1 MPSLFDI
8 AKSGVQS
15 YRQALAVTGQ
25 NIANINTDGY
35 KRREAGLTE
44 VSSGQGGI
52 TQIQDGTGLGV
63 RVEDI
68 KRSFDAYLLDRKR
81 NSFSR
86 EETATN
92 FLEKISELEDLLLP
106 GDADLGSSMGLFFS
120 SLQEVA
126 ASPADVA
133 ARVVAVEEGKNV
145 AATFSRTSEVLT
157 QLKTGAKSHAQ
168 QQIDTV
174 NILTTEILNVNR
186 KLLSSSTQG
195 GAANALLD
203 NRDRLIDEL
212 SKTLEVTCTYTDKNA
227 AIVRLGGSGSGP
239 KIVEDSKRIA
249 IGLDEEST
257 DIKVILGPGTL
268 NSPTNQVTNGAMRG
282 LIDASKTIEQTLKD
296 LDSLAQKFAQEMN
309 DQHKKGL
316 TLDGLKGKDMF
327 TSVGFSSTQNPTNMG
342 NTTASAT
349 ATGGGLVNP
358 EPVKLVYSE
367 PREEWVAYD
376 LSDTELA
383 SGLTSISTRGI
394 NITLLGTASDGDE
407 ITISP
412 SNSFSR
418 DMEFSLRRPDDI
430 AASAS
435 FLISADTKNLSDAS
449 ISADSTGTIQDSN
462 LAKVS
467 GVFTNS
473 LSPISATTF
482 FNDGFAASIPKATE
496 AIQLA
501 SFSKQS
507 ALQFTLSTSDLSQA
521 SQLAFSVD
529 GVSHNFD
536 IAYGD
541 VFKTLTGN
549 PLAETSASGAWKDAS
564 EIAKYLN
571 LGELRSGNTTLES
584 LGIFASGNTGNLTLS
599 LATGDF
605 AATAT
610 VTAGASTIDAVR
622 QSSETASNIQ
632 IFTREGRHIAGS
644 PLTKLEKSTFM
655 STANGFSDQAV
666 YNAEYLNLSKPVG
679 YRGLNLERIK
689 PTGTFTIP
697 LGGDGVGRKA
707 QLGLGSLPA
716 SSTTAAYELNLYFP
730 DTSGDTLGTN
740 IAAGSSAKFAANQI
754 NENMSDLGIRAVAKN
769 RIELYNLSG
778 NGEISFDIESRNQ
791 KPINITTSTTASDLT
806 ALYESLNQQANQ
818 IGVNVYLS
826 NDKSRIVLESLDGED
841 ISLSS
846 FSSSSGLTLKSR
858 FVDENSIPIG
868 SNTAVMHSRGNTDP
882 ITLGSYLV
890 QNNAGVVAPIDVN
903 AGQMNIDGTISAGN
917 THGLRVGDTIILN
930 QKDNSETTS
939 GITVASLSDANS
951 GAISGTLYYV
961 KSIDAETGAFKLATG
976 SSTGSDV
983 TLTPGGAETTNS
995 HLLRFYQV
1003 KLIDAGRF
1011 GGLLNLE
1018 GASSFQSV
1026 VNGAAPIKS
1035 TADPMNEGL
1044 VNRVTTATG
1053 EKQTLSFNINEQID
1067 FNAADTQ
1074 GLAAS
1079 AAAAKY
1085 GLDVNF
1091 VDPSLASPGTAF
1103 SASVDSASLK
1113 AQTKSALTKA
1123 MANSLRSTAPISSIK
1138 GVTIATKP
1146 DDGSSLTVAFNGQ
1159 NYLLTMV
1166 SGEIVVTGGEAER
1179 VSAYFEAVSGGG
1191 HVLKVAAPDGV
1202 LTGAQFSVPTT
1213 VSGNS
1218 DAATLF
1224 GMTPATVTKTI
1235 IGRSVNFTPGT
1246 VNTAFPIKVNG
1257 TAENITI
1264 TTTAGSSV
1272 NDATTGN
1279 ATFLWVD
1286 DTGGNGH
1293 LQITITG
1300 DSTSLEFENNN
1311 HAEAIGLKTAEILA
1325 YVKGEELELETTNGQ
1340 VLDVDDSASTPNSSL
1355 ASENFTITNLPPE
1368 ELIVI
1373 VSGGGARKIA
1383 ANFDSNP
1390 PALEEITPE
1399 LTIKVTN
1406 DAGNVIDIVDKDTGH
1421 SIATRQ
1427 LDAAGAAEALG
1438 FLFKIDGRAV
1448 KDDIF
1453 NFSANSGGVGDNRNI
1468 SSVLELQ
1475 REKNGKGG
1483 FQQIFSNLVSKVGSQ
1498 VKSGKLNVE
1507 AAEAMREASEEAEAQ
1522 FSGVNLDSQAAALIE
1537 FQQAYQA
1544 SSRILQTARELFQ
1557 TLIDSV

>member
-106 GDADLGSSMGLFFS
+106 GNADLGSSMGLFFS

-145 AATFSRTSEVLT
+145 AATFSRTSEVLG

-168 QQIDTV
+168 QEIDTV
-174 NILTTEILNVNR
+174 NILTKEILNVNS

-212 SKTLEVTCTYTDKNA
+212 SKTLEVTCSYTSKNA

-239 KIVEDSKRIA
+239 KIVEDSKRITL
-249 IGLDEEST
+249 GLDEEST

-268 NSPTNQVTNGAMRG
+268 NSPTNQVTNGSLRG
-282 LIDASKTIEQTLKD
+282 LIDASKTVEQTIKD
-296 LDSLAQKFAQEMN
+296 LNSLAQKFAQEMN

-316 TLDGLKGKDMF
+316 TLDGVKGKDMF

-342 NTTASAT
+342 NTTASAS
-349 ATGGGLVNP
+349 AAGGGLVNP
-358 EPVKLVYSE
+358 DPIKLVFSE
-367 PREEWVAYD
+367 TRNQWLAYD
-376 LSDTELA
+376 LNNNEIGSD
-383 SGLTSISTRGI
+383 LTSISTQGVT
-394 NITLLGTASDGDE
+394 ITLLGTATDGDE

-412 SNSFSR
+412 SNNFSR
-418 DMEFSLRRPDDI
+418 DMEFALRRAEDI

-449 ISADSTGTIQDSN
+449 ISADSTGSIQDTN
-462 LAKVS
+462 LAKVNS
-467 GVFTNS
+467 VFTNS

-482 FNDGFAASIPKATE
+482 FNDGFVASIPKATE

-507 ALQFTLSTSDLSQA
+507 ALQFTLSASDLTQA
-521 SQLAFSVD
+521 NQLSFSV
-529 GVSHNFD
+529 GGTAYNFD
-536 IAYGD
+536 LAYGD
-541 VFKTLTGN
+541 VFKKLTGT
-549 PLAETSASGAWKDAS
+549 PAAETSATGAWEDAS
-564 EIAKYLN
+564 QIAKYLN
-571 LGELRSGNTTLES
+571 LGELKSGSTTLQS
-584 LGIFASGNTGNLTLS
+584 LGIFASGNAGNLTLS
-599 LATGDF
+599 LSAGDF
-605 AATAT
+605 AAGAT
-610 VTAGASTIDAVR
+610 ITAGASTLDAVK
-622 QSSETASNIQ
+622 QSSDNASNIQ

-655 STANGFSDQAV
+655 STANGFSEQAV
-666 YNAEYLNLSKPVG
+666 YNAEYLNLQEPTG
-679 YRGLNLERIK
+679 YRGLNLERVK
-689 PTGTFTIP
+689 PAGTFSIP
-697 LGGDGVGRKA
+697 LGGDGVGQKA
-707 QLGLGSLPA
+707 RLGLGSLPA
-716 SSTTAAYELNLYFP
+716 SSTTSAYELNLFFP
-730 DTSGDTLGTN
+730 DLAGDTLSTT

-754 NENMSDLGIRAVAKN
+754 NANMSDLGIRASAKN
-769 RIELYNLSG
+769 RIELYSLSG

-791 KPINITTSTTASDLT
+791 KPIKITTSTTASDLT
-806 ALYESLNQQANQ
+806 ALFEALNQQSGQ
-818 IGVNVYLS
+818 VGMNVFLS
-826 NDKSRIVLESLDGED
+826 KDKTRIVLESTDGED

-846 FSSSSGLTLKSR
+846 YSSSSDLTIKTR
-858 FVDENSIPIG
+858 FVDKNSKPIG
-868 SNTAVMHSRGNTDP
+868 DNTATMHGRGDTDP
-882 ITLGSYLV
+882 ITLGSFLV
-890 QNNAGVVAPIDVN
+890 QNNAGIVAGIDVN
-903 AGQMNIDGTISAGN
+903 AGQMALDGTISAGSG
-917 THGLRVGDTIILN
+917 HGLRVGDTLILDVKN
-930 QKDNSETTS
+930 AAETTT
-939 GITVASLSDANS
+939 GLATASLSDTNS
-951 GAISGTLYYV
+951 GTKNGTLYYV

-976 SSTGSDV
+976 SATGSDV
-983 TLTPGGAETTNS
+983 TLTPAGAETGNS
-995 HLLRFYQV
+995 HLLRFFQV

-1011 GGLLNLE
+1011 GGTLNLE
-1018 GASSFQSV
+1018 AASSFQSV
-1026 VNGAAPIKS
+1026 VTGGATNTA
-1035 TADPMNEGL
+1035 TADPFVDGL
-1044 VNRVTTATG
+1044 VNQVTTSTG

-1067 FNAADTQ
+1067 FNAGDTN

-1079 AAAAKY
+1079 AAAATY
-1085 GLDVNF
+1085 GIDVNF
-1091 VDPSLASPGTAF
+1091 VDPSLTNAGTAF
-1103 SASVDSASLK
+1103 SASVSSSSLQG
-1113 AQTKSALTKA
+1113 QTKSALTKA
-1123 MANSLRSTAPISSIK
+1123 MANSLRSSAPISSIK
-1138 GVTIATKP
+1138 GVTVASIP
-1146 DDGSSLTVAFNGQ
+1146 EDGSSLTVSFNGQ

-1166 SGEIVVTGGEAER
+1166 KGEVVVTGGELDR
-1179 VSAYFEAVSGGG
+1179 VSAFFEAVTGGFS
-1191 HVLKVAAPDGV
+1191 LKVAAPDGV

-1213 VSGNS
+1213 VSGNT

-1235 IGRSVNFTPGT
+1235 IGRSVNSAGADST
-1246 VNTAFPIKVNG
+1246 FPVKVNG
-1257 TAENITI
+1257 VSQNVTI
-1264 TTTAGSSV
+1264 NSTVGSTNNTV
-1272 NDATTGN
+1272 ANTQMI
-1279 ATFLWVD
+1279 WVD
-1286 DTGGNGH
+1286 DGAGKGH

-1300 DSTSLEFENNN
+1300 DSTELTVENNSN
-1311 HAEAIGLKTAEILA
+1311 AETVGLKTAAILA
-1325 YVKGEELELETTNGQ
+1325 YVKEDNLELETTDGQ
-1340 VLDVDDSASTPNSSL
+1340 VLDVNASGTTPMSSL
-1355 ASENFTITNLPPE
+1355 SAESFKLTNLPPE

-1373 VSGGGARKIA
+1373 VNGGGARKIA
-1383 ANFDSNP
+1383 ASFDSNP
-1390 PALEEITPE
+1390 PELEEITPE

-1406 DAGNVIDIVDKDTGH
+1406 DAGNVIDILDKETGH

-1427 LDAAGAAEALG
+1427 LDNAGAAGALG

-1448 KDDIF
+1448 EGDIF

-1483 FQQIFSNLVSKVGSQ
+1483 FQQIFSNIVSKVGSQ

-1557 TLIDSV
+1557 TLIDTV

>member
-145 AATFSRTSEVLT
+145 AATFSRTSEVLG

-168 QQIDTV
+168 QEIDTV
-174 NILTTEILNVNR
+174 NILTKEILNVNS

-212 SKTLEVTCTYTDKNA
+212 SKTLEVTCTYTAKNT

-239 KIVEDSKRIA
+239 KIVEDSKRITL
-249 IGLDEEST
+249 GLDEEST

-268 NSPTNQVTNGAMRG
+268 NSPTNQITNGSLRG
-282 LIDASKTIEQTLKD
+282 LIDASKTVEQTIKD
-296 LDSLAQKFAQEMN
+296 LNSLAQKFAQEMN

-327 TSVGFSSTQNPTNMG
+327 TSVGFSSAQNPTNMG

-358 EPVKLVYSE
+358 DPIKLVFSE
-367 PREEWVAYD
+367 PRNQWLAYD
-376 LSDTELA
+376 LNNNEIGSD
-383 SGLTSISTRGI
+383 LTSISTQGI
-394 NITLLGTASDGDE
+394 TITLLGTATDGDE

-412 SNSFSR
+412 SNNFSK
-418 DMEFSLRRPDDI
+418 DMDFALRRAEDI

-449 ISADSTGTIQDSN
+449 ISADSTGTIQDTN

-467 GVFTNS
+467 NVFTNS

-482 FNDGFAASIPKATE
+482 FNDGFVASIPKATE

-507 ALQFTLSTSDLSQA
+507 ALQFTLSTSDLTQA
-521 SQLAFSVD
+521 NQLSFSV
-529 GVSHNFD
+529 GGNTYNFD
-536 IAYGD
+536 LAYGD
-541 VFKTLTGN
+541 VFKKLTGN
-549 PLAETSASGAWKDAS
+549 PAAETSATGAWEDAS
-564 EIAKYLN
+564 DIAKYLN
-571 LGELRSGNTTLES
+571 LGELKAGNTTLQS

-599 LATGDF
+599 LASGDF
-605 AATAT
+605 ATGAT
-610 VTAGASTIDAVR
+610 VTAGASTINAVK
-622 QSSETASNIQ
+622 QSSDNASNIQ

-666 YNAEYLNLSKPVG
+666 YNAEYLNLQEPTG
-679 YRGLNLERIK
+679 YRGLSLERVK
-689 PTGTFTIP
+689 PTGTFSIP
-697 LGGDGVGRKA
+697 LGGDGIGRKA
-707 QLGLGSLPA
+707 KLGLGSLPA
-716 SSTTAAYELNLYFP
+716 SSTSSAYELSLFFPNLA
-730 DTSGDTLGTN
+730 GDSLSTN

-754 NENMSDLGIRAVAKN
+754 NENMSDLGIRASAQN
-769 RIELYNLSG
+769 RIELYSLSG

-791 KPINITTSTTASDLT
+791 KPITITTSTTASDLT
-806 ALYESLNQQANQ
+806 ALYESLNQQAGQ
-818 IGVNVYLS
+818 VGINVFLS
-826 NDKSRIVLESLDGED
+826 KDKTRIVLESVDGED

-846 FSSSSGLTLKSR
+846 YSSSSDLTLKTR
-858 FVDENSIPIG
+858 FVDKNAKPLG
-868 SNTAVMHSRGNTDP
+868 DNTKTMHARGDTDP
-882 ITLGSYLV
+882 ITLGSFLV
-890 QNNAGVVAPIDVN
+890 QNNAGAVAPIN
-903 AGQMNIDGTISAGN
+903 IAAGQMAPDGTISGGAG
-917 THGLRVGDTIILN
+917 HGLRVGDTIILN
-930 QKDNSETTS
+930 DHDANAPPAGLTE
-939 GITVASLSDANS
+939 AALSDGNS
-951 GAISGTLYYV
+951 GTRSGGPLYFV
-961 KSIDAETGAFKLATG
+961 KSVDPETGAFKLATG
-976 SSTGSDV
+976 SATGPDV
-983 TLTPGGAETTNS
+983 TLTGANPNE
-995 HLLRFYQV
+995 LRFFQV

-1011 GGLLNLE
+1011 GGTLNLE
-1018 GASSFQSV
+1018 AASSFQSV
-1026 VNGAAPIKS
+1026 VTGGATNTA
-1035 TADPMNEGL
+1035 TADPLVEGL
-1044 VNRVTTATG
+1044 VTQTTTSTG
-1053 EKQTLSFNINEQID
+1053 EKQTLTFKINEQID
-1067 FNAADTQ
+1067 FNAGDTLGQ
-1074 GLAAS
+1074 AAS
-1079 AAAAKY
+1079 AAAATY
-1085 GLDVNF
+1085 GVDVDF
-1091 VDPSLASPGTAF
+1091 VDASLTSAGTAF
-1103 SASVDSASLK
+1103 SASVTSSSLK
-1113 AQTKSALTKA
+1113 EQTKSALTKA
-1123 MANSLRSTAPISSIK
+1123 IANSLRSTAPISSIK
-1138 GVTIATKP
+1138 GVKVSSIP
-1146 DDGSSLTVAFNGQ
+1146 VDGSSLTVSFNGQ

-1166 SGEIVVTGGEAER
+1166 KGEVVVTGGELDR
-1179 VSAYFEAVSGGG
+1179 VSAYFEAVAGGFS
-1191 HVLKVAAPDGV
+1191 LKVAAPDGV

-1213 VSGNS
+1213 VSGNT

-1235 IGRSVNFTPGT
+1235 IGRSVNFTGGAT
-1246 VNTAFPIKVNG
+1246 KTFPVSVNG
-1257 TAENITI
+1257 TSQNVTV
-1264 TTTAGSSV
+1264 TTTAANTFNIAGG
-1272 NDATTGN
+1272 A

-1286 DTGGNGH
+1286 DTGGKGH
-1293 LQITITG
+1293 LQITVTG
-1300 DSTSLEFENNN
+1300 DSTALTFENNDK
-1311 HAEAIGLKTAEILA
+1311 AEAIGLKTADILA
-1325 YVKGEELELETTNGQ
+1325 YVKDESLELETTGGQ
-1340 VLDVDDSASTPNSSL
+1340 VLDVSASGSTPMSSL
-1355 ASENFTITNLPPE
+1355 SSENFKLTNLPPE

-1373 VSGGGARKIA
+1373 VNGGGARKIA
-1383 ANFDSNP
+1383 ASFDSNP
-1390 PALEEITPE
+1390 PEFEEITPE

-1406 DAGNVIDIVDKDTGH
+1406 DAGNVIDIVDKETGH

-1427 LDAAGAAEALG
+1427 LDNAGAAGALG

-1448 KDDIF
+1448 KGDIF

-1483 FQQIFSNLVSKVGSQ
+1483 FQQIFSNIVSKVGSQ

-1557 TLIDSV
+1557 TLIDTV

>member
-145 AATFSRTSEVLT
+145 AATFSRTSEVLS

-168 QQIDTV
+168 QEIDTV
-174 NILTTEILNVNR
+174 NILTKEILNVNS

-212 SKTLEVTCTYTDKNA
+212 SKTLEVTCTYTSKNA

-239 KIVEDSKRIA
+239 KIVEDAKRLT

-268 NSPTNQVTNGAMRG
+268 NSPTNQVTNGALRG
-282 LIDASKTIEQTLKD
+282 LIDASKTIEQTIKD
-296 LDSLAQKFAQEMN
+296 LDSLAQKFAQEIN

-327 TSVGFSSTQNPTNMG
+327 TSVGFTSTQNPTNMG
-342 NTTASAT
+342 NTTASAE
-349 ATGGGLVNP
+349 ASGGGLLNP
-358 EPVKLVYSE
+358 DPIKLVFSE
-367 PREEWVAYD
+367 TKNAWTAFD
-376 LSDTELA
+376 LQNNELGSD
-383 SGLTSISTRGI
+383 LTSISTQGLT
-394 NITLLGTASDGDE
+394 ITLLGTANDGDE
-407 ITISP
+407 ITINP
-412 SNSFSR
+412 SNNFSR
-418 DMEFSLRRPDDI
+418 DMEFALRRAEDI

-435 FLISADTKNLSDAS
+435 FLISADTKNMSDAS
-449 ISADSTGTIQDSN
+449 ISADSTGTIQDTS
-462 LAKVS
+462 LSKVN

-482 FNDGFAASIPKATE
+482 FNDGFAATIPKAME
-496 AIQLA
+496 SIQLA
-501 SFSKQS
+501 SFAKQS
-507 ALQFTLSTSDLSQA
+507 SLQFTLSSSDIEQVNQLSF
-521 SQLAFSVD
+521 SVGGVTYDFDLAF
-529 GVSHNFD
+529 
-536 IAYGD
+536 GD
-541 VFKTLTGN
+541 VFKELTGT
-549 PLAETSASGAWKDAS
+549 PLSESSADGAWEDAS
-564 EIAKYLN
+564 QIAKYLN
-571 LGELRSGNTTLES
+571 LGELNATGTTLQS
-584 LGIFASGNTGNLTLS
+584 LGIFASGNAGNLTLS
-599 LATGDF
+599 LASGDF
-605 AATAT
+605 ADGAT
-610 VTAGASTIDAVR
+610 VTAGADTINAVK
-622 QSSETASNIQ
+622 QTSEAASNVQ

-655 STANGFSDQAV
+655 STANGFTEQAV
-666 YNAEYLNLSKPVG
+666 YNAEYLNLNDPVG
-679 YRGLNLERIK
+679 YRGLSLEQIN
-689 PTGTFTIP
+689 PTGNHSIT
-697 LGGDGVGRKA
+697 LGGDGVARKA
-707 QLGLGSLPA
+707 QLGLGTLPA
-716 SSTTAAYELNLYFP
+716 SSTTSAYEINLFFP
-730 DTSGDTLGTN
+730 DLAGDTLSTT
-740 IAAGSSAKFAANQI
+740 IAAGASAKFAANQI
-754 NENMSDLGIRAVAKN
+754 NENMSDLGIRASARN

-791 KPINITTSTTASDLT
+791 KPITITTSTTASDLT
-806 ALYESLNQQANQ
+806 ALYESLNQQSGQ
-818 IGVNVYLS
+818 VGINVFLS
-826 NDKSRIVLESLDGED
+826 QDKTRIVIESIDGED

-846 FSSSSGLTLKSR
+846 YSSSSGLTMKTRLITK
-858 FVDENSIPIG
+858 NSNPIG
-868 SNTAVMHSRGNTDP
+868 DNDALMHARTENDP
-882 ITLGSYLV
+882 ITLGSFLR
-890 QNNAGVVAPIDVN
+890 QNNDSLDTAITVN
-903 AGQMNIDGTISAGN
+903 AGQMALDGTIAAGSN
-917 THGLRVGDTIILN
+917 HGLKVGDTLILTSI
-930 QKDNSETTS
+930 DAAETTTGLTQS
-939 GITVASLSDANS
+939 ALSDTNS
-951 GAISGTLYYV
+951 GTITGTIYYV
-961 KSIDAETGAFKLATG
+961 KSIDEETGAFKLATDNA
-976 SSTGSDV
+976 TGVDV
-983 TLTPGGAETTNS
+983 TLTAGGLETANS
-995 HLLRFYQV
+995 HALSFHQI

-1011 GGLLNLE
+1011 GGSLE
-1018 GASSFQSV
+1018 LEAAAAFTSVITGGATNTAS
-1026 VNGAAPIKS
+1026 
-1035 TADPMNEGL
+1035 ADPLNEGL
-1044 VNRVTTATG
+1044 INQIVTSTG

-1067 FNAADTQ
+1067 FNAGDTQ

-1079 AAAAKY
+1079 ASAATY
-1085 GLDVNF
+1085 GLNVNLI
-1091 VDPSLASPGTAF
+1091 DPSLSSAGTAF
-1103 SASVDSASLK
+1103 SASVSSASLNE
-1113 AQTKSALTKA
+1113 QSKSALTKSI
-1123 MANSLRSTAPISSIK
+1123 ANSLRSAAPISSIK
-1138 GVTIATKP
+1138 GVSVSSIP
-1146 DDGSSLTVAFNGQ
+1146 EDGSALTISFNGQ

-1166 SGEIVVTGGEAER
+1166 NEEVVVTGGEKDR
-1179 VSAYFEAVSGGG
+1179 VSAFFEASGNDF
-1191 HVLKVAAPDGV
+1191 VLKVAASDGV

-1213 VSGNS
+1213 ISGNS

-1224 GMTPATVTKTI
+1224 GMSPATVTKTI
-1235 IGRSVNFTPGT
+1235 IGRSVASTGLDST
-1246 VNTAFPIKVNG
+1246 FPIEVNG
-1257 TAENITI
+1257 VAQNITV
-1264 TTTAGSSV
+1264 TA
-1272 NDATTGN
+1272 ATPYSDN
-1279 ATFLWVD
+1279 ASIANTELLWVD
-1286 DTGGNGH
+1286 DGGGQGH

-1300 DSTSLEFENNN
+1300 DSTTLTFENNSD
-1311 HAEAIGLKTAEILA
+1311 AETVGLKTASILA
-1325 YVKGEELELETTNGQ
+1325 YVEDENLLLESTGGQ
-1340 VLDVDDSASTPNSSL
+1340 VLDVSASGMSSL
-1355 ASENFTITNLPPE
+1355 ASENFTLTNLPPE

-1390 PALEEITPE
+1390 PLFEEITPE
-1399 LTIKVTN
+1399 LTINVTN
-1406 DAGNVIDIVDKDTGH
+1406 DAGNVIDILDKATGH

-1427 LDAAGAAEALG
+1427 LDAAGAAEAMG

-1448 KDDIF
+1448 KGDTF

>member
-145 AATFSRTSEVLT
+145 AATFSRTSEVLS
-157 QLKTGAKSHAQ
+157 QLKTGAKSAAQ
-168 QQIDTV
+168 QEIDTV
-174 NILTTEILNVNR
+174 NILTKEILNVNS

-212 SKTLEVTCTYTDKNA
+212 SKTLEVTCTYNDKNA

-239 KIVEDSKRIA
+239 KIVEGSKRLA
-249 IGLDEEST
+249 LGLDEEST

-268 NSPTNQVTNGAMRG
+268 NSPTNQITNGALRG
-282 LIDASKTIEQTLKD
+282 LIDASKTIEQTIKD
-296 LDSLAQKFAQEMN
+296 LDSLAQKFAQEIN

-327 TSVGFSSTQNPTNMG
+327 TSVGFTSTQNPTNMG
-342 NTTASAT
+342 NTTASAES
-349 ATGGGLVNP
+349 AGGGLLNP
-358 EPVKLVYSE
+358 DPIKLVFSE
-367 PREEWVAYD
+367 TKNAWTAFDVQNNE
-376 LSDTELA
+376 LGSD
-383 SGLTSISTRGI
+383 LTSISTQGLT
-394 NITLLGTASDGDE
+394 ITLLGTANDGDE
-407 ITISP
+407 ITINP
-412 SNSFSR
+412 SNNFSR
-418 DMEFSLRRPDDI
+418 DMEFALRRAEDI

-435 FLISADTKNLSDAS
+435 FLISADTKNMSDAS
-449 ISADSTGTIQDSN
+449 ISADSTGTIQDTS
-462 LAKVS
+462 LSKVN

-482 FNDGFAASIPKATE
+482 FNDGFAATIPKAME
-496 AIQLA
+496 SIQLA
-501 SFSKQS
+501 SFAKQS
-507 ALQFTLSTSDLSQA
+507 SLQFTLSSSDIEQVNQLSF
-521 SQLAFSVD
+521 SVGGVTYDFDLAF
-529 GVSHNFD
+529 
-536 IAYGD
+536 GD
-541 VFKTLTGN
+541 VFKELTGT
-549 PLAETSASGAWKDAS
+549 PLSESSADGAWEDAS
-564 EIAKYLN
+564 QIAKYLN
-571 LGELRSGNTTLES
+571 LGELNASGTTLQS
-584 LGIFASGNTGNLTLS
+584 LGIFASGNAGNLTLS
-599 LATGDF
+599 LASGDF
-605 AATAT
+605 ADGATL
-610 VTAGASTIDAVR
+610 TAGADTINAVK
-622 QSSETASNIQ
+622 QTSEAASNIQ

-644 PLTKLEKSTFM
+644 SLTKLEKSTFM
-655 STANGFSDQAV
+655 STANGFTDQAV
-666 YNAEYLNLSKPVG
+666 YNAEYLNLNDPVG
-679 YRGLNLERIK
+679 YRGLSLEQIN
-689 PTGTFTIP
+689 PTGNHSIS
-697 LGGDGVGRKA
+697 LGGDGVDRKA
-707 QLGLGSLPA
+707 QLGLGTLPA
-716 SSTTAAYELNLYFP
+716 SSNTSAYEINLFFP
-730 DTSGDTLGTN
+730 DLAGDTLSTT
-740 IAAGSSAKFAANQI
+740 IAAGASAKFAANQI
-754 NENMSDLGIRAVAKN
+754 NENMSDLGIRASAKN

-791 KPINITTSTTASDLT
+791 KPITITTSTTASDLT
-806 ALYESLNQQANQ
+806 ALYESLNQQSGQ
-818 IGVNVYLS
+818 VGINVFLS
-826 NDKSRIVLESLDGED
+826 QDKTRIVIESVDGED

-846 FSSSSGLTLKSR
+846 YSSSSGLTMKTRLITK
-858 FVDENSIPIG
+858 NSNPIG
-868 SNTAVMHSRGNTDP
+868 DNNALMHARTESDP
-882 ITLGSYLV
+882 ITLGSFLR
-890 QNNAGVVAPIDVN
+890 QNNDGLDAAITVN
-903 AGQMNIDGTISAGN
+903 AGQMALDGTIAAGSN
-917 THGLRVGDTIILN
+917 HGLKVGDTLILTSI
-930 QKDNSETTS
+930 DAAETTTGLTQS
-939 GITVASLSDANS
+939 ALSDTNS
-951 GAISGTLYYV
+951 GTITGTIYYV
-961 KSIDAETGAFKLATG
+961 KSIDEQTGAFKLATDNA
-976 SSTGSDV
+976 TGVDV
-983 TLTPGGAETTNS
+983 TLTAGGLETANS
-995 HLLRFYQV
+995 HALSFHQI

-1011 GGLLNLE
+1011 GGSLE
-1018 GASSFQSV
+1018 LEAAAAFTSVITGGATNTAS
-1026 VNGAAPIKS
+1026 
-1035 TADPMNEGL
+1035 ADPLNEGL
-1044 VNRVTTATG
+1044 INQIVTSTG

-1067 FNAADTQ
+1067 FNAGDSQ

-1079 AAAAKY
+1079 ASAATY
-1085 GLDVNF
+1085 GLDVNLI
-1091 VDPSLASPGTAF
+1091 DPSLSSAGTAF
-1103 SASVDSASLK
+1103 SASVSSSSLK
-1113 AQTKSALTKA
+1113 EQTKSALTKSI
-1123 MANSLRSTAPISSIK
+1123 ANSLRSAAPISSIK
-1138 GVTIATKP
+1138 GVSVSSIP
-1146 DDGSSLTVAFNGQ
+1146 EDGSALTISFNGQ

-1166 SGEIVVTGGEAER
+1166 NEEVVVTGGEKDR
-1179 VSAYFEAVSGGG
+1179 VSAFFEASGNDV
-1191 HVLKVAAPDGV
+1191 VLKVAASDGV

-1213 VSGNS
+1213 ISGNS

-1235 IGRSVNFTPGT
+1235 IGRSVNSTGANST
-1246 VNTAFPIKVNG
+1246 FPIEVNG
-1257 TAENITI
+1257 VAQNITI
-1264 TTTAGSSV
+1264 TTTAGSTNNTV
-1272 NDATTGN
+1272 ANTEM
-1279 ATFLWVD
+1279 LWVD
-1286 DTGGNGH
+1286 DGGGQGH

-1300 DSTSLEFENNN
+1300 DSTTLTFENNSD
-1311 HAEAIGLKTAEILA
+1311 AETVGLKTAGILA
-1325 YVKGEELELETTNGQ
+1325 YVEDENLLLESTGGQ
-1340 VLDVDDSASTPNSSL
+1340 VLDVSASGMSSL
-1355 ASENFTITNLPPE
+1355 ASENFTLTNLPPE

-1390 PALEEITPE
+1390 PLFEEITPE
-1399 LTIKVTN
+1399 LTINVTN
-1406 DAGNVIDIVDKDTGH
+1406 DAGNVIDILDKATGH

-1427 LDAAGAAEALG
+1427 LDAAGAAEAMG

-1448 KDDIF
+1448 KGDIF

>member
-86 EETATN
+86 EETASN

-145 AATFSRTSEVLT
+145 AATFSRTSEVLS

-168 QQIDTV
+168 QEIDTV
-174 NILTTEILNVNR
+174 NILTKEILNVNS

-212 SKTLEVTCTYTDKNA
+212 SKTLEVTVTYTAKNA

-239 KIVEDSKRIA
+239 KIVEDSKRIT
-249 IGLDEEST
+249 IGLDEDST
-257 DIKVILGPGTL
+257 DIKVVLGPGTL
-268 NSPTNQVTNGAMRG
+268 NSPTNQVTNGALRG
-282 LIDASKTIEQTLKD
+282 LIDASKTIEQTIKD
-296 LDSLAQKFAQEMN
+296 LDDLAQKFAQEIN

-316 TLDGLKGKDMF
+316 TLDGVKGKDMF
-327 TSVGFSSTQNPTNMG
+327 TSVGFVSNQNPTNMG
-342 NTTASAT
+342 NTTASAV
-349 ATGGGLVNP
+349 ASGGGLLSP
-358 EPVKLVYSE
+358 DPIKLVFSE
-367 PREEWVAYD
+367 TKNAWTAFD
-376 LSDTELA
+376 LKENELGSD
-383 SGLTSISTRGI
+383 LTSISTEGLT
-394 NITLLGTASDGDE
+394 ITLLGTANDGDE

-412 SNSFSR
+412 SNNFSR
-418 DMEFSLRRPDDI
+418 DMEFALRRPDDI

-449 ISADSTGTIQDSN
+449 ISADSIGTIQDTS
-462 LAKVS
+462 LSKVGS
-467 GVFTNS
+467 VFTNS

-482 FNDGFAASIPKATE
+482 FTDGFVASIPKAME
-496 AIQLA
+496 SIQLA
-501 SFSKQS
+501 SFAKQS
-507 ALQFTLSTSDLSQA
+507 SLQFTLSSSDISQVNQLSFKLDPTGPTYNFD
-521 SQLAFSVD
+521 LAF
-529 GVSHNFD
+529 
-536 IAYGD
+536 GD
-541 VFKTLTGN
+541 VFKELTGT
-549 PLAETSASGAWKDAS
+549 PLSESSADGAWEDAS
-564 EIAKYLN
+564 QIAKYLN
-571 LGELRSGNTTLES
+571 LGELNASGTTLQS
-584 LGIFASGNTGNLTLS
+584 LGIFASGNAGNLTLS

-605 AATAT
+605 EDGATI
-610 VTAGASTIDAVR
+610 TAGADTIDAVK
-622 QSSETASNIQ
+622 QTSDDASNVQ

-666 YNAEYLNLSKPVG
+666 YNAEYLNLNDPVG
-679 YRGLNLERIK
+679 YRGLSLEQIN
-689 PTGTFTIP
+689 PTGNYSIS
-697 LGGDGVGRKA
+697 LGGDGVDRKA
-707 QLGLGSLPA
+707 QLGLGTLPA
-716 SSTTAAYELNLYFP
+716 SSTTSAYEISLFFP
-730 DTSGDTLGTN
+730 DLAGDTLSTT
-740 IAAGSSAKFAANQI
+740 IAAGASAKFAANQI
-754 NENMSDLGIRAVAKN
+754 NENMSDLGIRASAKN
-769 RIELYNLSG
+769 RIELYGLSG
-778 NGEISFDIESRNQ
+778 NGEISFDIESQNQ
-791 KPINITTSTTASDLT
+791 KPITITTSTTASDLT
-806 ALYESLNQQANQ
+806 ALYESLNQQSGQ
-818 IGVNVYLS
+818 VGINVFLS
-826 NDKSRIVLESLDGED
+826 QDKTRIVIESVDGED

-846 FSSSSGLTLKSR
+846 YSSSSGLTMKTRLVTK
-858 FVDENSIPIG
+858 NSNPIG
-868 SNTAVMHSRGNTDP
+868 DNDALMHSRATNDP
-882 ITLGSYLV
+882 ITLGSFLR
-890 QNNAGVVAPIDVN
+890 QNNDGIDTAITVN
-903 AGQMNIDGTISAGN
+903 AGQMALDGTIAAGSN
-917 THGLRVGDTIILN
+917 HGLKVGDTLILTN
-930 QKDNSETTS
+930 LDAAETTNGLIQS
-939 GITVASLSDANS
+939 TLSDTNS
-951 GAISGTLYYV
+951 GTTTGTIYYV
-961 KSIDAETGAFKLATG
+961 KSIDDETGSFKLATDNA
-976 SSTGSDV
+976 TGPDV
-983 TLTPGGAETTNS
+983 TLTAAGLEVANS
-995 HLLRFYQV
+995 HSLSFHQI
-1003 KLIDAGRF
+1003 KLVDAGRF
-1011 GGLLNLE
+1011 GGTLDLE
-1018 GASSFQSV
+1018 
-1026 VNGAAPIKS
+1026 AAAAFTSEITGNAPVTA
-1035 TADPMNEGL
+1035 TADPLNKGL
-1044 VNRVTTATG
+1044 VNQLVTSTG

-1067 FNAADTQ
+1067 FNAGDTQ

-1079 AAAAKY
+1079 ASAATY
-1085 GLDVNF
+1085 GLEVNII
-1091 VDPSLASPGTAF
+1091 DSGLTSAGTAF
-1103 SASVDSASLK
+1103 AASVTSASLK
-1113 AQTKSALTKA
+1113 EQSKSALTKSI
-1123 MANSLRSTAPISSIK
+1123 ANSLRSAAPISSIK
-1138 GVTIATKP
+1138 GVNVTSIP
-1146 DDGSSLTVAFNGQ
+1146 EDGSSLTIFFNGQ
-1159 NYLLTMV
+1159 SYLLTMV
-1166 SGEIVVTGGEAER
+1166 DGEVEVTGGEKDR
-1179 VSAYFEAVSGGG
+1179 VSAFFEADGDEF
-1191 HVLKVAAPDGV
+1191 VLKVAASDGV

-1213 VSGNS
+1213 ISGNS
-1218 DAATLF
+1218 DSATLF

-1235 IGRSVNFTPGT
+1235 IGRSVDFIDGT
-1246 VNTAFPIKVNG
+1246 VNPNFPIEING
-1257 TAENITI
+1257 TSENISI
-1264 TTTAGSSV
+1264 TTTDGNTF
-1272 NDATTGN
+1272 NDTTTGN
-1279 ATFLWVD
+1279 VTFLWLD
-1286 DTGGNGH
+1286 DGGGKGH
-1293 LQITITG
+1293 LQMTITG
-1300 DSTSLEFENNN
+1300 DSTTLEFENNSD
-1311 HAEAIGLKTAEILA
+1311 AEAIGLKTADILA
-1325 YVKGEELELETTNGQ
+1325 YVEDENLLLESTGGQ
-1340 VLDVDDSASTPNSSL
+1340 VLDVSASGVSSL
-1355 ASENFTITNLPPE
+1355 ASENFTLTNLPPE

-1383 ANFDSNP
+1383 ANFDSTP
-1390 PALEEITPE
+1390 PVFEEITPE
-1399 LTIKVTN
+1399 LTINVTN
-1406 DAGNVIDIVDKDTGH
+1406 DAGNVIDILDKATGH

-1427 LDAAGAAEALG
+1427 LDSAGAAEAMG

-1448 KDDIF
+1448 KGDIY

>member
-168 QQIDTV
+168 QEIDTV
-174 NILTTEILNVNR
+174 NILTKEILNVNS

-212 SKTLEVTCTYTDKNA
+212 SKTLEVTVTYTAKNA

-239 KIVEDSKRIA
+239 KIVEDSKRIT

-268 NSPTNQVTNGAMRG
+268 NSPTNQVTNGALRG
-282 LIDASKTIEQTLKD
+282 LIDASKTVEQTIKD
-296 LDSLAQKFAQEMN
+296 LDSLAQKFAQEIN

-327 TSVGFSSTQNPTNMG
+327 TSVGFTSTQNPTNMG
-342 NTTASAT
+342 NTTASAV
-349 ATGGGLVNP
+349 ASGGGLINP
-358 EPVKLVYSE
+358 DPVKLVYSE
-367 PREEWVAYD
+367 PRNEWVAYD
-376 LSDTELA
+376 LQNNELA
-383 SGLTSISTRGI
+383 SDLTSISTQGI
-394 NITLLGTASDGDE
+394 TITLLGTATDGDE
-407 ITISP
+407 ITINP
-412 SNSFSR
+412 SNNFSK
-418 DMEFSLRRPDDI
+418 DMEFALRRAEDI

-449 ISADSTGTIQDSN
+449 ISADSTGTIQDTS
-462 LAKVS
+462 LSKVNS
-467 GVFTNS
+467 VFTNS

-482 FNDGFAASIPKATE
+482 FNDGFVATIPKATE

-507 ALQFTLSTSDLSQA
+507 ALQFTLSTSDLTQA
-521 SQLAFSVD
+521 SQLSFAVGGSTY
-529 GVSHNFD
+529 NFD
-536 IAYGD
+536 LAYGD
-541 VFKTLTGN
+541 VFKKLTGN
-549 PLAETSASGAWKDAS
+549 PASETSATGAWEDAS

-571 LGELRSGNTTLES
+571 LGELNASGTTLQS
-584 LGIFASGNTGNLTLS
+584 LGIFASGNAGNLTLS
-599 LATGDF
+599 LASGDF
-605 AATAT
+605 ATGATI
-610 VTAGASTIDAVR
+610 TAGASTIDAVK
-622 QSSETASNIQ
+622 QSSDTASNIQ

-655 STANGFSDQAV
+655 STANGFSEQAV
-666 YNAEYLNLSKPVG
+666 YNADYLNLQEPTG
-679 YRGLNLERIK
+679 YRGLNLERVK
-689 PTGTFTIP
+689 PAGTFSIP

-707 QLGLGSLPA
+707 KLGLGSLPA
-716 SSTTAAYELNLYFP
+716 SSTTTAYELNLYFP
-730 DTSGDTLGTN
+730 NLAGDSLSTN

-754 NENMSDLGIRAVAKN
+754 NENMSDLGIRASAKN
-769 RIELYNLSG
+769 RIELYSLSG

-791 KPINITTSTTASDLT
+791 KPITITTSTTASDLT
-806 ALYESLNQQANQ
+806 ALYESLNQQAGQ
-818 IGVNVYLS
+818 VGINVFLS
-826 NDKSRIVLESLDGED
+826 NDKTRIVLESVDGED

-846 FSSSSGLTLKSR
+846 YSSASELTLKTR
-858 FVDENSIPIG
+858 FVDKNSKPIG
-868 SNTAVMHSRGNTDP
+868 DNTATMHARNNTDP

-890 QNNAGVVAPIDVN
+890 QNNSGAVAPINVS
-903 AGQMNIDGTISAGN
+903 AGQMALDGTISAG
-917 THGLRVGDTIILN
+917 TGHGLRVGDTIILN
-930 QKDNSETTS
+930 DH
-939 GITVASLSDANS
+939 DANTPPTGLTEAALS
-951 GAISGTLYYV
+951 NGNSGTRSGGPLYYV
-961 KSIDAETGAFKLATG
+961 KSVDPETGAFKLATG
-976 SSTGSDV
+976 SATGSDV
-983 TLTPGGAETTNS
+983 TLTGANPNE
-995 HLLRFYQV
+995 LRFYQV

-1011 GGLLNLE
+1011 GGTLNLE
-1018 GASSFQSV
+1018 AASSFQSV
-1026 VNGAAPIKS
+1026 VTGGATNTA
-1035 TADPMNEGL
+1035 TADPLVDGL
-1044 VNRVTTATG
+1044 VKQTTTSTG
-1053 EKQTLSFNINEQID
+1053 EKQTLNFKINEQID
-1067 FNAADTQ
+1067 FNAGDTLGQ
-1074 GLAAS
+1074 AAS
-1079 AAAAKY
+1079 AAAATY
-1085 GLDVNF
+1085 GIDVNL
-1091 VDPSLASPGTAF
+1091 VDASLASAGTAF
-1103 SASVDSASLK
+1103 SASVSSSSLQE
-1113 AQTKSALTKA
+1113 QTKSALTKA
-1123 MANSLRSTAPISSIK
+1123 MANSLRSSAPISSIK
-1138 GVTIATKP
+1138 GATVAAIP
-1146 DDGSSLTVAFNGQ
+1146 ADGSSLTVSFNGQ

-1166 SGEIVVTGGEAER
+1166 KGEVVVTGGELDR
-1179 VSAYFEAVSGGG
+1179 VSAYFEAVTGGYA
-1191 HVLKVAAPDGV
+1191 LKVAAPDGV

-1213 VSGNS
+1213 VSGNT

-1235 IGRSVNFTPGT
+1235 IGRSVNFTAGAT
-1246 VNTAFPIKVNG
+1246 KTFPVSVNG
-1257 TAENITI
+1257 TAQNITV
-1264 TTTAGSSV
+1264 TTTAANTFNIAGG
-1272 NDATTGN
+1272 A

-1286 DTGGNGH
+1286 DSGGKGH
-1293 LQITITG
+1293 LQITVTG
-1300 DSTSLEFENNN
+1300 DSTALTFENNN
-1311 HAEAIGLKTAEILA
+1311 NAEAVGLKTADILA
-1325 YVKGEELELETTNGQ
+1325 YVTDEDLILETTGGQ
-1340 VLDVDDSASTPNSSL
+1340 VLDVTASGTTPMSSL
-1355 ASENFTITNLPPE
+1355 SSENFKLTNLPPE

-1373 VSGGGARKIA
+1373 VNGGGARKIA
-1383 ANFDSNP
+1383 ASFDSNP
-1390 PALEEITPE
+1390 PELEEITPE

-1406 DAGNVIDIVDKDTGH
+1406 DAGNVIDILDKETGH

-1427 LDAAGAAEALG
+1427 LDNAGAASALG

-1448 KDDIF
+1448 SGDIF

-1483 FQQIFSNLVSKVGSQ
+1483 FQQIFSNIVSKVGSQ

-1557 TLIDSV
+1557 TLIDTV

>member
-145 AATFSRTSEVLT
+145 AATFSRTSEVLG

-168 QQIDTV
+168 QEIDTV
-174 NILTTEILNVNR
+174 NILTKEILNVNS

-212 SKTLEVTCTYTDKNA
+212 SKTLEVTCTYNAKNA

-239 KIVEDSKRIA
+239 KIVEDSKRITL
-249 IGLDEEST
+249 GLDEEST

-268 NSPTNQVTNGAMRG
+268 NSPTNQVTNGSLRG
-282 LIDASKTIEQTLKD
+282 LIDASQTVEQTIKD
-296 LDSLAQKFAQEMN
+296 LNSLAQKFAQEMN

-316 TLDGLKGKDMF
+316 TLDGIKGKDMF
-327 TSVGFSSTQNPTNMG
+327 TSVGFTSTQNPTNMG
-342 NTTASAT
+342 NTTASA
-349 ATGGGLVNP
+349 AAAGGGLINP
-358 EPVKLVYSE
+358 DPIKLVFSE
-367 PREEWVAYD
+367 LRNQWIAYD
-376 LSDTELA
+376 LQNNEIGSD
-383 SGLTSISTRGI
+383 LTSISTQGI
-394 NITLLGTASDGDE
+394 TITLLGSATDGDE
-407 ITISP
+407 ITINP
-412 SNSFSR
+412 SNNFSK
-418 DMEFSLRRPDDI
+418 DMEFALRRAEDI

-449 ISADSTGTIQDSN
+449 ISADSTGTIQDTN
-462 LAKVS
+462 LSKINS
-467 GVFTNS
+467 VFTNS

-482 FNDGFAASIPKATE
+482 FNDGFVASIPKATE

-507 ALQFTLSTSDLSQA
+507 ALQFTLSTSDLTA
-521 SQLAFSVD
+521 ANQLTFSV
-529 GVSHNFD
+529 GGSAYNFD
-536 IAYGD
+536 LAYGD
-541 VFKTLTGN
+541 VFKKLTGS
-549 PLAETSASGAWKDAS
+549 PPSETSATGAWEDAS

-571 LGELRSGNTTLES
+571 LGELKAGSTTLQS
-584 LGIFASGNTGNLTLS
+584 LGIFASGNAGNLTLS
-599 LATGDF
+599 LASGDF
-605 AATAT
+605 ATGATI
-610 VTAGASTIDAVR
+610 TAGASTINAIK
-622 QSSETASNIQ
+622 QSSDNASNIQ

-655 STANGFSDQAV
+655 STANGFSEQAV
-666 YNAEYLNLSKPVG
+666 YNAEYLNLQEPTG

-689 PTGTFTIP
+689 PAGTFSIP

-707 QLGLGSLPA
+707 KLGLGSLPA
-716 SSTTAAYELNLYFP
+716 SSTTTAYELNLYFP
-730 DTSGDTLGTN
+730 NLAGDSLSTN

-754 NENMSDLGIRAVAKN
+754 NENMSDLGIRASARN
-769 RIELYNLSG
+769 RIELYSLSG

-791 KPINITTSTTASDLT
+791 KPITITTSTTATDMT
-806 ALYESLNQQANQ
+806 ALYESLNQQAGQ
-818 IGVNVYLS
+818 VGINVFLS
-826 NDKSRIVLESLDGED
+826 KDKTRIVLESVDGED

-846 FSSSSGLTLKSR
+846 YSSASELTLKTR
-858 FVDENSIPIG
+858 FVDKNSKPLG
-868 SNTAVMHSRGNTDP
+868 DNTATMHARGNTDP

-890 QNNAGVVAPIDVN
+890 QNNAGAVAPIDVS
-903 AGQMNIDGTISAGN
+903 AGQMALDGTISAG
-917 THGLRVGDTIILN
+917 TGHGLRVGDTIILN
-930 QKDNSETTS
+930 DLDNANETTT
-939 GITVASLSDANS
+939 GLTEASLSSGNS
-951 GAISGTLYYV
+951 GTRNGGPIYYV
-961 KSIDAETGAFKLATG
+961 KSVDTESGAFKLATG
-976 SSTGSDV
+976 SATGSDV
-983 TLTPGGAETTNS
+983 TLTPRGAETGNS
-995 HLLRFYQV
+995 HALRFYQV

-1011 GGLLNLE
+1011 GGTLNLE
-1018 GASSFQSV
+1018 AASSFQSV
-1026 VNGAAPIKS
+1026 VTGGATNTA
-1035 TADPMNEGL
+1035 TADPLVDGL
-1044 VNRVTTATG
+1044 VQQTTNSTG
-1053 EKQTLSFNINEQID
+1053 EKQTLDFKINEQID
-1067 FNAADTQ
+1067 FNAGDTLGQ
-1074 GLAAS
+1074 AAS
-1079 AAAAKY
+1079 AAAATY
-1085 GLDVNF
+1085 GIDVNF
-1091 VDPSLASPGTAF
+1091 VDASLVSAGTAF
-1103 SASVDSASLK
+1103 SASVTSSALK
-1113 AQTKSALTKA
+1113 EQTKSALTKA

-1138 GVTIATKP
+1138 GVKVDSVPA
-1146 DDGSSLTVAFNGQ
+1146 DGSSLTVSFNGQ

-1166 SGEIVVTGGEAER
+1166 KGEVVVTGGELDR
-1179 VSAYFEAVSGGG
+1179 VSAYFEAVTGGYS
-1191 HVLKVAAPDGV
+1191 LKVAAPDGV

-1213 VSGNS
+1213 VSGNT

-1235 IGRSVNFTPGT
+1235 IGRSVNFTIGAT
-1246 VNTAFPIKVNG
+1246 KTFPVLVNG
-1257 TAENITI
+1257 TSQNVTV
-1264 TTTAGSSV
+1264 TTTAANTQNIAGG
-1272 NDATTGN
+1272 A

-1286 DTGGNGH
+1286 DTGGKGH
-1293 LQITITG
+1293 LKITVTG
-1300 DSTSLEFENNN
+1300 DSTDLKFKNNVN
-1311 HAEAIGLKTAEILA
+1311 AEAVGLKTADILA
-1325 YVKGEELELETTNGQ
+1325 YVKEENLELETTDGQ
-1340 VLDVDDSASTPNSSL
+1340 VLDVSVSGSTPMSSL
-1355 ASENFTITNLPPE
+1355 SSENFKLTNLPPE

-1373 VSGGGARKIA
+1373 VNGGGARKIA
-1383 ANFDSNP
+1383 ASFDSNP
-1390 PALEEITPE
+1390 PVLEEITPE

-1406 DAGNVIDIVDKDTGH
+1406 DAGNVIDILDKETGH

-1427 LDAAGAAEALG
+1427 LDSAGAAGALG
-1438 FLFKIDGRAV
+1438 FLFKIDGRAL
-1448 KDDIF
+1448 KNDIF

-1468 SSVLELQ
+1468 SSVLEL
-1475 REKNGKGG
+1475 
-1483 FQQIFSNLVSKVGSQ
+1483 
-1498 VKSGKLNVE
+1498 
-1507 AAEAMREASEEAEAQ
+1507 
-1522 FSGVNLDSQAAALIE
+1522 
-1537 FQQAYQA
+1537 
-1544 SSRILQTARELFQ
+1544 
-1557 TLIDSV
+1557 

>member
-86 EETATN
+86 EETASN

-106 GDADLGSSMGLFFS
+106 GNADLGSSMGLFFS

-145 AATFSRTSEVLT
+145 AATFSRTSEVLG

-168 QQIDTV
+168 QEIDTV
-174 NILTTEILNVNR
+174 NILTKEILNVNS

-212 SKTLEVTCTYTDKNA
+212 SKTLEVTCSYTSKNA

-239 KIVEDSKRIA
+239 KIVEDSKRITL
-249 IGLDEEST
+249 GLDEEST

-268 NSPTNQVTNGAMRG
+268 NSPTNQVTNGSLRG
-282 LIDASKTIEQTLKD
+282 LIDASKTVEQTIKD
-296 LDSLAQKFAQEMN
+296 LNSLAQKFAQEMN

-316 TLDGLKGKDMF
+316 TLDGVKGKDMF

-342 NTTASAT
+342 NTTASAS
-349 ATGGGLVNP
+349 AAGGGLVNP
-358 EPVKLVYSE
+358 DPIKLVFSE
-367 PREEWVAYD
+367 TRNQWLAYD
-376 LSDTELA
+376 LNNNEIGSD
-383 SGLTSISTRGI
+383 LTSISTQGVT
-394 NITLLGTASDGDE
+394 ITLLGTATDGDE

-412 SNSFSR
+412 SNNFSR
-418 DMEFSLRRPDDI
+418 DMEFALRRAEDI

-449 ISADSTGTIQDSN
+449 ISADSTGSIQDTN
-462 LAKVS
+462 LAKVNS
-467 GVFTNS
+467 VFTNS

-482 FNDGFAASIPKATE
+482 FNDGFVASIPKATE

-507 ALQFTLSTSDLSQA
+507 ALQFTLSASDLTQA
-521 SQLAFSVD
+521 NQLSFSV
-529 GVSHNFD
+529 GGTAYNFD
-536 IAYGD
+536 LAYGD
-541 VFKTLTGN
+541 VFKKLTGT
-549 PLAETSASGAWKDAS
+549 PAAETSATGAWEDAS
-564 EIAKYLN
+564 QIAKYLN
-571 LGELRSGNTTLES
+571 LGELKSGSTTLQS
-584 LGIFASGNTGNLTLS
+584 LGIFASGNAGNLTLS
-599 LATGDF
+599 LSAGDF
-605 AATAT
+605 AAGAT
-610 VTAGASTIDAVR
+610 ITAGASTLDAVK
-622 QSSETASNIQ
+622 QSSDNASNIQ

-666 YNAEYLNLSKPVG
+666 YNAEYLNLQEPTG
-679 YRGLNLERIK
+679 YRGLNLERVK
-689 PTGTFTIP
+689 PAGTFSIP
-697 LGGDGVGRKA
+697 LGGDGVGQKA
-707 QLGLGSLPA
+707 RLGLGSLPA
-716 SSTTAAYELNLYFP
+716 SSTTSAYELNLFFP
-730 DTSGDTLGTN
+730 DLAGDTLSTT

-754 NENMSDLGIRAVAKN
+754 NANMSDLGIRASAKN
-769 RIELYNLSG
+769 RIELYSLSG

-791 KPINITTSTTASDLT
+791 KPIKITTSTTASDLT
-806 ALYESLNQQANQ
+806 ALFEALNQQSGQ
-818 IGVNVYLS
+818 VGMNVFLS
-826 NDKSRIVLESLDGED
+826 KDKTRIVLESTDGED

-846 FSSSSGLTLKSR
+846 YSSSSDLTIKTR
-858 FVDENSIPIG
+858 FVDKNSKPIG
-868 SNTAVMHSRGNTDP
+868 DNTATMHGRGDTDP
-882 ITLGSYLV
+882 ITLGSFLV
-890 QNNAGVVAPIDVN
+890 QNNAGIVAGIDVN
-903 AGQMNIDGTISAGN
+903 AGQMALDGTISAGSG
-917 THGLRVGDTIILN
+917 HGLRVGDTLILDVKN
-930 QKDNSETTS
+930 AAETTT
-939 GITVASLSDANS
+939 GLATASLSDTNS
-951 GAISGTLYYV
+951 GTKNGTLYYV

-976 SSTGSDV
+976 SATGSDV
-983 TLTPGGAETTNS
+983 TLTPAGAETGNS
-995 HLLRFYQV
+995 HLLRFFQV

-1011 GGLLNLE
+1011 GGTLNLE
-1018 GASSFQSV
+1018 AASSFQSV
-1026 VNGAAPIKS
+1026 VTGGATNTA
-1035 TADPMNEGL
+1035 TADPFVDGL
-1044 VNRVTTATG
+1044 VNQVTTSTG

-1067 FNAADTQ
+1067 FNAGDTN

-1079 AAAAKY
+1079 AAAATY
-1085 GLDVNF
+1085 GIDVNF
-1091 VDPSLASPGTAF
+1091 VDPSLTNAGTAF
-1103 SASVDSASLK
+1103 SASVASSSLQG
-1113 AQTKSALTKA
+1113 QTKSALTKA
-1123 MANSLRSTAPISSIK
+1123 MANSLRSSAPISSIK
-1138 GVTIATKP
+1138 GVTVASIP
-1146 DDGSSLTVAFNGQ
+1146 EDGSSLTVSFNGQ

-1166 SGEIVVTGGEAER
+1166 KGEVVVTGGELDR
-1179 VSAYFEAVSGGG
+1179 VSAFFEAVTGGFS
-1191 HVLKVAAPDGV
+1191 LKVAAPDGV

-1213 VSGNS
+1213 VSGNT

-1235 IGRSVNFTPGT
+1235 IGRSVNSAGADST
-1246 VNTAFPIKVNG
+1246 FPVKVNG
-1257 TAENITI
+1257 VSQNVTI
-1264 TTTAGSSV
+1264 NSTVGSTNNTV
-1272 NDATTGN
+1272 ANTQMI
-1279 ATFLWVD
+1279 WVD
-1286 DTGGNGH
+1286 DGAGKGH

-1300 DSTSLEFENNN
+1300 DSTELIVENNSN
-1311 HAEAIGLKTAEILA
+1311 AETVGLKTAAILA
-1325 YVKGEELELETTNGQ
+1325 YVKEDNLELETTDGQ
-1340 VLDVDDSASTPNSSL
+1340 VLDVTASGTTPMSSL
-1355 ASENFTITNLPPE
+1355 SAESFKLTNLPPE

-1373 VSGGGARKIA
+1373 VNGGGARKIA
-1383 ANFDSNP
+1383 ASFDSNP
-1390 PALEEITPE
+1390 PELEEITPE

-1406 DAGNVIDIVDKDTGH
+1406 DAGNVIDILDKETGH

-1427 LDAAGAAEALG
+1427 LDNAGAAGALG

-1448 KDDIF
+1448 EGDIF

-1483 FQQIFSNLVSKVGSQ
+1483 FQQIFSNIVSKVGSQ

-1557 TLIDSV
+1557 TLIDTV

>member
-92 FLEKISELEDLLLP
+92 FLQKISELEDLLLP

-145 AATFSRTSEVLT
+145 AATFSRTSEVLS
-157 QLKTGAKSHAQ
+157 QLKTGAKTHAQ
-168 QQIDTV
+168 QEIDTV
-174 NILTTEILNVNR
+174 NILTKEILNVNS

-212 SKTLEVTCTYTDKNA
+212 SKTLEVTVTYNSKNA

-239 KIVEDSKRIA
+239 KIVEDSKRLA

-268 NSPTNQVTNGAMRG
+268 NSPTNQVTNGALRG
-282 LIDASKTIEQTLKD
+282 LIDASKTIEQTIKD
-296 LDSLAQKFAQEMN
+296 LDTLAQKFAQEIN

-327 TSVGFSSTQNPTNMG
+327 TSVGFTSTQNPTNMG
-342 NTTASAT
+342 NTTASAV
-349 ATGGGLVNP
+349 ASGGGLLNP
-358 EPVKLVYSE
+358 DPIKLVFSE
-367 PREEWVAYD
+367 TKNAWTAFD
-376 LSDTELA
+376 LQNNELGSD
-383 SGLTSISTRGI
+383 LTSISTSGLT
-394 NITLLGTASDGDE
+394 ITLLGTASDGDE
-407 ITISP
+407 ITINP
-412 SNSFSR
+412 SNNFSK
-418 DMEFSLRRPDDI
+418 DMEFALRRAEDI

-449 ISADSTGTIQDSN
+449 ISADSTGTIQDTS
-462 LAKVS
+462 LSKVDA
-467 GVFTNS
+467 VFTNS

-482 FNDGFAASIPKATE
+482 FNDGFVASIPKAME
-496 AIQLA
+496 SIQLA

-507 ALQFTLSTSDLSQA
+507 SLQFTLSSSDIAQVNQLS
-521 SQLAFSVD
+521 FSVD
-529 GVSHNFD
+529 PLGPIYNFD
-536 IAYGD
+536 LAFGD
-541 VFKTLTGN
+541 VFKEMTGT
-549 PLAETSASGAWKDAS
+549 PLSESSADGAWEDAS
-564 EIAKYLN
+564 QIAKYLN
-571 LGELRSGNTTLES
+571 LGELNASGTTLQS
-584 LGIFASGNTGNLTLS
+584 LGIFASGNGGNLTLS
-599 LATGDF
+599 LNSGDF
-605 AATAT
+605 EDGAT
-610 VTAGASTIDAVR
+610 VTSGADTINAVK
-622 QSSETASNIQ
+622 QTSEAASNVQ

-666 YNAEYLNLSKPVG
+666 YNAEYLNLNDPVG
-679 YRGLNLERIK
+679 YRGLNLEQIN
-689 PTGTFTIP
+689 PSGNYSIS
-697 LGGDGVGRKA
+697 LGGDGVDRKA
-707 QLGLGSLPA
+707 QLGLGTLPA
-716 SSTTAAYELNLYFP
+716 SSTTQAYELNLYFP
-730 DTSGDTLGTN
+730 DLAGDTLSTT
-740 IAAGSSAKFAANQI
+740 IAAGASAKFAANQI
-754 NENMSDLGIRAVAKN
+754 NENMSDLGIRASARN

-778 NGEISFDIESRNQ
+778 NGEISFDIESQNQ
-791 KPINITTSTTASDLT
+791 KPITITTSTTASDLT
-806 ALYESLNQQANQ
+806 ALYESLNQQSGQ
-818 IGVNVYLS
+818 VGINVFLS
-826 NDKSRIVLESLDGED
+826 QDKTRIVIESVDGED

-846 FSSSSGLTLKSR
+846 YSSSSGLTMKTRLITK
-858 FVDENSIPIG
+858 NSNPIG
-868 SNTAVMHSRGNTDP
+868 DNDALMHARATNDP
-882 ITLGSYLV
+882 ITLGSFLR
-890 QNNAGVVAPIDVN
+890 QNNDGLDTAITVN
-903 AGQMNIDGTISAGN
+903 AGQMTLDGTISAGSN
-917 THGLRVGDTIILN
+917 HGLKVGDTLILTSIN
-930 QKDNSETTS
+930 AAETTTGLS
-939 GITVASLSDANS
+939 ASALSDTNS
-951 GAISGTLYYV
+951 GTTNGTIYYV
-961 KSIDAETGAFKLATG
+961 KSIDDETGDFKLATDNA
-976 SSTGSDV
+976 TGTDV
-983 TLTPGGAETTNS
+983 RLTAGGLETANS
-995 HLLRFYQV
+995 HALSFHQI

-1011 GGLLNLE
+1011 GGSLE
-1018 GASSFQSV
+1018 LEAAAAFTSVITGGATNTAS
-1026 VNGAAPIKS
+1026 
-1035 TADPMNEGL
+1035 ADPLNEGL
-1044 VNRVTTATG
+1044 INQIVTSTG

-1067 FNAADTQ
+1067 FNAGDTQ

-1079 AAAAKY
+1079 ASAATY
-1085 GLDVNF
+1085 GLNVNF
-1091 VDPSLASPGTAF
+1091 IDTGLANPGTAF
-1103 SASVDSASLK
+1103 AASVSSSELTE
-1113 AQTKSALTKA
+1113 QTKSALTKSIT
-1123 MANSLRSTAPISSIK
+1123 NSLRSAAPISSIK
-1138 GVTIATKP
+1138 GINVSTIP
-1146 DDGSSLTVAFNGQ
+1146 EDGSSLTVSFNGQ

-1166 SGEIVVTGGEAER
+1166 NGEVVVTGGEKAR
-1179 VSAYFEAVSGGG
+1179 VSAFFEASGNDF
-1191 HVLKVAAPDGV
+1191 VLKVAASDGV

-1213 VSGNS
+1213 ISGNS
-1218 DAATLF
+1218 DAATIF

-1235 IGRSVNFTPGT
+1235 IGRSVNSTGLAST
-1246 VNTAFPIKVNG
+1246 FPIEVNG
-1257 TAENITI
+1257 VSQNVSI
-1264 TTTAGSSV
+1264 TTTGGSTNNTV
-1272 NDATTGN
+1272 ANTEM
-1279 ATFLWVD
+1279 LWVD
-1286 DTGGNGH
+1286 DGGGKGH

-1300 DSTSLEFENNN
+1300 DSTILNFENNAD
-1311 HAEAIGLKTAEILA
+1311 AETVGLKTAGILA
-1325 YVKGEELELETTNGQ
+1325 YVEGEDLLLESTGGQ
-1340 VLDVDDSASTPNSSL
+1340 VLDVSASGMSSL
-1355 ASENFTITNLPPE
+1355 ASENFTLTNLPPE
-1368 ELIVI
+1368 ELIVV

-1390 PALEEITPE
+1390 PIFEEITPE

-1406 DAGNVIDIVDKDTGH
+1406 DAGNVIDILDKTTGH

-1427 LDAAGAAEALG
+1427 LDAAGAAEAMG

-1483 FQQIFSNLVSKVGSQ
+1483 FQQIFSNIVSKVGSQ

>member
-145 AATFSRTSEVLT
+145 AATFSRTSDVLG

-168 QQIDTV
+168 QEIDTV
-174 NILTTEILNVNR
+174 NILTKEILNVNS

-212 SKTLEVTCTYTDKNA
+212 SKTLEVTVTYTAKNA

-239 KIVEDSKRIA
+239 KIVEDSKRITL
-249 IGLDEEST
+249 GLDEEST

-268 NSPTNQVTNGAMRG
+268 NSPTNQITNGSLRG
-282 LIDASKTIEQTLKD
+282 LIDASKTVEQTIKD
-296 LDSLAQKFAQEMN
+296 LDSLAQKFAQEIN
-309 DQHKKGL
+309 DQHKQGL

-327 TSVGFSSTQNPTNMG
+327 TSVGFTSTQNPTNMG
-342 NTTASAT
+342 NTTASAV
-349 ATGGGLVNP
+349 ASGGGLINP
-358 EPVKLVYSE
+358 DPVKLIYSE
-367 PREEWVAYD
+367 PRNEWVAYD
-376 LSDTELA
+376 LQNNELA
-383 SGLTSISTRGI
+383 SDLTSISTQGI
-394 NITLLGTASDGDE
+394 TITLLGTASDGDE

-412 SNSFSR
+412 SNNFSK
-418 DMEFSLRRPDDI
+418 DMEFSLRRAEDI

-449 ISADSTGTIQDSN
+449 ISADSTGTIQDTN
-462 LAKVS
+462 LSKINS
-467 GVFTNS
+467 VFTNS

-482 FNDGFAASIPKATE
+482 FNDGFVASIPKATE

-507 ALQFTLSTSDLSQA
+507 ALQFTLSTSDLTA
-521 SQLAFSVD
+521 ANQLSFSV
-529 GVSHNFD
+529 GGSAYNFD
-536 IAYGD
+536 LAYGD
-541 VFKTLTGN
+541 VFKKLTGS
-549 PLAETSASGAWKDAS
+549 PASETSATGAWEDAS

-571 LGELRSGNTTLES
+571 LGELQAAGGETLQS
-584 LGIFASGNTGNLTLS
+584 LGIFASGNAGNLTLS
-599 LATGDF
+599 LGSGDF
-605 AATAT
+605 ATAATI
-610 VTAGASTIDAVR
+610 TAGASTINAVK
-622 QSSETASNIQ
+622 QSSDNASNIQ

-655 STANGFSDQAV
+655 STANGFSEQAV
-666 YNAEYLNLSKPVG
+666 YNAEYLNLQEPTG
-679 YRGLNLERIK
+679 YRGLNLERVK
-689 PTGTFTIP
+689 PAGMFSIP

-707 QLGLGSLPA
+707 KLGLGSLPA
-716 SSTTAAYELNLYFP
+716 SSTTSAYELNLYFP
-730 DTSGDTLGTN
+730 NEAGDSLSTN

-754 NENMSDLGIRAVAKN
+754 NENMSDLGIRASAKN

-778 NGEISFDIESRNQ
+778 NGEVTFDIESRNQ
-791 KPINITTSTTASDLT
+791 KPITISTSTTASDLT
-806 ALYESLNQQANQ
+806 ALYESLNQQAGQ
-818 IGVNVYLS
+818 VGINVFLS
-826 NDKSRIVLESLDGED
+826 KDKTRIVLESVDGED

-846 FSSSSGLTLKSR
+846 YSSSSDLTLKTR
-858 FVDENSIPIG
+858 FVDKNSKPLG
-868 SNTAVMHSRGNTDP
+868 DNTKTMHARGDTDP
-882 ITLGSYLV
+882 ITLGSFIV
-890 QNNAGVVAPIDVN
+890 QNNAGAVAPIN
-903 AGQMNIDGTISAGN
+903 IAAGQMARDGTISGGAG
-917 THGLRVGDTIILN
+917 HGLRVGDTIILN
-930 QKDNSETTS
+930 DHDANAPPTGLTE
-939 GITVASLSDANS
+939 AALSDGNS
-951 GAISGTLYYV
+951 GTRSGGPLYYV
-961 KSIDAETGAFKLATG
+961 KSVDPETGAFKLATG
-976 SSTGSDV
+976 SATGSDV
-983 TLTPGGAETTNS
+983 TLTGANPNE
-995 HLLRFYQV
+995 LRFYQV

-1011 GGLLNLE
+1011 GGILNLE
-1018 GASSFQSV
+1018 AASSFQSKL
-1026 VNGAAPIKS
+1026 NGNAALTA
-1035 TADPMNEGL
+1035 TADPLVDGL
-1044 VNRVTTATG
+1044 LNQVTTSTG

-1067 FNAADTQ
+1067 FNAGDTD

-1079 AAAAKY
+1079 AAAATY
-1085 GLDVNF
+1085 GLDVSF
-1091 VDPSLASPGTAF
+1091 VDPTLASAGTAF
-1103 SASVDSASLK
+1103 SASVTSGSLK
-1113 AQTKSALTKA
+1113 EQTKSALTKA
-1123 MANSLRSTAPISSIK
+1123 MANSLRSEAPISSIK
-1138 GVTIATKP
+1138 GVKVNSIP
-1146 DDGSSLTVAFNGQ
+1146 EDGSSLTVSFNGQ
-1159 NYLLTMV
+1159 SYNLTMV
-1166 SGEIVVTGGEAER
+1166 KGEVVVTGGEQER
-1179 VSAYFEAVSGGG
+1179 VSAYFEAVTGGYA
-1191 HVLKVAAPDGV
+1191 LKVAAPDGV

-1213 VSGNS
+1213 VSGNI
-1218 DAATLF
+1218 DAATVF

-1235 IGRSVNFTPGT
+1235 IGRSVNFTAGAT
-1246 VNTAFPIKVNG
+1246 KTFPVSVNG
-1257 TAENITI
+1257 TSQNITV
-1264 TTTAGSSV
+1264 TTTAANTFNIAGG
-1272 NDATTGN
+1272 A

-1286 DTGGNGH
+1286 DTGGKGH

-1300 DSTSLEFENNN
+1300 DSTALTFENNDK
-1311 HAEAIGLKTAEILA
+1311 AEAVGLKTADILA
-1325 YVKGEELELETTNGQ
+1325 YVKDENLELETTNGQ
-1340 VLDVDDSASTPNSSL
+1340 VLDVSASGSTPMSSL
-1355 ASENFTITNLPPE
+1355 SSENFTLTNLPPE

-1383 ANFDSNP
+1383 SSFDSNP
-1390 PALEEITPE
+1390 PEFEEITPE

-1406 DAGNVIDIVDKDTGH
+1406 DAGNVIDIVDKETGH

-1427 LDAAGAAEALG
+1427 LDNAGAAGALG

-1448 KDDIF
+1448 KGDIF

-1475 REKNGKGG
+1475 RERNGKGG
-1483 FQQIFSNLVSKVGSQ
+1483 FQQIFSNIVSKVGSQ

-1557 TLIDSV
+1557 TLIDTV

>member
-145 AATFSRTSEVLT
+145 AATFSRTSDVLG

-168 QQIDTV
+168 QEIDTV
-174 NILTTEILNVNR
+174 NILTKEILNVNS

-212 SKTLEVTCTYTDKNA
+212 SKTLEVTVTYTAKNA

-239 KIVEDSKRIA
+239 KIVEDSKRITL
-249 IGLDEEST
+249 GLDEEST

-268 NSPTNQVTNGAMRG
+268 NSPTNQITNGSLRG
-282 LIDASKTIEQTLKD
+282 LIDASKTVEQTIKD
-296 LDSLAQKFAQEMN
+296 LDSLAQKFAQEIN
-309 DQHKKGL
+309 DQHKQGL

-327 TSVGFSSTQNPTNMG
+327 TSVGFTSTQNPTNMG
-342 NTTASAT
+342 NTTASAV
-349 ATGGGLVNP
+349 ASGGGLINP
-358 EPVKLVYSE
+358 DPVKLVYSE
-367 PREEWVAYD
+367 PRNEWVAYD
-376 LSDTELA
+376 LQNNELA
-383 SGLTSISTRGI
+383 SDLTSISTQGI
-394 NITLLGTASDGDE
+394 TITLLGTASDGDE

-412 SNSFSR
+412 SNNFSK
-418 DMEFSLRRPDDI
+418 DMEFSLRRAEDI

-449 ISADSTGTIQDSN
+449 ISADSTGTIQDTN
-462 LAKVS
+462 LSKINS
-467 GVFTNS
+467 VFTNS

-482 FNDGFAASIPKATE
+482 FNDGFVASIPKATE

-507 ALQFTLSTSDLSQA
+507 ALQFTLSTSDLTA
-521 SQLAFSVD
+521 ANQLSFSIVGD
-529 GVSHNFD
+529 KTYNFD
-536 IAYGD
+536 LAYGD
-541 VFKTLTGN
+541 VFKKLTGS
-549 PLAETSASGAWKDAS
+549 PASETSATGAWEDAS

-571 LGELRSGNTTLES
+571 LGELRAAGGETLQS
-584 LGIFASGNTGNLTLS
+584 LGIFASGNAGNVTLS
-599 LATGDF
+599 LGSGEFAT
-605 AATAT
+605 AATI
-610 VTAGASTIDAVR
+610 TAGASTINAVK
-622 QSSETASNIQ
+622 QSSDNASNIQ

-655 STANGFSDQAV
+655 STANGFSEQAV
-666 YNAEYLNLSKPVG
+666 YNAEYLNLQEPTG
-679 YRGLNLERIK
+679 YRGLNLERVK
-689 PTGTFTIP
+689 PAGMFSIP

-707 QLGLGSLPA
+707 KLGLGSLPA
-716 SSTTAAYELNLYFP
+716 SSTTSAYELNLYFP
-730 DTSGDTLGTN
+730 NEAGDSLSTN

-754 NENMSDLGIRAVAKN
+754 NESMSDLGIRASAKN

-778 NGEISFDIESRNQ
+778 NGEVSFDIESRNQ
-791 KPINITTSTTASDLT
+791 KPISISTSTTASDLT
-806 ALYESLNQQANQ
+806 ALYESLNQQAGQ
-818 IGVNVYLS
+818 VGINVFLS
-826 NDKSRIVLESLDGED
+826 KDKTRIVLESVDGED

-846 FSSSSGLTLKSR
+846 YSSSSDLTLKTR
-858 FVDENSIPIG
+858 FVDKNSKPLG
-868 SNTAVMHSRGNTDP
+868 DNTKTMHARGDTDP
-882 ITLGSYLV
+882 ITLGSFIV
-890 QNNAGVVAPIDVN
+890 QNNAGAVAPIN
-903 AGQMNIDGTISAGN
+903 IAAGQMAPDGTISGGAG
-917 THGLRVGDTIILN
+917 HGLRVGDTIILN
-930 QKDNSETTS
+930 DHDANAPPTGLTE
-939 GITVASLSDANS
+939 AALSDGNS
-951 GAISGTLYYV
+951 GTRSGGPLYYV
-961 KSIDAETGAFKLATG
+961 KSVDPETGAFKLATG
-976 SSTGSDV
+976 SATGSDV
-983 TLTPGGAETTNS
+983 TLTAANPNE
-995 HLLRFYQV
+995 LRFYQV

-1011 GGLLNLE
+1011 GGILNLE
-1018 GASSFQSV
+1018 AASSFQSKL
-1026 VNGAAPIKS
+1026 NGNAALTA
-1035 TADPMNEGL
+1035 TADPLVDGL
-1044 VNRVTTATG
+1044 LNQVTTSTG

-1067 FNAADTQ
+1067 FNAGDTD

-1079 AAAAKY
+1079 AAAATY
-1085 GLDVNF
+1085 GLDVSF
-1091 VDPSLASPGTAF
+1091 VDPTLASAGTAF
-1103 SASVDSASLK
+1103 SASVASGSLK
-1113 AQTKSALTKA
+1113 EQTKSALTKA
-1123 MANSLRSTAPISSIK
+1123 MANSLRSEAPISSIK
-1138 GVTIATKP
+1138 GVKVNSIP
-1146 DDGSSLTVAFNGQ
+1146 EDGSSLTVSFNGQ
-1159 NYLLTMV
+1159 SYNLTMV
-1166 SGEIVVTGGEAER
+1166 KGEVVVTGGEQER
-1179 VSAYFEAVSGGG
+1179 VSAYFEAVTGGYA
-1191 HVLKVAAPDGV
+1191 LKVAAPDGV

-1213 VSGNS
+1213 VSGNI
-1218 DAATLF
+1218 DAATVF

-1235 IGRSVNFTPGT
+1235 IGRSVNFNAGATKT
-1246 VNTAFPIKVNG
+1246 FPISVNG
-1257 TAENITI
+1257 ASQNITV
-1264 TTTAGSSV
+1264 TTTAANTFNIAGG
-1272 NDATTGN
+1272 A

-1286 DTGGNGH
+1286 DTGGKGH
-1293 LQITITG
+1293 LQITVTG
-1300 DSTSLEFENNN
+1300 DSTALTFENNN
-1311 HAEAIGLKTAEILA
+1311 NAESVGFKTADILA
-1325 YVKGEELELETTNGQ
+1325 YVKDENLELETTNGQ
-1340 VLDVDDSASTPNSSL
+1340 VLDVSASGSTPMSSL
-1355 ASENFTITNLPPE
+1355 SSENFRLTNLPPE

-1383 ANFDSNP
+1383 SSFDSNP
-1390 PALEEITPE
+1390 PEFEEITPE

-1406 DAGNVIDIVDKDTGH
+1406 DAGNVIDILDKETGH

-1427 LDAAGAAEALG
+1427 LDSAGAASALG

-1448 KDDIF
+1448 NGDIF

-1483 FQQIFSNLVSKVGSQ
+1483 FQQIFSNIVSKVGSQ

-1557 TLIDSV
+1557 TLIDTV

>member
-106 GDADLGSSMGLFFS
+106 GNADLGSSMGLFFS

-145 AATFSRTSEVLT
+145 AATFSRTSEVLG

-168 QQIDTV
+168 QEIDTV
-174 NILTTEILNVNR
+174 NILTKEILNVNS

-212 SKTLEVTCTYTDKNA
+212 SKTLEVTCSYTSKNA

-239 KIVEDSKRIA
+239 KIVEDSKRITL
-249 IGLDEEST
+249 GLDEEST

-268 NSPTNQVTNGAMRG
+268 NSPTNQVTNGSLRG
-282 LIDASKTIEQTLKD
+282 LIDASKTVEQTIKD
-296 LDSLAQKFAQEMN
+296 LNSLAQKFAQEMN

-316 TLDGLKGKDMF
+316 TLDGVKGKDMF

-342 NTTASAT
+342 NTTASAS
-349 ATGGGLVNP
+349 AAGGGLVNP
-358 EPVKLVYSE
+358 DPIKLVFSE
-367 PREEWVAYD
+367 TRNQWLAYD
-376 LSDTELA
+376 LNNNEIGSD
-383 SGLTSISTRGI
+383 LTSISTQGVT
-394 NITLLGTASDGDE
+394 ITLLGTATDGDE

-412 SNSFSR
+412 SNNFSR
-418 DMEFSLRRPDDI
+418 DMEFALRRAEDI

-449 ISADSTGTIQDSN
+449 ISADSTGTIQDTN
-462 LAKVS
+462 LAKVNS
-467 GVFTNS
+467 VFTNS

-482 FNDGFAASIPKATE
+482 FNDGFVASIPKATE

-507 ALQFTLSTSDLSQA
+507 ALQFTLSASDLTQA
-521 SQLAFSVD
+521 NQLSFSV
-529 GVSHNFD
+529 GGTAYNFD
-536 IAYGD
+536 LAYGD
-541 VFKTLTGN
+541 VFKKLTGT
-549 PLAETSASGAWKDAS
+549 PAAETSATGAWEDAS
-564 EIAKYLN
+564 QIAKYLN
-571 LGELRSGNTTLES
+571 LGELKSGSTTLQS
-584 LGIFASGNTGNLTLS
+584 LGIFASGNAGNLTLS
-599 LATGDF
+599 LSAGDF
-605 AATAT
+605 AAGAT
-610 VTAGASTIDAVR
+610 ITAGASTLDAVK
-622 QSSETASNIQ
+622 QSSDNASNIQ

-655 STANGFSDQAV
+655 STANGFSEQAV
-666 YNAEYLNLSKPVG
+666 YNAEYLNLQEPTG
-679 YRGLNLERIK
+679 YRGLNLERVK
-689 PTGTFTIP
+689 PAGTFSIP
-697 LGGDGVGRKA
+697 LGGDGVGQKA
-707 QLGLGSLPA
+707 RLGLGSLPA
-716 SSTTAAYELNLYFP
+716 SSTTSAYELNLFFP
-730 DTSGDTLGTN
+730 DLAGDTLSTT

-754 NENMSDLGIRAVAKN
+754 NANMSDLGIRASAKN
-769 RIELYNLSG
+769 RIELYSLSG

-791 KPINITTSTTASDLT
+791 KPIKITTSTTASDLT
-806 ALYESLNQQANQ
+806 ALFEALNQQSGQ
-818 IGVNVYLS
+818 VGMNVFLS
-826 NDKSRIVLESLDGED
+826 KDKTRIVLESTDGED

-846 FSSSSGLTLKSR
+846 YSSSSDLTIKTR
-858 FVDENSIPIG
+858 FVDKNSKPIG
-868 SNTAVMHSRGNTDP
+868 DNTATMHGRGDTDP
-882 ITLGSYLV
+882 ITLGSFLV
-890 QNNAGVVAPIDVN
+890 QNNAGIVAGIDVN
-903 AGQMNIDGTISAGN
+903 AGQMALDGTISAGSG
-917 THGLRVGDTIILN
+917 HGLRVGDTLILDVKN
-930 QKDNSETTS
+930 AAETTT
-939 GITVASLSDANS
+939 GLATASLSDTNS
-951 GAISGTLYYV
+951 GTKNGTLYYV

-976 SSTGSDV
+976 SATGSDV
-983 TLTPGGAETTNS
+983 TLTPAGAETGNS
-995 HLLRFYQV
+995 HLLRFFQV

-1011 GGLLNLE
+1011 GGTLNLE
-1018 GASSFQSV
+1018 AASSFQSV
-1026 VNGAAPIKS
+1026 VTGGATNTA
-1035 TADPMNEGL
+1035 TADPFVDGL
-1044 VNRVTTATG
+1044 VNQVTTSTG

-1067 FNAADTQ
+1067 FNAGDTN

-1079 AAAAKY
+1079 AAAATY
-1085 GLDVNF
+1085 GIDVNF
-1091 VDPSLASPGTAF
+1091 VDPSLTNAGTAF
-1103 SASVDSASLK
+1103 SASVSSSSLQG
-1113 AQTKSALTKA
+1113 QTKSALTKA
-1123 MANSLRSTAPISSIK
+1123 MANSLRSSAPISSIK
-1138 GVTIATKP
+1138 GVTVASIP
-1146 DDGSSLTVAFNGQ
+1146 EDGSSLTVSFNGQ

-1166 SGEIVVTGGEAER
+1166 KGEVVVTGGELDR
-1179 VSAYFEAVSGGG
+1179 VSAFFEAVTGGFS
-1191 HVLKVAAPDGV
+1191 LKVAAPDGV

-1213 VSGNS
+1213 VSGNT

-1235 IGRSVNFTPGT
+1235 IGRSVNSAGADST
-1246 VNTAFPIKVNG
+1246 FPVKVNG
-1257 TAENITI
+1257 VSQNVTI
-1264 TTTAGSSV
+1264 NSTVGSTNNTV
-1272 NDATTGN
+1272 ANTQMI
-1279 ATFLWVD
+1279 WVD
-1286 DTGGNGH
+1286 DGAGKGH

-1300 DSTSLEFENNN
+1300 DSTELTIENNSN
-1311 HAEAIGLKTAEILA
+1311 AETVGLKTAAILA
-1325 YVKGEELELETTNGQ
+1325 YVKEDNLELETTDGQ
-1340 VLDVDDSASTPNSSL
+1340 VLDVTASGTTPMSSL
-1355 ASENFTITNLPPE
+1355 SAESFKLTNLPPE

-1373 VSGGGARKIA
+1373 VNGGGARKIA
-1383 ANFDSNP
+1383 ASFDSNP
-1390 PALEEITPE
+1390 PELEEITPE

-1406 DAGNVIDIVDKDTGH
+1406 DAGNVIDILDKETGH

-1427 LDAAGAAEALG
+1427 LDNAGAAGALG

-1448 KDDIF
+1448 EGDIF

-1483 FQQIFSNLVSKVGSQ
+1483 FQQIFSNIVSKVGSQ

-1557 TLIDSV
+1557 TLIDTV

>member
-86 EETATN
+86 EETASN

-106 GDADLGSSMGLFFS
+106 GNADLGSSMGLFFS

-145 AATFSRTSEVLT
+145 AATFSRTSEVLG

-168 QQIDTV
+168 QEIDTV
-174 NILTTEILNVNR
+174 NILTKEILNVNS

-212 SKTLEVTCTYTDKNA
+212 SKTLEVTCSYTSKNA

-239 KIVEDSKRIA
+239 KIVEDSKRITL
-249 IGLDEEST
+249 GLDEEST

-268 NSPTNQVTNGAMRG
+268 NSPTNQVTNGSLRG
-282 LIDASKTIEQTLKD
+282 LIDASKTVEQTIKD
-296 LDSLAQKFAQEMN
+296 LNSLAQKFAQEMN

-316 TLDGLKGKDMF
+316 TLDGVKGKDMF

-342 NTTASAT
+342 NTTASAS
-349 ATGGGLVNP
+349 AAGGGLVNP
-358 EPVKLVYSE
+358 DPIKLVFSE
-367 PREEWVAYD
+367 TRNQWLAYD
-376 LSDTELA
+376 LNNNEIGSD
-383 SGLTSISTRGI
+383 LTSISTQGVT
-394 NITLLGTASDGDE
+394 ITLLGTATDGDE

-412 SNSFSR
+412 SNNFSR
-418 DMEFSLRRPDDI
+418 DMEFALRRAEDI

-449 ISADSTGTIQDSN
+449 ISADSTGSIQDTN
-462 LAKVS
+462 LAKVNS
-467 GVFTNS
+467 VFTNS

-482 FNDGFAASIPKATE
+482 FNDGFVASIPKATE

-507 ALQFTLSTSDLSQA
+507 ALQFTLSASDLTQA
-521 SQLAFSVD
+521 NQLSFSV
-529 GVSHNFD
+529 GGNAYNFD
-536 IAYGD
+536 LAYGD
-541 VFKTLTGN
+541 VFKKLTGT
-549 PLAETSASGAWKDAS
+549 PAAETSATGAWEDAS
-564 EIAKYLN
+564 QIAKYLN
-571 LGELRSGNTTLES
+571 LGELKSGSTTLQS
-584 LGIFASGNTGNLTLS
+584 LGIFASGNAGNLTLS
-599 LATGDF
+599 LSAGDF
-605 AATAT
+605 AAGAT
-610 VTAGASTIDAVR
+610 ITAGASTLDAVK
-622 QSSETASNIQ
+622 QSSDNASNIQ

-655 STANGFSDQAV
+655 STANGFSEQAV
-666 YNAEYLNLSKPVG
+666 YNAEYLNLQEPTG
-679 YRGLNLERIK
+679 YRGLNLERVK
-689 PTGTFTIP
+689 PAGTFSIP
-697 LGGDGVGRKA
+697 LGGDGVGQKA
-707 QLGLGSLPA
+707 RLGLGSLPA
-716 SSTTAAYELNLYFP
+716 SSTTSAYELNLFFP
-730 DTSGDTLGTN
+730 DLAGDTLSTT

-754 NENMSDLGIRAVAKN
+754 NANMSDLGIRASAKN
-769 RIELYNLSG
+769 RIELYSLSG

-791 KPINITTSTTASDLT
+791 KPIKITTSTTASDLT
-806 ALYESLNQQANQ
+806 ALFEALNQQSAQ
-818 IGVNVYLS
+818 VGMNVFLS
-826 NDKSRIVLESLDGED
+826 KDKTRIVLESTDGED

-846 FSSSSGLTLKSR
+846 YSSSSDLTIKTR
-858 FVDENSIPIG
+858 FVDKNSKPIG
-868 SNTAVMHSRGNTDP
+868 DNTATMHGRGDTDP
-882 ITLGSYLV
+882 ITLGSFLV
-890 QNNAGVVAPIDVN
+890 QNNAGIVAGIDVN
-903 AGQMNIDGTISAGN
+903 AGQMALDGTISAGSG
-917 THGLRVGDTIILN
+917 HGLRVGDTLILDVKN
-930 QKDNSETTS
+930 AAETTT
-939 GITVASLSDANS
+939 GLATASLSDTNS
-951 GAISGTLYYV
+951 GTKNGTLYYV

-976 SSTGSDV
+976 SATGSDV
-983 TLTPGGAETTNS
+983 TLTPAGAETGNS
-995 HLLRFYQV
+995 HLLRFFQV

-1011 GGLLNLE
+1011 GGTLNLE
-1018 GASSFQSV
+1018 AASSFQSV
-1026 VNGAAPIKS
+1026 VTGGATNTA
-1035 TADPMNEGL
+1035 TADPFVDGL
-1044 VNRVTTATG
+1044 VNQVTTSTG

-1067 FNAADTQ
+1067 FNAGDTN

-1079 AAAAKY
+1079 AAAATY
-1085 GLDVNF
+1085 GIDVNF
-1091 VDPSLASPGTAF
+1091 VDPSLTNAGTAF
-1103 SASVDSASLK
+1103 SAAVSSSSLQG
-1113 AQTKSALTKA
+1113 QTKSALTKA
-1123 MANSLRSTAPISSIK
+1123 MANSLRSSAPISSIK
-1138 GVTIATKP
+1138 GVTVASIP
-1146 DDGSSLTVAFNGQ
+1146 EDGSSLTVSFNGQ

-1166 SGEIVVTGGEAER
+1166 KGEVVVTGGELDR
-1179 VSAYFEAVSGGG
+1179 VSAFFEAVTGGFS
-1191 HVLKVAAPDGV
+1191 LKVAAPDGV

-1213 VSGNS
+1213 VSGNT

-1235 IGRSVNFTPGT
+1235 IGRSVNSAGADST
-1246 VNTAFPIKVNG
+1246 FPVKVNG
-1257 TAENITI
+1257 VSQNVTI
-1264 TTTAGSSV
+1264 NSTVGSTNNTV
-1272 NDATTGN
+1272 ANTQMI
-1279 ATFLWVD
+1279 WVD
-1286 DTGGNGH
+1286 DGAGKGH

-1300 DSTSLEFENNN
+1300 DSTELTIENNSN
-1311 HAEAIGLKTAEILA
+1311 AETVGLKTAAILA
-1325 YVKGEELELETTNGQ
+1325 YVKEDNLELETTDGQ
-1340 VLDVDDSASTPNSSL
+1340 VLDVTASGSTPMSSL
-1355 ASENFTITNLPPE
+1355 SAESFKLTNLPPE

-1373 VSGGGARKIA
+1373 VNGGGARKIA
-1383 ANFDSNP
+1383 ASFDSNP
-1390 PALEEITPE
+1390 PELEEITPE

-1406 DAGNVIDIVDKDTGH
+1406 DAGNVIDILDKETGH

-1427 LDAAGAAEALG
+1427 LDNAGAAGALG

-1448 KDDIF
+1448 EGDIF

-1483 FQQIFSNLVSKVGSQ
+1483 FQQIFSNIVSKVGSQ

-1557 TLIDSV
+1557 TLIDTV

>member
-92 FLEKISELEDLLLP
+92 FLQKISELEDLLLP

-145 AATFSRTSEVLT
+145 AATFSRTSEVLS

-168 QQIDTV
+168 QEVDTV
-174 NILTTEILNVNR
+174 NILSKEILNVNS

-212 SKTLEVTCTYTDKNA
+212 SKTLEVTVTYTSKNA

-239 KIVEDSKRIA
+239 KIVEDSKRITL
-249 IGLDEEST
+249 GLDEEST
-257 DIKVILGPGTL
+257 DIKIILGPGTL
-268 NSPTNQVTNGAMRG
+268 NSPTNQVTNGSLRG
-282 LIDASKTIEQTLKD
+282 LIDASKTVEQTIKD
-296 LDSLAQKFAQEMN
+296 LDSLAQKFAQEIN

-327 TSVGFSSTQNPTNMG
+327 TSVGFTSTQNPTNMG
-342 NTTASAT
+342 NTTASAV
-349 ATGGGLVNP
+349 ASGGGLINP
-358 EPVKLVYSE
+358 DPLKLIYSAT
-367 PREEWVAYD
+367 RNEWVAYN
-376 LSDTELA
+376 LQNNELA
-383 SGLTSISTRGI
+383 SDLTSISTQGVT
-394 NITLLGTASDGDE
+394 ITLLGSASDGDE

-412 SNSFSR
+412 SNNFSK
-418 DMEFSLRRPDDI
+418 DMEFALRRAEDI

-449 ISADSTGTIQDSN
+449 ISADSTGTIQDTT

-467 GVFTNS
+467 NVFTNS

-482 FNDGFAASIPKATE
+482 FNDGFVATIPKATE

-507 ALQFTLSTSDLSQA
+507 SLQFTLSTSDLTQA
-521 SQLAFSVD
+521 NQLSFSVG
-529 GVSHNFD
+529 GVAYNFD
-536 IAYGD
+536 LAYGD
-541 VFKTLTGN
+541 VFKKLTGS
-549 PLAETSASGAWKDAS
+549 PAAETSATGAWEDAS

-571 LGELRSGNTTLES
+571 LGELNSAGTTLQS
-584 LGIFASGNTGNLTLS
+584 LGIFASGNAGNLTLS
-599 LATGDF
+599 LASGDF
-605 AATAT
+605 ADGAT
-610 VTAGASTIDAVR
+610 VTAGASTIDALK
-622 QSSETASNIQ
+622 QSSDNASNIQ

-655 STANGFSDQAV
+655 STANGFSEQAV
-666 YNAEYLNLSKPVG
+666 YNAEYLNLQQPTG
-679 YRGLNLERIK
+679 YRGLNLERVK
-689 PTGTFTIP
+689 AAGTFSIP

-707 QLGLGSLPA
+707 KLGMGSLPA
-716 SSTTAAYELNLYFP
+716 SSTTTAYELNLYFP
-730 DTSGDTLGTN
+730 DLAGDSLNTT

-754 NENMSDLGIRAVAKN
+754 NENMSDLGIRATAKN
-769 RIELYNLSG
+769 RIELYSLSG
-778 NGEISFDIESRNQ
+778 NGEITFDIESRNQ
-791 KPINITTSTTASDLT
+791 KPITISTSTTAADLT
-806 ALYESLNQQANQ
+806 ALYESLNQQSGQ
-818 IGVNVYLS
+818 VGVNVFLS
-826 NDKSRIVLESLDGED
+826 QDKTRIVLESLDGED

-846 FSSSSGLTLKSR
+846 YSSSSGLTLKTR
-858 FVDENSIPIG
+858 FVDNNSKPIG
-868 SNTAVMHSRGNTDP
+868 DNTTTMHARSDTDP
-882 ITLGSYLV
+882 ITLGTYLRE
-890 QNNAGVVAPIDVN
+890 NNSGVAATIDVS
-903 AGQMNIDGTISAGN
+903 AGKMNIDGTISAG
-917 THGLRVGDTIILN
+917 TSHGLRVGDTVIARIIDGAETTTGLTVSSLS
-930 QKDNSETTS
+930 DTTS
-939 GITVASLSDANS
+939 GTLNNGGV
-951 GAISGTLYYV
+951 LYYV
-961 KSIDAETGAFKLATG
+961 KSVDPETGDFKLATG
-976 SSTGSDV
+976 SATGSDV
-983 TLTPGGAETTNS
+983 TLTPAGTETANS
-995 HLLRFYQV
+995 HALRFRQV

-1011 GGLLNLE
+1011 GGTLNLE
-1018 GASSFQSV
+1018 AASSFQSEITG
-1026 VNGAAPIKS
+1026 GATNTA
-1035 TADPMNEGL
+1035 TADPLVDGL
-1044 VNRVTTATG
+1044 LNQITTSTG

-1067 FNAADTQ
+1067 FNAGDTN

-1079 AAAAKY
+1079 AAAATY

-1091 VDPSLASPGTAF
+1091 VDASLASAGTAF
-1103 SASVDSASLK
+1103 SASVASSSLQG
-1113 AQTKSALTKA
+1113 QTKTALTKA
-1123 MANSLRSTAPISSIK
+1123 IANSLRSSAPISSIK
-1138 GVTIATKP
+1138 GVTIASIP
-1146 DDGSSLTVAFNGQ
+1146 EDGSSLTVSFNGQ
-1159 NYLLTMV
+1159 NYLLTIV
-1166 SGEIVVTGGEAER
+1166 NGEVVVTGGELDR
-1179 VSAYFEAVSGGG
+1179 VSAYFEAVTGGYT
-1191 HVLKVAAPDGV
+1191 LKVAAPDGV

-1213 VSGNS
+1213 ISGNTDS
-1218 DAATLF
+1218 ATVF

-1246 VNTAFPIKVNG
+1246 TKTFPVSVNG
-1257 TAENITI
+1257 TSQDITV
-1264 TTTAGSSV
+1264 TTTATNTFNIAGG
-1272 NDATTGN
+1272 A

-1286 DTGGNGH
+1286 DTGGKGH
-1293 LQITITG
+1293 LQITVTG
-1300 DSTSLEFENNN
+1300 DSTALSFENNDK
-1311 HAEAIGLKTAEILA
+1311 AEAVGLKTAEILA

-1340 VLDVDDSASTPNSSL
+1340 VLDISASGTTPMSSL
-1355 ASENFTITNLPPE
+1355 SAENFKLTNLPPE

-1373 VSGGGARKIA
+1373 VNGGSARKIA
-1383 ANFDSNP
+1383 ASFDSNP
-1390 PALEEITPE
+1390 PTLEEITPE

-1406 DAGNVIDIVDKDTGH
+1406 DAGNVIDIVDKETGH

-1427 LDAAGAAEALG
+1427 LDNAGAAGALG

-1448 KDDIF
+1448 QGDTF

-1483 FQQIFSNLVSKVGSQ
+1483 FQQIFSNIVSKVGSQ

-1557 TLIDSV
+1557 TLIDTV

>member
-145 AATFSRTSEVLT
+145 AATFSRTSEVLS
-157 QLKTGAKSHAQ
+157 QLKTGAKSAAQ
-168 QQIDTV
+168 QEIDTV
-174 NILTTEILNVNR
+174 NILTKEILNVNS

-212 SKTLEVTCTYTDKNA
+212 SKTLEVTCTYNDKNA

-239 KIVEDSKRIA
+239 KIVEGSKRLA
-249 IGLDEEST
+249 LGLDEEST

-268 NSPTNQVTNGAMRG
+268 NSPTNQITNGALRG
-282 LIDASKTIEQTLKD
+282 LIDASKTIEQTIKD
-296 LDSLAQKFAQEMN
+296 LDSLAQKFAQEIN

-327 TSVGFSSTQNPTNMG
+327 TSVGFTSTQNPTNMG
-342 NTTASAT
+342 NTTASAES
-349 ATGGGLVNP
+349 AGGGLLNP
-358 EPVKLVYSE
+358 DPIKLVFSE
-367 PREEWVAYD
+367 TKNAWTAFDVQNNE
-376 LSDTELA
+376 LGSD
-383 SGLTSISTRGI
+383 LTSISTQGLT
-394 NITLLGTASDGDE
+394 ITLLGTANDGDE
-407 ITISP
+407 ITINP
-412 SNSFSR
+412 SNNFSR
-418 DMEFSLRRPDDI
+418 DMEFALRRAEDI

-435 FLISADTKNLSDAS
+435 FLISADTKNMSDAS
-449 ISADSTGTIQDSN
+449 ISADSTGTIQDTS
-462 LAKVS
+462 LSKVN

-482 FNDGFAASIPKATE
+482 FNDGFAATIPKAME
-496 AIQLA
+496 SIQLA
-501 SFSKQS
+501 SFAKQS
-507 ALQFTLSTSDLSQA
+507 SLQFTLSSSDIEQVNQLSF
-521 SQLAFSVD
+521 SVGGVTYDFDLAF
-529 GVSHNFD
+529 
-536 IAYGD
+536 GD
-541 VFKTLTGN
+541 VFKELTGT
-549 PLAETSASGAWKDAS
+549 PLSESSADGAWEDAS
-564 EIAKYLN
+564 QIAKYLN
-571 LGELRSGNTTLES
+571 LGELNASGTTLQS
-584 LGIFASGNTGNLTLS
+584 LGIFASGNAGNLTLS
-599 LATGDF
+599 LASGDF
-605 AATAT
+605 ADGATL
-610 VTAGASTIDAVR
+610 TAGADTINAVK
-622 QSSETASNIQ
+622 QTSEAASNIQ

-655 STANGFSDQAV
+655 STANGFTDQAV
-666 YNAEYLNLSKPVG
+666 YNAEYLNLNDPVG
-679 YRGLNLERIK
+679 YRGLSLEQIN
-689 PTGTFTIP
+689 PTGNHSIS
-697 LGGDGVGRKA
+697 LGGDGVDRKA
-707 QLGLGSLPA
+707 QLGLGTLPA
-716 SSTTAAYELNLYFP
+716 SSNTSAYEINLFFP
-730 DTSGDTLGTN
+730 DLAGDSLSTT
-740 IAAGSSAKFAANQI
+740 IAAGASAKFAANQI
-754 NENMSDLGIRAVAKN
+754 NENMSDLGIRASAKN

-791 KPINITTSTTASDLT
+791 KPITITTSTTASDLT
-806 ALYESLNQQANQ
+806 ALYESLNQQSGQ
-818 IGVNVYLS
+818 VGINVFLS
-826 NDKSRIVLESLDGED
+826 QDKTRIVIESVDGED

-846 FSSSSGLTLKSR
+846 YSSSSGLTMKTRLITK
-858 FVDENSIPIG
+858 NSNPIG
-868 SNTAVMHSRGNTDP
+868 DNNALMHARTESDP
-882 ITLGSYLV
+882 ITLGSFLR
-890 QNNAGVVAPIDVN
+890 QNNDGLDAAITVN
-903 AGQMNIDGTISAGN
+903 AGQMALDGTIAAGSN
-917 THGLRVGDTIILN
+917 HGLKVGDTLILTSI
-930 QKDNSETTS
+930 DAAETTTGLTQS
-939 GITVASLSDANS
+939 ALSDTNS
-951 GAISGTLYYV
+951 GTITGTIYYV
-961 KSIDAETGAFKLATG
+961 KSIDEQTGAFKLATDNA
-976 SSTGSDV
+976 TGVDV
-983 TLTPGGAETTNS
+983 TLTAGGLETANS
-995 HLLRFYQV
+995 HALSFHQI

-1011 GGLLNLE
+1011 GGSLE
-1018 GASSFQSV
+1018 LEAAAAFTSVITGGATNTAS
-1026 VNGAAPIKS
+1026 
-1035 TADPMNEGL
+1035 ADPLNEGL
-1044 VNRVTTATG
+1044 INQIVTSTG

-1067 FNAADTQ
+1067 FNAGDSQ

-1079 AAAAKY
+1079 ASAATY
-1085 GLDVNF
+1085 GLDVNLI
-1091 VDPSLASPGTAF
+1091 DPSLSSAGTAF
-1103 SASVDSASLK
+1103 SASVSSSSLK
-1113 AQTKSALTKA
+1113 EQTKSALTKSI
-1123 MANSLRSTAPISSIK
+1123 ANSLRSAAPISSIK
-1138 GVTIATKP
+1138 GVSVSSIP
-1146 DDGSSLTVAFNGQ
+1146 EDGSALTISFNGQ

-1166 SGEIVVTGGEAER
+1166 NEEVVVTGGEKDR
-1179 VSAYFEAVSGGG
+1179 VSAFFEASGNDV
-1191 HVLKVAAPDGV
+1191 VLKVAASDGV

-1213 VSGNS
+1213 ISGNS

-1235 IGRSVNFTPGT
+1235 IGRSVNSTGANST
-1246 VNTAFPIKVNG
+1246 FPIEVNG
-1257 TAENITI
+1257 VAQNITI
-1264 TTTAGSSV
+1264 TTTAGSTNNTV
-1272 NDATTGN
+1272 ANTEM
-1279 ATFLWVD
+1279 LWVD
-1286 DTGGNGH
+1286 DGGGQGH

-1300 DSTSLEFENNN
+1300 DSTTLTFENNSD
-1311 HAEAIGLKTAEILA
+1311 AETVGLKTASILA
-1325 YVKGEELELETTNGQ
+1325 YVEDENLLLESTGGQ
-1340 VLDVDDSASTPNSSL
+1340 VLDVSASGMSSL
-1355 ASENFTITNLPPE
+1355 ASENFTLTNLPPE

-1390 PALEEITPE
+1390 PFFEEITPE
-1399 LTIKVTN
+1399 LTINVTN
-1406 DAGNVIDIVDKDTGH
+1406 DAGNVIDILDKATGH

-1427 LDAAGAAEALG
+1427 LDAAGAAEAMG

-1448 KDDIF
+1448 KGDIF

>member
-145 AATFSRTSEVLT
+145 AATFSRTSDVLG

-168 QQIDTV
+168 QEIDTV
-174 NILTTEILNVNR
+174 NILTKEILNVNS

-212 SKTLEVTCTYTDKNA
+212 SKTLEVTVTYTAKNA

-239 KIVEDSKRIA
+239 KIVEDSKRITL
-249 IGLDEEST
+249 GLDEEST

-268 NSPTNQVTNGAMRG
+268 NSPTNQITNGSLRG
-282 LIDASKTIEQTLKD
+282 LIDASKTVEQTIKD
-296 LDSLAQKFAQEMN
+296 LDSLAQKFAQEIN
-309 DQHKKGL
+309 DQHKQGL

-327 TSVGFSSTQNPTNMG
+327 TSVGFTSTQNPTNMG
-342 NTTASAT
+342 NTTASAV
-349 ATGGGLVNP
+349 ASGGGLINP
-358 EPVKLVYSE
+358 DPVKLVYSE
-367 PREEWVAYD
+367 PRNEWVAYD
-376 LSDTELA
+376 LQNNELA
-383 SGLTSISTRGI
+383 SDLTSISTQGI
-394 NITLLGTASDGDE
+394 TITLLGTASDGDE

-412 SNSFSR
+412 SNNFSK
-418 DMEFSLRRPDDI
+418 DMEFSLRRAEDI

-449 ISADSTGTIQDSN
+449 ISADSTGTIQDTN
-462 LAKVS
+462 LSKINS
-467 GVFTNS
+467 VFTNS

-482 FNDGFAASIPKATE
+482 FNDGFVASIPKATE

-507 ALQFTLSTSDLSQA
+507 ALQFTLSTSDLTA
-521 SQLAFSVD
+521 ANQLSFSIVGD
-529 GVSHNFD
+529 KTYNFD
-536 IAYGD
+536 LAYGD
-541 VFKTLTGN
+541 VFKKLTGS
-549 PLAETSASGAWKDAS
+549 PASETSATGAWEDAS

-571 LGELRSGNTTLES
+571 LGELRAAGGETLQS
-584 LGIFASGNTGNLTLS
+584 LGIFASGNAGNVTLS
-599 LATGDF
+599 LGSGEFAT
-605 AATAT
+605 AATI
-610 VTAGASTIDAVR
+610 TAGASTINAVK
-622 QSSETASNIQ
+622 QSSDNASNIQ

-655 STANGFSDQAV
+655 STANGFSEQAV
-666 YNAEYLNLSKPVG
+666 YNAEYLNLQEPTG
-679 YRGLNLERIK
+679 YRGLNLERVK
-689 PTGTFTIP
+689 PAGMFSIP

-707 QLGLGSLPA
+707 KLGLGSLPA
-716 SSTTAAYELNLYFP
+716 SSTTSAYELNLYFP
-730 DTSGDTLGTN
+730 NEAGDSLSTN

-754 NENMSDLGIRAVAKN
+754 NEKMSDLGIRASAKN

-778 NGEISFDIESRNQ
+778 NGEVTFDIESRNQ
-791 KPINITTSTTASDLT
+791 KPITISTSTTASDLT
-806 ALYESLNQQANQ
+806 ALYESLNQQAGQ
-818 IGVNVYLS
+818 VGINVFLS
-826 NDKSRIVLESLDGED
+826 KDKTRIVLESVDGED

-846 FSSSSGLTLKSR
+846 YSSSSDLTLKTR
-858 FVDENSIPIG
+858 FVDKNSKPLG
-868 SNTAVMHSRGNTDP
+868 DNTKTMHARGDTDP
-882 ITLGSYLV
+882 ITLGSFIV
-890 QNNAGVVAPIDVN
+890 QNNAGAVAPIN
-903 AGQMNIDGTISAGN
+903 IAAGQMAPDGTISGGAG
-917 THGLRVGDTIILN
+917 HGLRVGDTIILN
-930 QKDNSETTS
+930 DHDANAPPTGLTE
-939 GITVASLSDANS
+939 AALSDGNS
-951 GAISGTLYYV
+951 GTRSGGPLYYV
-961 KSIDAETGAFKLATG
+961 KSVDTETGAFKLATG
-976 SSTGSDV
+976 SATGSDV
-983 TLTPGGAETTNS
+983 TLTAANPNE
-995 HLLRFYQV
+995 LRFYQV

-1011 GGLLNLE
+1011 GGILNLE
-1018 GASSFQSV
+1018 AASSFQSKL
-1026 VNGAAPIKS
+1026 NGNAALTA
-1035 TADPMNEGL
+1035 TADPLVDGL
-1044 VNRVTTATG
+1044 LNQVTTSTG

-1067 FNAADTQ
+1067 FNAGDTD

-1079 AAAAKY
+1079 AAAATY
-1085 GLDVNF
+1085 GLDVSF
-1091 VDPSLASPGTAF
+1091 VDPTLASAGTAF
-1103 SASVDSASLK
+1103 SASVASGSLK
-1113 AQTKSALTKA
+1113 EQTKSALTKA
-1123 MANSLRSTAPISSIK
+1123 MANSLRSEAPISSIK
-1138 GVTIATKP
+1138 GVKVNSIP
-1146 DDGSSLTVAFNGQ
+1146 EDGSSLTVSFNGQ
-1159 NYLLTMV
+1159 SYNLTMV
-1166 SGEIVVTGGEAER
+1166 KGEVVVTGGEQER
-1179 VSAYFEAVSGGG
+1179 VSAYFEAVTGGYA
-1191 HVLKVAAPDGV
+1191 LKVAAPDGV

-1213 VSGNS
+1213 VSGNI
-1218 DAATLF
+1218 DAATVF

-1235 IGRSVNFTPGT
+1235 IGRSVNFNAGATKT
-1246 VNTAFPIKVNG
+1246 FPISVNG
-1257 TAENITI
+1257 ASQNITV
-1264 TTTAGSSV
+1264 TTTAANTFNIAGG
-1272 NDATTGN
+1272 A

-1286 DTGGNGH
+1286 DTGGKGH
-1293 LQITITG
+1293 LQITVTG
-1300 DSTSLEFENNN
+1300 DSTALTFENNN
-1311 HAEAIGLKTAEILA
+1311 NAESVGFKTADILA
-1325 YVKGEELELETTNGQ
+1325 YVKDENLELETTNGQ
-1340 VLDVDDSASTPNSSL
+1340 VLDVSASGSTPMSSL
-1355 ASENFTITNLPPE
+1355 SSENFRLTNLPPE

-1383 ANFDSNP
+1383 SSFDSNP
-1390 PALEEITPE
+1390 PEFEEITPE

-1406 DAGNVIDIVDKDTGH
+1406 DAGNVIDILDKETGH

-1427 LDAAGAAEALG
+1427 LDSAGAASALG

-1448 KDDIF
+1448 NGDIF

-1475 REKNGKGG
+1475 RERNGKGG
-1483 FQQIFSNLVSKVGSQ
+1483 FQQIFSNIVSKVGSQ

-1557 TLIDSV
+1557 TLIDTV

>member
-106 GDADLGSSMGLFFS
+106 GNADLGSSMGLFFS

-145 AATFSRTSEVLT
+145 AATFSRTSEVLG

-168 QQIDTV
+168 QEIDTV
-174 NILTTEILNVNR
+174 NILTKEILNVNS

-212 SKTLEVTCTYTDKNA
+212 SKTLEVTCSYTSKNA

-239 KIVEDSKRIA
+239 KIVEDSKRITL
-249 IGLDEEST
+249 GLDEEST

-268 NSPTNQVTNGAMRG
+268 NSPTNQVTNGSLRG
-282 LIDASKTIEQTLKD
+282 LIDASKTVEQTIKD
-296 LDSLAQKFAQEMN
+296 LNSLAQKFAQEMN

-316 TLDGLKGKDMF
+316 TLDGVKGKDMF

-342 NTTASAT
+342 NTTASAS
-349 ATGGGLVNP
+349 AAGGGLVNP
-358 EPVKLVYSE
+358 DPIKLVFSE
-367 PREEWVAYD
+367 SRNQWLAYD
-376 LSDTELA
+376 LNNNEIGSD
-383 SGLTSISTRGI
+383 LTSISTQGVT
-394 NITLLGTASDGDE
+394 ITLLGTATDGDE

-412 SNSFSR
+412 SNNFSR
-418 DMEFSLRRPDDI
+418 DMEFALRRAEDI

-449 ISADSTGTIQDSN
+449 ISADSTGSIQDTN
-462 LAKVS
+462 LAKVNS
-467 GVFTNS
+467 VFTNS

-482 FNDGFAASIPKATE
+482 FNDGFVASIPKATE

-507 ALQFTLSTSDLSQA
+507 ALQFTLSASDLTQA
-521 SQLAFSVD
+521 NQLSFSV
-529 GVSHNFD
+529 GGTAYNFD
-536 IAYGD
+536 LAYGD
-541 VFKTLTGN
+541 VFKKLTGT
-549 PLAETSASGAWKDAS
+549 PAAETSATGAWEDAS
-564 EIAKYLN
+564 QIAKYLN
-571 LGELRSGNTTLES
+571 LGELKSGSTTLQS
-584 LGIFASGNTGNLTLS
+584 LGIFASGNAGNLTLS
-599 LATGDF
+599 LSAGDF
-605 AATAT
+605 AAGAT
-610 VTAGASTIDAVR
+610 ITAGASTLDAVK
-622 QSSETASNIQ
+622 QSSDNASNIQ

-655 STANGFSDQAV
+655 STANGFSEQAV
-666 YNAEYLNLSKPVG
+666 YNAEYLNLQEPTG
-679 YRGLNLERIK
+679 YRGLNLERVK
-689 PTGTFTIP
+689 PAGTFSIP
-697 LGGDGVGRKA
+697 LGGDGVGQKA
-707 QLGLGSLPA
+707 RLGLGSLPA
-716 SSTTAAYELNLYFP
+716 SSTTSAYELNLFFP
-730 DTSGDTLGTN
+730 DLAGDTLSTT

-754 NENMSDLGIRAVAKN
+754 NANMSDLGIRASAKN
-769 RIELYNLSG
+769 RIELYSLSG

-791 KPINITTSTTASDLT
+791 KPIKITTSTTASDLT
-806 ALYESLNQQANQ
+806 ALFEALNQQSGQ
-818 IGVNVYLS
+818 VGMNVFLS
-826 NDKSRIVLESLDGED
+826 KDKTRIVLESTDGED

-846 FSSSSGLTLKSR
+846 YSSSSDLTIKTR
-858 FVDENSIPIG
+858 FVDKNSKPIG
-868 SNTAVMHSRGNTDP
+868 DNTATMHGRGDTDP
-882 ITLGSYLV
+882 ITLGSFLV
-890 QNNAGVVAPIDVN
+890 QNNAGIVAGIDVN
-903 AGQMNIDGTISAGN
+903 AGQMALDGTISAGSG
-917 THGLRVGDTIILN
+917 HGLRVGDTLILDVKN
-930 QKDNSETTS
+930 AAETTT
-939 GITVASLSDANS
+939 GLATASLSDTNS
-951 GAISGTLYYV
+951 GTKNGTLYYV

-976 SSTGSDV
+976 SATGSDV
-983 TLTPGGAETTNS
+983 TLTPAGAETGNS
-995 HLLRFYQV
+995 HLLRFFQV

-1011 GGLLNLE
+1011 GGTLNLE
-1018 GASSFQSV
+1018 AASSFQSV
-1026 VNGAAPIKS
+1026 VTGGATNTA
-1035 TADPMNEGL
+1035 TADPFVDGL
-1044 VNRVTTATG
+1044 VNQVTTSTG

-1067 FNAADTQ
+1067 FNAGDTN

-1079 AAAAKY
+1079 AAAATY
-1085 GLDVNF
+1085 GIDVNF
-1091 VDPSLASPGTAF
+1091 VDPSLTNAGTAF
-1103 SASVDSASLK
+1103 SASVSSSSLQG
-1113 AQTKSALTKA
+1113 QTKSALTKA
-1123 MANSLRSTAPISSIK
+1123 MANSLRSSAPISSIK
-1138 GVTIATKP
+1138 GVTIASIP
-1146 DDGSSLTVAFNGQ
+1146 EDGSSLTVSFNGQ

-1166 SGEIVVTGGEAER
+1166 KGEVVVTGGELDR
-1179 VSAYFEAVSGGG
+1179 VSAFFEAVTGGFS
-1191 HVLKVAAPDGV
+1191 LKVAAPDGV

-1213 VSGNS
+1213 VSGNI
-1218 DAATLF
+1218 DAATIF

-1235 IGRSVNFTPGT
+1235 IGRSVNSAGT
-1246 VNTAFPIKVNG
+1246 DSTFPVKVNG
-1257 TAENITI
+1257 VSQNVTI
-1264 TTTAGSSV
+1264 NSTVGSTNNTV
-1272 NDATTGN
+1272 ANTQMI
-1279 ATFLWVD
+1279 WVD
-1286 DTGGNGH
+1286 DGGGKGH

-1300 DSTSLEFENNN
+1300 DSTELTVENNSN
-1311 HAEAIGLKTAEILA
+1311 AETVGLKTAAILA
-1325 YVKGEELELETTNGQ
+1325 YVKEDNLELETTDGQ
-1340 VLDVDDSASTPNSSL
+1340 VLDVTASGTTPMSSL
-1355 ASENFTITNLPPE
+1355 SAESFKLTNLPPE

-1373 VSGGGARKIA
+1373 VNGGGARKIA
-1383 ANFDSNP
+1383 ASFDSNP
-1390 PALEEITPE
+1390 PELEEITPE

-1406 DAGNVIDIVDKDTGH
+1406 DAGNVIDILDKETGH

-1427 LDAAGAAEALG
+1427 LDNAGAAGALG

-1448 KDDIF
+1448 EGDIF

-1483 FQQIFSNLVSKVGSQ
+1483 FQQIFSNIVSKVGSQ

-1557 TLIDSV
+1557 TLIDTV

>member
-106 GDADLGSSMGLFFS
+106 GNADLGSSMGLFFS

-145 AATFSRTSEVLT
+145 AATFSRTSEVLS
-157 QLKTGAKSHAQ
+157 QLKTGAKSAAQ
-168 QQIDTV
+168 QEIDTV
-174 NILTTEILNVNR
+174 NILTKEILNVNS

-212 SKTLEVTCTYTDKNA
+212 SKTLEVTCTYNDKNA

-239 KIVEDSKRIA
+239 KIVEGSKRLA
-249 IGLDEEST
+249 LGLDEEST

-268 NSPTNQVTNGAMRG
+268 NSPTNQITNGALRG
-282 LIDASKTIEQTLKD
+282 LIDASKTIEQTIKD
-296 LDSLAQKFAQEMN
+296 LDSLAQKFAQEIN

-327 TSVGFSSTQNPTNMG
+327 TSVGFTSTQNPTNMG
-342 NTTASAT
+342 NTTASAES
-349 ATGGGLVNP
+349 AGGGLLNP
-358 EPVKLVYSE
+358 DPIKLVFSE
-367 PREEWVAYD
+367 TKNAWTAFDVQNNE
-376 LSDTELA
+376 LGSD
-383 SGLTSISTRGI
+383 LTSISTQGLT
-394 NITLLGTASDGDE
+394 ITLLGTANDGDE
-407 ITISP
+407 ITINP
-412 SNSFSR
+412 SNNFSR
-418 DMEFSLRRPDDI
+418 DMEFALRRAEDI

-435 FLISADTKNLSDAS
+435 FLISADTKNMSDAS
-449 ISADSTGTIQDSN
+449 ISADSTGTIQDTS
-462 LAKVS
+462 LSKVN

-482 FNDGFAASIPKATE
+482 FNDGFAATIPKAME
-496 AIQLA
+496 SIQLA
-501 SFSKQS
+501 SFAKQS
-507 ALQFTLSTSDLSQA
+507 SLQFTLSSSDIEQVNQLSF
-521 SQLAFSVD
+521 SVGGVTYDFDLAF
-529 GVSHNFD
+529 
-536 IAYGD
+536 GD
-541 VFKTLTGN
+541 VFKELTGT
-549 PLAETSASGAWKDAS
+549 PLSESSADGAWEDAS
-564 EIAKYLN
+564 QIAKYLN
-571 LGELRSGNTTLES
+571 LGELNASGTTLQS
-584 LGIFASGNTGNLTLS
+584 LGIFASGNAGNLTLS
-599 LATGDF
+599 LASGDF
-605 AATAT
+605 ADGATL
-610 VTAGASTIDAVR
+610 TAGADTINAVK
-622 QSSETASNIQ
+622 QTSEAASNIQ

-655 STANGFSDQAV
+655 STANGFTDQAV
-666 YNAEYLNLSKPVG
+666 YNAEYLNLNDPVG
-679 YRGLNLERIK
+679 YRGLSLEQIN
-689 PTGTFTIP
+689 PTGNHSIS
-697 LGGDGVGRKA
+697 LGGDGVDRKA
-707 QLGLGSLPA
+707 QLGLGTLPA
-716 SSTTAAYELNLYFP
+716 SSNTSAYEINLFFP
-730 DTSGDTLGTN
+730 DLAGDTLSTT
-740 IAAGSSAKFAANQI
+740 IAAGASAKFAANQI
-754 NENMSDLGIRAVAKN
+754 NENMSDLGIRASAKN

-791 KPINITTSTTASDLT
+791 KPITITTSTTASDLT
-806 ALYESLNQQANQ
+806 ALYESLNQQSGQ
-818 IGVNVYLS
+818 VGINVFLS
-826 NDKSRIVLESLDGED
+826 QDKTRIVIESVDGED

-846 FSSSSGLTLKSR
+846 YSSSSGLTMKTRLITK
-858 FVDENSIPIG
+858 NSNPIG
-868 SNTAVMHSRGNTDP
+868 DNNALMHARTESDP
-882 ITLGSYLV
+882 ITLGSFLR
-890 QNNAGVVAPIDVN
+890 QNNDGLDAAITVN
-903 AGQMNIDGTISAGN
+903 AGQMALDGTIAAGSN
-917 THGLRVGDTIILN
+917 HGLKVGDTLILTSI
-930 QKDNSETTS
+930 DAAETTTGLTQS
-939 GITVASLSDANS
+939 ALSDTNS
-951 GAISGTLYYV
+951 GTITGTIYYV
-961 KSIDAETGAFKLATG
+961 KSIDEQTGAFKLATDNA
-976 SSTGSDV
+976 TGVDV
-983 TLTPGGAETTNS
+983 TLTAGGLETANS
-995 HLLRFYQV
+995 HALSFHQI

-1011 GGLLNLE
+1011 GGSLE
-1018 GASSFQSV
+1018 LEAAAAFTSVITGGATNTAS
-1026 VNGAAPIKS
+1026 
-1035 TADPMNEGL
+1035 ADPLNEGL
-1044 VNRVTTATG
+1044 INQIVTSTG

-1067 FNAADTQ
+1067 FNAGDSQ

-1079 AAAAKY
+1079 ASAATY
-1085 GLDVNF
+1085 GLDVNLI
-1091 VDPSLASPGTAF
+1091 DPSLSSAGTAF
-1103 SASVDSASLK
+1103 SASVSSSSLK
-1113 AQTKSALTKA
+1113 EQTKSALTKSI
-1123 MANSLRSTAPISSIK
+1123 ANSLRSAAPISSIK
-1138 GVTIATKP
+1138 GVSVSSIP
-1146 DDGSSLTVAFNGQ
+1146 EDGSALTISFNGQ

-1166 SGEIVVTGGEAER
+1166 NEEVVVTGGEKDR
-1179 VSAYFEAVSGGG
+1179 VSAFFEASGNDV
-1191 HVLKVAAPDGV
+1191 VLKVAASDGV

-1213 VSGNS
+1213 ISGNS

-1235 IGRSVNFTPGT
+1235 IGRSVNSTGANST
-1246 VNTAFPIKVNG
+1246 FPIEVNG
-1257 TAENITI
+1257 VAQNITI
-1264 TTTAGSSV
+1264 TTTAGSTNNTV
-1272 NDATTGN
+1272 ANTEM
-1279 ATFLWVD
+1279 LWVD
-1286 DTGGNGH
+1286 DGGGQGH

-1300 DSTSLEFENNN
+1300 DSTTLTFENNSD
-1311 HAEAIGLKTAEILA
+1311 AETVGLKTASILA
-1325 YVKGEELELETTNGQ
+1325 YVEDENLLLESTGGQ
-1340 VLDVDDSASTPNSSL
+1340 VLDVSASGMSSL
-1355 ASENFTITNLPPE
+1355 ASENFTLTNLPPE

-1390 PALEEITPE
+1390 PLFEEITPE
-1399 LTIKVTN
+1399 LTINVTN
-1406 DAGNVIDIVDKDTGH
+1406 DAGNVIDILDKATGH

-1427 LDAAGAAEALG
+1427 LDAAGAAEAMG

-1448 KDDIF
+1448 KGDIF

>member
-1 MPSLFDI
+1 VPSLFDI
-8 AKSGVQS
+8 ARSGVQS

-63 RVEDI
+63 RVEEI

-92 FLEKISELEDLLLP
+92 FLDKISELEDLLLP
-106 GDADLGSSMGLFFS
+106 GEADLGSSMGLFFS

-145 AATFSRTSEVLT
+145 AATFSRTSDVLA
-157 QLKTGAKSHAQ
+157 QLKKGAKSHAQ
-168 QQIDTV
+168 QQIDSV
-174 NILTTEILNVNR
+174 NILTNEILNVNS

-212 SKTLEVTCTYTDKNA
+212 SKTLEVTVSYTGKNA

-239 KIVEDSKRIA
+239 KIVEESKRIA

-268 NSPTNQVTNGAMRG
+268 NSPTNQITNGAMRG
-282 LIDASKTIEQTLKD
+282 LIDASQTIEQTLKD
-296 LDSLAQKFAQEMN
+296 LDSLAQKFVQEMN
-309 DQHKKGL
+309 NQHKNGL

-327 TSVGFSSTQNPTNMG
+327 TSVGFASTQNPTNMG
-342 NTTASAT
+342 NTTASAS
-349 ATGGGLVNP
+349 AAGGGLVNP
-358 EPVKLVYSE
+358 DPIKLIYSE
-367 PREEWVAYD
+367 TREEWIGYD
-376 LSDTELA
+376 LSNNEIG

-394 NITLLGTASDGDE
+394 NITLLGTATDGDE

-412 SNSFSR
+412 SNSFAK

-449 ISADSTGTIQDSN
+449 ISADSTGTILDTN

-467 GVFTNS
+467 RAFTNS

-482 FNDGFAASIPKATE
+482 LNDGFAASIPKATE
-496 AIQLA
+496 AIQIA

-521 SQLAFSVD
+521 SQLSFSVG
-529 GVSHNFD
+529 GVSYNFD
-536 IAYGD
+536 LAYGD

-549 PLAETSASGAWKDAS
+549 PLSETSASGAWEDSS

-571 LGELRSGNTTLES
+571 LGELRSGNITLES
-584 LGIFASGNTGNLTLS
+584 LGIFASGNAGNLTLS
-599 LATGDF
+599 LASGDF
-605 AATAT
+605 ATSATI
-610 VTAGASTIDAVR
+610 TAGASTISAIR
-622 QSSETASNIQ
+622 QSSEAASNIQ

-666 YNAEYLNLSKPVG
+666 YNAEYLNLNEPVG
-679 YRGLNLERIK
+679 YRGLNLERMK
-689 PTGTFTIP
+689 PAGTFSIP
-697 LGGDGVGRKA
+697 LGGNGVGRKA

-716 SSTTAAYELNLYFP
+716 SSTSSAYELNLYFP
-730 DTSGDTLGTN
+730 DLAGDTLSTN
-740 IAAGSSAKFAANQI
+740 IPAGSSAKFAANQI
-754 NENMSDLGIRAVAKN
+754 NTTMSDLGIRAKAKN

-778 NGEISFDIESRNQ
+778 NGEVSFDIESRNQ
-791 KPINITTSTTASDLT
+791 KPINITTSTTATDLT
-806 ALYESLNQQANQ
+806 ALYETLNQQSSQ

-826 NDKSRIVLESLDGED
+826 NDKSRIVMESLDGED
-841 ISLSS
+841 ISFSS
-846 FSSSSGLTLKSR
+846 FSSSSGLTMKSR

-868 SNTAVMHSRGNTDP
+868 SDTAVMHSRGDTDP
-882 ITLGSYLV
+882 VTLGSYLV
-890 QNNAGVVAPIDVN
+890 QNNSGVVSPISVN

-930 QKDNSETTS
+930 QKNAGETTTGVS
-939 GITVASLSDANS
+939 VSSLSDTNS
-951 GAISGTLYYV
+951 GSITGTLYYV
-961 KSIDAETGAFKLATG
+961 KSINAETGAFKLATG
-976 SSTGSDV
+976 SATGSDV
-983 TLTPGGAETTNS
+983 ILTPGGAETTNS
-995 HLLRFYQV
+995 HSLTFYQV

-1026 VNGAAPIKS
+1026 VTGGATSTA
-1035 TADPMNEGL
+1035 TADPMDEGL
-1044 VNRVTTATG
+1044 INRSATATG
-1053 EKQTLSFNINEQID
+1053 EKQTISFNINEQID

-1091 VDPSLASPGTAF
+1091 IDTSLASEGTAF
-1103 SASVDSASLK
+1103 SASVNSASLK
-1113 AQTKSALTKA
+1113 EQTKSALSKA
-1123 MANSLRSTAPISSIK
+1123 MANSLRESAPISSIK
-1138 GVTIATKP
+1138 GVTVATKP
-1146 DDGSSLTVAFNGQ
+1146 DDGSSLTVTFNGQ

-1166 SGEIVVTGGEAER
+1166 NGEVVVTGGEADR

-1191 HVLKVAAPDGV
+1191 HALKVTAPDGV

-1246 VNTAFPIKVNG
+1246 VNAAFPIKVNG

-1264 TTTAGSSV
+1264 TTTSGNSV

-1300 DSTSLEFENNN
+1300 DSTALEFENNSN
-1311 HAEAIGLKTAEILA
+1311 AEAIGLKTAEILA
-1325 YVKGEELELETTNGQ
+1325 YVKGEELEFETLNGQ
-1340 VLDVDDSASTPNSSL
+1340 VLDIDDSASAPMSSL

-1368 ELIVI
+1368 ELIILVN
-1373 VSGGGARKIA
+1373 GGGARKIA

-1406 DAGNVIDIVDKDTGH
+1406 DAGNVIDILDKATGH

-1427 LDAAGAAEALG
+1427 LDTAGAADALG

-1468 SSVLELQ
+1468 SAVIELQ

-1507 AAEAMREASEEAEAQ
+1507 AAEAMRAASEEAEAQ

-1544 SSRILQTARELFQ
+1544 SARILQTARELFQ
-1557 TLIDSV
+1557 TLIDTV

>member
-145 AATFSRTSEVLT
+145 AATFSRTSEVLS

-168 QQIDTV
+168 QEIDTV
-174 NILTTEILNVNR
+174 NILTKEILNVNS

-212 SKTLEVTCTYTDKNA
+212 SKTLEVTVTYTAKNA

-239 KIVEDSKRIA
+239 KIVEDSKRIT

-268 NSPTNQVTNGAMRG
+268 NSPTNQVTNGALRG
-282 LIDASKTIEQTLKD
+282 LIDASKTVEQTIKD
-296 LDSLAQKFAQEMN
+296 LDSLAQKFAQEIN

-327 TSVGFSSTQNPTNMG
+327 TSVGFTSTQNPTNMG
-342 NTTASAT
+342 NTTASAV
-349 ATGGGLVNP
+349 ASGGGLINP
-358 EPVKLVYSE
+358 DPVKLVYSE
-367 PREEWVAYD
+367 PRNEWVAYD
-376 LSDTELA
+376 LQNNELA
-383 SGLTSISTRGI
+383 SDLTSISTQGI
-394 NITLLGTASDGDE
+394 TITLLGTATDGDE
-407 ITISP
+407 ITINP
-412 SNSFSR
+412 SNNFSK
-418 DMEFSLRRPDDI
+418 DMEFALRRAEDI

-449 ISADSTGTIQDSN
+449 ISADSTGTIQDTN
-462 LAKVS
+462 LSKVNS
-467 GVFTNS
+467 VFTNS

-482 FNDGFAASIPKATE
+482 FNDGFVATIPKATE

-507 ALQFTLSTSDLSQA
+507 ALQFTLSTSDLTQA
-521 SQLAFSVD
+521 SQLSFAVGGSTY
-529 GVSHNFD
+529 NFD
-536 IAYGD
+536 LAYGD
-541 VFKTLTGN
+541 VFKKLTGN
-549 PLAETSASGAWKDAS
+549 PASETSATGAWEDAS

-571 LGELRSGNTTLES
+571 LGELNASGTTLQS
-584 LGIFASGNTGNLTLS
+584 LGIFASGNAGNLTLS
-599 LATGDF
+599 LASGDF
-605 AATAT
+605 ATGATI
-610 VTAGASTIDAVR
+610 TAGASTIDAVK
-622 QSSETASNIQ
+622 QSSDTASNIQ

-655 STANGFSDQAV
+655 STANGFSEQAV
-666 YNAEYLNLSKPVG
+666 YNADYLNLQEPTG
-679 YRGLNLERIK
+679 YRGLNLERVK
-689 PTGTFTIP
+689 PAGTFSIP

-707 QLGLGSLPA
+707 KLGLGSLPA
-716 SSTTAAYELNLYFP
+716 SSTTTAYELNLYFP
-730 DTSGDTLGTN
+730 NLAGDSLSTN

-754 NENMSDLGIRAVAKN
+754 NENMSDLGIRASAKN
-769 RIELYNLSG
+769 RIELYSLSG

-791 KPINITTSTTASDLT
+791 KPITITTSTTASDLT
-806 ALYESLNQQANQ
+806 ALYESLNQQAGQ
-818 IGVNVYLS
+818 VGINVFLS
-826 NDKSRIVLESLDGED
+826 NDKTRIVLESVDGED

-846 FSSSSGLTLKSR
+846 YSSASELTLKTR
-858 FVDENSIPIG
+858 FVDKNSKPLG
-868 SNTAVMHSRGNTDP
+868 DNTKTMHSRGDTDP
-882 ITLGSYLV
+882 ITLGSFLV
-890 QNNAGVVAPIDVN
+890 QNNAGAVAPINVA
-903 AGQMNIDGTISAGN
+903 AGQMALDGTISAG
-917 THGLRVGDTIILN
+917 TGHGLRVGDTIILN
-930 QKDNSETTS
+930 DHDANAPPTGLTE
-939 GITVASLSDANS
+939 AALSDGNS
-951 GAISGTLYYV
+951 GTRSGGPLYYV
-961 KSIDAETGAFKLATG
+961 KSVDPETGAFKLATG
-976 SSTGSDV
+976 SATGSDV
-983 TLTPGGAETTNS
+983 TLTGANPNE
-995 HLLRFYQV
+995 LRFYQV

-1011 GGLLNLE
+1011 GGTLNLE
-1018 GASSFQSV
+1018 AASSFQSV
-1026 VNGAAPIKS
+1026 VTGGATNTA
-1035 TADPMNEGL
+1035 TADPLVDGL
-1044 VNRVTTATG
+1044 VKQTTTSTG
-1053 EKQTLSFNINEQID
+1053 EKQTLNFKINEQID
-1067 FNAADTQ
+1067 FNAGDTLGQ
-1074 GLAAS
+1074 AAS
-1079 AAAAKY
+1079 AAAATY
-1085 GLDVNF
+1085 GIDVNF
-1091 VDPSLASPGTAF
+1091 VDASLTSAGTAF
-1103 SASVDSASLK
+1103 SASVSSSSLQE
-1113 AQTKSALTKA
+1113 QTKSALTKA

-1138 GVTIATKP
+1138 GVTVAAIPA
-1146 DDGSSLTVAFNGQ
+1146 DGSSLTVSFNGQ

-1166 SGEIVVTGGEAER
+1166 KGEVVVTGGELDR
-1179 VSAYFEAVSGGG
+1179 VSAYFEAVTGGYA
-1191 HVLKVAAPDGV
+1191 LKVAAPDGV

-1213 VSGNS
+1213 VSGNT

-1235 IGRSVNFTPGT
+1235 IGRSVNFTAGAT
-1246 VNTAFPIKVNG
+1246 KTFPVSVNG
-1257 TAENITI
+1257 TAQNITV
-1264 TTTAGSSV
+1264 TTTAANTFNIAGG
-1272 NDATTGN
+1272 A

-1286 DTGGNGH
+1286 DTGGKGH
-1293 LQITITG
+1293 LQITVTG
-1300 DSTSLEFENNN
+1300 DSTALTFENNN
-1311 HAEAIGLKTAEILA
+1311 NAEAVGLKTADILA
-1325 YVKGEELELETTNGQ
+1325 YVKDEDLILETTDGQ
-1340 VLDVDDSASTPNSSL
+1340 VLDVAASGTTPMSSL
-1355 ASENFTITNLPPE
+1355 SSENFKLTNLPPE

-1373 VSGGGARKIA
+1373 VNGGGARKIA
-1383 ANFDSNP
+1383 ASFDSNP
-1390 PALEEITPE
+1390 PELEEITPE

-1406 DAGNVIDIVDKDTGH
+1406 DAGNVIDILDKETGH

-1427 LDAAGAAEALG
+1427 LDNAGAAGALG

-1448 KDDIF
+1448 SGDIF

-1483 FQQIFSNLVSKVGSQ
+1483 FQQIFSNIVSKVGSQ

-1557 TLIDSV
+1557 TLIDTV

>member
-145 AATFSRTSEVLT
+145 AATFSRTSEVLS
-157 QLKTGAKSHAQ
+157 QLKTGAKSAAQ
-168 QQIDTV
+168 QEIDTV
-174 NILTTEILNVNR
+174 NILTKEILNVNS

-212 SKTLEVTCTYTDKNA
+212 SKTLEVTCTYNDKNA

-239 KIVEDSKRIA
+239 KIVEGSKRLA
-249 IGLDEEST
+249 LGLDEEST

-268 NSPTNQVTNGAMRG
+268 NSPTNQITNGALRG
-282 LIDASKTIEQTLKD
+282 LIDASKTIEQTIKD
-296 LDSLAQKFAQEMN
+296 LDSLAQKFAQEIN

-327 TSVGFSSTQNPTNMG
+327 TSVGFTSTQNPTNMG
-342 NTTASAT
+342 NTTASAES
-349 ATGGGLVNP
+349 AGGGLLNP
-358 EPVKLVYSE
+358 DPIKLVFSE
-367 PREEWVAYD
+367 TKNAWTAFDVQNNE
-376 LSDTELA
+376 LGSD
-383 SGLTSISTRGI
+383 LTSISTQGLT
-394 NITLLGTASDGDE
+394 ITLLGTANDGDE
-407 ITISP
+407 ITINP
-412 SNSFSR
+412 SNNFSR
-418 DMEFSLRRPDDI
+418 DMEFALRRAEDI

-435 FLISADTKNLSDAS
+435 FLISADTKNMSDAS
-449 ISADSTGTIQDSN
+449 ISADSTGTIQDTS
-462 LAKVS
+462 LSKVN

-482 FNDGFAASIPKATE
+482 FNDGFAATIPKAME
-496 AIQLA
+496 SIQLA
-501 SFSKQS
+501 SFAKQS
-507 ALQFTLSTSDLSQA
+507 SLQFTLSSSDIEQVNQLSF
-521 SQLAFSVD
+521 SVGGVTYDFDLAF
-529 GVSHNFD
+529 
-536 IAYGD
+536 GD
-541 VFKTLTGN
+541 VFKELTGT
-549 PLAETSASGAWKDAS
+549 PLSESSADGAWEDAS
-564 EIAKYLN
+564 QIAKYLN
-571 LGELRSGNTTLES
+571 LGELNASGTTLQS
-584 LGIFASGNTGNLTLS
+584 LGIFASGNAGNLTLS
-599 LATGDF
+599 LASGDF
-605 AATAT
+605 ADGATL
-610 VTAGASTIDAVR
+610 TAGADTINAVK
-622 QSSETASNIQ
+622 QTSEAASNIQ

-644 PLTKLEKSTFM
+644 SLTKLEKSTFM
-655 STANGFSDQAV
+655 STANGFTDQAV
-666 YNAEYLNLSKPVG
+666 YNAEYLNLNDPVG
-679 YRGLNLERIK
+679 YRGLSLEQIN
-689 PTGTFTIP
+689 PTGNHSIS
-697 LGGDGVGRKA
+697 LGGDGVDRKA
-707 QLGLGSLPA
+707 QLGLGTLPA
-716 SSTTAAYELNLYFP
+716 SSNTSAYEINLFFP
-730 DTSGDTLGTN
+730 DLAGDSLSTT
-740 IAAGSSAKFAANQI
+740 IAAGASAKFAANQI
-754 NENMSDLGIRAVAKN
+754 NENMSDLGIRASAKN

-791 KPINITTSTTASDLT
+791 KPITITTSTTASDLT
-806 ALYESLNQQANQ
+806 ALYESLNQQSGQ
-818 IGVNVYLS
+818 VGINVFLS
-826 NDKSRIVLESLDGED
+826 QDKTRIVIESVDGED

-846 FSSSSGLTLKSR
+846 YSSSSGLTMKTRLITK
-858 FVDENSIPIG
+858 NSNPIG
-868 SNTAVMHSRGNTDP
+868 DNNALMHARTESDP
-882 ITLGSYLV
+882 ITLGSFLR
-890 QNNAGVVAPIDVN
+890 QNNDGLDAAITVN
-903 AGQMNIDGTISAGN
+903 AGQMALDGTIAAGSN
-917 THGLRVGDTIILN
+917 HGLKVGDTLILTSI
-930 QKDNSETTS
+930 DAAETTTGLTQS
-939 GITVASLSDANS
+939 ALSDTNS
-951 GAISGTLYYV
+951 GTITGTIYYV
-961 KSIDAETGAFKLATG
+961 KSIDEQTGAFKLATDNA
-976 SSTGSDV
+976 TGVDV
-983 TLTPGGAETTNS
+983 TLTAGGLETANS
-995 HLLRFYQV
+995 HALSFHQI

-1011 GGLLNLE
+1011 GGSLE
-1018 GASSFQSV
+1018 LEAAAAFTSVITGGATNTAS
-1026 VNGAAPIKS
+1026 
-1035 TADPMNEGL
+1035 ADPLNEGL
-1044 VNRVTTATG
+1044 INQIVTSTG

-1067 FNAADTQ
+1067 FNAGDSQ

-1079 AAAAKY
+1079 ASAATY
-1085 GLDVNF
+1085 GLDVNLI
-1091 VDPSLASPGTAF
+1091 DPSLSSAGTAF
-1103 SASVDSASLK
+1103 SASVSSSSLK
-1113 AQTKSALTKA
+1113 EQTKSALTKSI
-1123 MANSLRSTAPISSIK
+1123 ANSLRSAAPISSIK
-1138 GVTIATKP
+1138 GVSVSSIP
-1146 DDGSSLTVAFNGQ
+1146 EDGSALTISFNGQ

-1166 SGEIVVTGGEAER
+1166 NEEVVVTGGEKDR
-1179 VSAYFEAVSGGG
+1179 VSAFFEASGNDV
-1191 HVLKVAAPDGV
+1191 VLKVAASDGV

-1213 VSGNS
+1213 ISGNS

-1235 IGRSVNFTPGT
+1235 IGRSVNSTGANST
-1246 VNTAFPIKVNG
+1246 FPIEVNG
-1257 TAENITI
+1257 VAQNITI
-1264 TTTAGSSV
+1264 TTTAGSTNNTV
-1272 NDATTGN
+1272 ANTEM
-1279 ATFLWVD
+1279 LWVD
-1286 DTGGNGH
+1286 DGGGQGH

-1300 DSTSLEFENNN
+1300 DSTTLTFENNSD
-1311 HAEAIGLKTAEILA
+1311 AETVGLKTAGILA
-1325 YVKGEELELETTNGQ
+1325 YVEDENLLLESTGGQ
-1340 VLDVDDSASTPNSSL
+1340 VLDVSASGMSSL
-1355 ASENFTITNLPPE
+1355 ASENFTLTNLPPE

-1390 PALEEITPE
+1390 PFFEEITPE
-1399 LTIKVTN
+1399 LTINVTN
-1406 DAGNVIDIVDKDTGH
+1406 DAGNVIDILDKATGH

-1427 LDAAGAAEALG
+1427 LDAAGAAEAMG

-1448 KDDIF
+1448 KGDIF

>member
-92 FLEKISELEDLLLP
+92 FLQKISELEDLLLP

-145 AATFSRTSEVLT
+145 AATFSRTSEVLG

-168 QQIDTV
+168 QEIDTV
-174 NILTTEILNVNR
+174 NILTKEILNVNS

-212 SKTLEVTCTYTDKNA
+212 SKTLEVTCTYTAKNA
-227 AIVRLGGSGSGP
+227 AVVRLGGSGSGP
-239 KIVEDSKRIA
+239 KIVEDSKRITL
-249 IGLDEEST
+249 GLDEEST

-268 NSPTNQVTNGAMRG
+268 NSPTNQVTNGSLRG
-282 LIDASKTIEQTLKD
+282 LIDASKTVEQTIKD
-296 LDSLAQKFAQEMN
+296 LNSLAQKFAQEMN

-349 ATGGGLVNP
+349 AAGGGLVNP
-358 EPVKLVYSE
+358 DPIKLVFSE
-367 PREEWVAYD
+367 PRNQWLAYD
-376 LSDTELA
+376 LNNNEIGSD
-383 SGLTSISTRGI
+383 LTSISTQGI
-394 NITLLGTASDGDE
+394 TITLLGTATDGDE

-412 SNSFSR
+412 SNNFSR
-418 DMEFSLRRPDDI
+418 DMEFALRRAEDI

-449 ISADSTGTIQDSN
+449 ISADSTGTIQDTN

-467 GVFTNS
+467 NVFTNS

-482 FNDGFAASIPKATE
+482 FNDGFVASIPKATE

-507 ALQFTLSTSDLSQA
+507 SLQFTLSTSDLTQA
-521 SQLAFSVD
+521 NQLAFSV
-529 GVSHNFD
+529 GGNAYTFD
-536 IAYGD
+536 LAYGD
-541 VFKTLTGN
+541 VFKKLTGN
-549 PLAETSASGAWKDAS
+549 PAAETSATGAWEDAS

-571 LGELRSGNTTLES
+571 LGELKAGNTTLQS
-584 LGIFASGNTGNLTLS
+584 LGIFASGNAGNLTLS
-599 LATGDF
+599 LASGDF
-605 AATAT
+605 ATGAT
-610 VTAGASTIDAVR
+610 VTSGASTINAVK
-622 QSSETASNIQ
+622 QSSDNASNIQ

-655 STANGFSDQAV
+655 STANGFSEQAV
-666 YNAEYLNLSKPVG
+666 YNAEYLNLQQPTG
-679 YRGLNLERIK
+679 YRGLNLERVK
-689 PTGTFTIP
+689 PTGNFSIP
-697 LGGDGVGRKA
+697 LGGDGIGRKA
-707 QLGLGSLPA
+707 KLGMGSLPA
-716 SSTTAAYELNLYFP
+716 SATTTAYELNLYFP
-730 DTSGDTLGTN
+730 NLAGDSLSTN

-754 NENMSDLGIRAVAKN
+754 NENMSDLGIRASANN
-769 RIELYNLSG
+769 RIELYSLSG
-778 NGEISFDIESRNQ
+778 NGEITFDIESRNQ
-791 KPINITTSTTASDLT
+791 KPITISTSTTAADLT
-806 ALYESLNQQANQ
+806 ALYESLNQQSGQ
-818 IGVNVYLS
+818 VGINVFLS
-826 NDKSRIVLESLDGED
+826 KDKTRIVLESVDGED

-846 FSSSSGLTLKSR
+846 YSSSSNLTLKTR
-858 FVDENSIPIG
+858 FVDKNSKPLG
-868 SNTAVMHSRGNTDP
+868 DNTTTMHTRGDTDP
-882 ITLGSYLV
+882 ITLGSFLV
-890 QNNAGVVAPIDVN
+890 QNNAGAVAPINVA
-903 AGQMNIDGTISAGN
+903 AGQMARDGTISAG
-917 THGLRVGDTIILN
+917 TGHGLRVGDTIILN
-930 QKDNSETTS
+930 DHDANAPPTGLTE
-939 GITVASLSDANS
+939 AALSDGNS
-951 GAISGTLYYV
+951 GTRSGGPLYYV
-961 KSIDAETGAFKLATG
+961 KSVDPETGAFKLATG
-976 SSTGSDV
+976 SATGSEV
-983 TLTPGGAETTNS
+983 TLTGANPNE
-995 HLLRFYQV
+995 LRFYQV

-1011 GGLLNLE
+1011 GGILNLE
-1018 GASSFQSV
+1018 AASSFQSV
-1026 VNGAAPIKS
+1026 VTGGATITA
-1035 TADPMNEGL
+1035 TADPLVDGL
-1044 VNRVTTATG
+1044 VQQTTTSTG
-1053 EKQTLSFNINEQID
+1053 EKQTLNFKINEQID
-1067 FNAADTQ
+1067 FNAGDTN

-1079 AAAAKY
+1079 AAAATY

-1091 VDPSLASPGTAF
+1091 VDPTLASAGTAF
-1103 SASVDSASLK
+1103 SASVSSSALQEQS
-1113 AQTKSALTKA
+1113 KSALTKA

-1138 GVTIATKP
+1138 GVRVTSIP
-1146 DDGSSLTVAFNGQ
+1146 EDGSSLTVSFNGQ

-1166 SGEIVVTGGEAER
+1166 KGEVVVTGGELDR
-1179 VSAYFEAVSGGG
+1179 VSAYFEAVTGGYA
-1191 HVLKVAAPDGV
+1191 LKVAAPDGV

-1213 VSGNS
+1213 VSGNT

-1235 IGRSVNFTPGT
+1235 IGRSVNFTAGAT
-1246 VNTAFPIKVNG
+1246 KTFPVSVNG
-1257 TAENITI
+1257 TSQNVTV
-1264 TTTAGSSV
+1264 TTTAANTFNIAGG
-1272 NDATTGN
+1272 T

-1286 DTGGNGH
+1286 DSGGKGH

-1300 DSTSLEFENNN
+1300 DSTALTFENNDK
-1311 HAEAIGLKTAEILA
+1311 AEAVGLKTADILA
-1325 YVKGEELELETTNGQ
+1325 YVKDEDLELETTDGQ
-1340 VLDVDDSASTPNSSL
+1340 VLNVTASGSTPMSSL
-1355 ASENFTITNLPPE
+1355 SSENFKLTNLPPE

-1373 VSGGGARKIA
+1373 VNGSGARKIA
-1383 ANFDSNP
+1383 ASFDSNP
-1390 PALEEITPE
+1390 PELEEITPE

-1406 DAGNVIDIVDKDTGH
+1406 DAGNVIDILDKDTGH

-1427 LDAAGAAEALG
+1427 LDNAGAAGALG

-1448 KDDIF
+1448 EGDVF

-1483 FQQIFSNLVSKVGSQ
+1483 FQQIFSNIVSKVGSQ

-1557 TLIDSV
+1557 TLIDTV

>member
-145 AATFSRTSEVLT
+145 AATFSRTSDVLG

-168 QQIDTV
+168 QEIDTV
-174 NILTTEILNVNR
+174 NILTKEILNVNS

-212 SKTLEVTCTYTDKNA
+212 SKTLEVTCTYNEKNA

-239 KIVEDSKRIA
+239 KIVEDSKRITL
-249 IGLDEEST
+249 GLDEEST

-268 NSPTNQVTNGAMRG
+268 NSPTNQVTNGSLRG
-282 LIDASKTIEQTLKD
+282 LIDASQTVEQTIKD
-296 LDSLAQKFAQEMN
+296 LNSLAQKFAQEMN
-309 DQHKKGL
+309 DQHKRGL

-327 TSVGFSSTQNPTNMG
+327 TSVGFTSTQNPTNMG
-342 NTTASAT
+342 NTTASAE
-349 ATGGGLVNP
+349 AAGGGLINP
-358 EPVKLVYSE
+358 DPIKLVFSE
-367 PREEWVAYD
+367 VRNQWLAYD
-376 LSDTELA
+376 LQNNEIGSD
-383 SGLTSISTRGI
+383 LTSISTQGI
-394 NITLLGTASDGDE
+394 TITLLGSATDGDE
-407 ITISP
+407 ITINP
-412 SNSFSR
+412 SNNFSK
-418 DMEFSLRRPDDI
+418 DMNFALRRPEDI

-449 ISADSTGTIQDSN
+449 ISADSTGTIQDTS
-462 LAKVS
+462 LSKVNS
-467 GVFTNS
+467 VFTNS

-482 FNDGFAASIPKATE
+482 FNDGFVASIPKATE

-507 ALQFTLSTSDLSQA
+507 ALQFTLSTSDLTA
-521 SQLAFSVD
+521 ANQLSFSV
-529 GVSHNFD
+529 GGSAYNFD
-536 IAYGD
+536 LAYGD
-541 VFKTLTGN
+541 VFKKLTGN
-549 PLAETSASGAWKDAS
+549 PASETSATGAWEDAS

-571 LGELRSGNTTLES
+571 LGELKAGSTTLQS
-584 LGIFASGNTGNLTLS
+584 LGIFASGNAGNLTLS
-599 LATGDF
+599 LASGDF
-605 AATAT
+605 ASGATI
-610 VTAGASTIDAVR
+610 TAGASTINAIK
-622 QSSETASNIQ
+622 QSSDNASNIQ

-655 STANGFSDQAV
+655 STANGFSEQAV
-666 YNAEYLNLSKPVG
+666 YNAEYLNLQQPTG
-679 YRGLNLERIK
+679 YRGLSLERIK
-689 PTGTFTIP
+689 PTGTFSIP

-707 QLGLGSLPA
+707 KLGLGSLPA
-716 SSTTAAYELNLYFP
+716 SSTSSAYELSLFFPNLA
-730 DTSGDTLGTN
+730 GDSLSTN

-754 NENMSDLGIRAVAKN
+754 NENMSDLGIRASAKN
-769 RIELYNLSG
+769 RIELYSLSG
-778 NGEISFDIESRNQ
+778 NGEVTFDIESRNQ
-791 KPINITTSTTASDLT
+791 KPITISTSTTASDLT
-806 ALYESLNQQANQ
+806 ALYESLNQQAGQ
-818 IGVNVYLS
+818 VGIDVFLS
-826 NDKSRIVLESLDGED
+826 KDKTRIVLESVDGED

-846 FSSSSGLTLKSR
+846 YSSSSNLTLKTR
-858 FVDENSIPIG
+858 FVDKNSKPIG
-868 SNTAVMHSRGNTDP
+868 DNTKTMHARGDTDP
-882 ITLGSYLV
+882 ITLGSFLV
-890 QNNAGVVAPIDVN
+890 QNNAGAVAPINVG
-903 AGQMNIDGTISAGN
+903 AGQMTSDGTISAG
-917 THGLRVGDTIILN
+917 TGHGLRVGDTIILN
-930 QKDNSETTS
+930 DHDANAPPTGLTE
-939 GITVASLSDANS
+939 AALSDGNS
-951 GAISGTLYYV
+951 GTRSGGPLYYV
-961 KSIDAETGAFKLATG
+961 KSVDSETGAFKLATG
-976 SSTGSDV
+976 SATGSDV
-983 TLTPGGAETTNS
+983 TLTGANPNE
-995 HLLRFYQV
+995 LRFFQV

-1011 GGLLNLE
+1011 GGILNLE
-1018 GASSFQSV
+1018 AASSFQSV
-1026 VNGAAPIKS
+1026 VTGGATNTA
-1035 TADPMNEGL
+1035 TADPLVDGL
-1044 VNRVTTATG
+1044 VQQTTTSTG
-1053 EKQTLSFNINEQID
+1053 EKQTLSFKINEQID
-1067 FNAADTQ
+1067 FNAGDTN

-1079 AAAAKY
+1079 AAAATY

-1091 VDPSLASPGTAF
+1091 VDSTLASAGTAF
-1103 SASVDSASLK
+1103 SASVTSSSLQE
-1113 AQTKSALTKA
+1113 QTKTGLTKA
-1123 MANSLRSTAPISSIK
+1123 IANSLRSTAPISSIK
-1138 GVTIATKP
+1138 GVRVTSIP
-1146 DDGSSLTVAFNGQ
+1146 EDGSSLTVSFNGQ

-1166 SGEIVVTGGEAER
+1166 KGEVVVTGGELDR
-1179 VSAYFEAVSGGG
+1179 VSAYFEAVTGGFA
-1191 HVLKVAAPDGV
+1191 LKVAAPDGV

-1213 VSGNS
+1213 VSGNT

-1235 IGRSVNFTPGT
+1235 IGRSVNFTAGT
-1246 VNTAFPIKVNG
+1246 TKTFPVSVNG
-1257 TAENITI
+1257 TSQNVTV
-1264 TTTAGSSV
+1264 TTTGANTVNIAGG
-1272 NDATTGN
+1272 A

-1286 DTGGNGH
+1286 DTGGKGH
-1293 LQITITG
+1293 LQITVTG
-1300 DSTSLEFENNN
+1300 DSTALTFQNNDK
-1311 HAEAIGLKTAEILA
+1311 AEAVGFKTADILA
-1325 YVKGEELELETTNGQ
+1325 YVKDENLELETTDGQ
-1340 VLDVDDSASTPNSSL
+1340 VLDVSASSSTPMSSL
-1355 ASENFTITNLPPE
+1355 SSENFKLTNLPPE

-1373 VSGGGARKIA
+1373 VNGGGARKIA
-1383 ANFDSNP
+1383 ASFDSNP
-1390 PALEEITPE
+1390 PELEEITPE

-1406 DAGNVIDIVDKDTGH
+1406 DAGNVIDILDKETGH

-1427 LDAAGAAEALG
+1427 LDNAGAAGALG

-1448 KDDIF
+1448 EGDIF

-1483 FQQIFSNLVSKVGSQ
+1483 FQQIFSNIVSKVGSQ

-1557 TLIDSV
+1557 TLIDTV

>member
-106 GDADLGSSMGLFFS
+106 GNADLGSSMGLFFS

-145 AATFSRTSEVLT
+145 AATFSRTSEVLG

-168 QQIDTV
+168 QEIDTV
-174 NILTTEILNVNR
+174 NILTKEILNVNS

-212 SKTLEVTCTYTDKNA
+212 SKTLEVTCSYTSKNA

-239 KIVEDSKRIA
+239 KIVEDSKRITL
-249 IGLDEEST
+249 GLDEEST

-268 NSPTNQVTNGAMRG
+268 NSPTNQVTNGSLRG
-282 LIDASKTIEQTLKD
+282 LIDASKTVEQTIKD
-296 LDSLAQKFAQEMN
+296 LNSLAQKFAQEMN

-316 TLDGLKGKDMF
+316 TLDGVKGKDMF

-342 NTTASAT
+342 NTTASAS
-349 ATGGGLVNP
+349 AAGGGLVNP
-358 EPVKLVYSE
+358 DPIKLVFSE
-367 PREEWVAYD
+367 TRNQWLAYD
-376 LSDTELA
+376 LNNNEIGSD
-383 SGLTSISTRGI
+383 LTSITTQGVT
-394 NITLLGTASDGDE
+394 ITLLGTATDGDE

-412 SNSFSR
+412 SNNFSR
-418 DMEFSLRRPDDI
+418 DMEFALRRAEDI

-449 ISADSTGTIQDSN
+449 ISADSTGSIQDTN
-462 LAKVS
+462 LAKVNS
-467 GVFTNS
+467 VFTNS

-482 FNDGFAASIPKATE
+482 FNDGFVASIPKATE

-507 ALQFTLSTSDLSQA
+507 ALQFTLSASDLTQA
-521 SQLAFSVD
+521 NQLSFSV
-529 GVSHNFD
+529 GGTAYNFD
-536 IAYGD
+536 LAYGD
-541 VFKTLTGN
+541 VFKKLTGT
-549 PLAETSASGAWKDAS
+549 PAAETSATGAWEDAS
-564 EIAKYLN
+564 QIAKYLN
-571 LGELRSGNTTLES
+571 LGELKSGSTTLQS
-584 LGIFASGNTGNLTLS
+584 LGIFASGNAGNLTLS
-599 LATGDF
+599 LSAGDF
-605 AATAT
+605 AAGAT
-610 VTAGASTIDAVR
+610 ITAGASTLDAVK
-622 QSSETASNIQ
+622 QSSDNASNIQ

-655 STANGFSDQAV
+655 STANGFSEQAV
-666 YNAEYLNLSKPVG
+666 YNAEYLNLQEPTG
-679 YRGLNLERIK
+679 YRGLNLERVK
-689 PTGTFTIP
+689 PAGTFSIP
-697 LGGDGVGRKA
+697 LGGDGVGQKA
-707 QLGLGSLPA
+707 RLGLGSLPA
-716 SSTTAAYELNLYFP
+716 SSTTSAYELNLFFP
-730 DTSGDTLGTN
+730 DLAGDTLSTT

-754 NENMSDLGIRAVAKN
+754 NANMSDLGIRASAKN
-769 RIELYNLSG
+769 RIELYSLSG

-791 KPINITTSTTASDLT
+791 KPIKITTSTTASDLT
-806 ALYESLNQQANQ
+806 ALFEALNQQSGQ
-818 IGVNVYLS
+818 VGMNVFLS
-826 NDKSRIVLESLDGED
+826 KDKTRIVLESTDGED

-846 FSSSSGLTLKSR
+846 YSSSSDLTIKTR
-858 FVDENSIPIG
+858 FVDKNSKPIG
-868 SNTAVMHSRGNTDP
+868 DNTATMHGRGDTDP
-882 ITLGSYLV
+882 ITLGSFLV
-890 QNNAGVVAPIDVN
+890 QNNAGIVAGIDVN
-903 AGQMNIDGTISAGN
+903 AGQMALDGTISAGSG
-917 THGLRVGDTIILN
+917 HGLRVGDTLILDVKN
-930 QKDNSETTS
+930 AAETTT
-939 GITVASLSDANS
+939 GLATASLSDTNS
-951 GAISGTLYYV
+951 GTKNGTLYYV

-976 SSTGSDV
+976 SATGSDV
-983 TLTPGGAETTNS
+983 TLTPAGAETGNS
-995 HLLRFYQV
+995 HLLRFFQV

-1011 GGLLNLE
+1011 GGTLNLE
-1018 GASSFQSV
+1018 AASSFQSV
-1026 VNGAAPIKS
+1026 VTGGATNTA
-1035 TADPMNEGL
+1035 TADPFVDGL
-1044 VNRVTTATG
+1044 VNQVTTSTG

-1067 FNAADTQ
+1067 FNAGDTN

-1079 AAAAKY
+1079 AAAATY
-1085 GLDVNF
+1085 GIDVNF
-1091 VDPSLASPGTAF
+1091 VDPSLTNAGTAF
-1103 SASVDSASLK
+1103 SASVSSSSLQG
-1113 AQTKSALTKA
+1113 QTKSALTKA
-1123 MANSLRSTAPISSIK
+1123 MANSLRSSAPISSIK
-1138 GVTIATKP
+1138 GVTVASIP
-1146 DDGSSLTVAFNGQ
+1146 EDGSSLTVSFNGQ

-1166 SGEIVVTGGEAER
+1166 KGEVVVTGGELDR
-1179 VSAYFEAVSGGG
+1179 VSAFFEAVTGGFS
-1191 HVLKVAAPDGV
+1191 LKVAAPDGV

-1213 VSGNS
+1213 VSGNT

-1235 IGRSVNFTPGT
+1235 IGRSVNSAGADST
-1246 VNTAFPIKVNG
+1246 FPVKVNG
-1257 TAENITI
+1257 VSQNVTI
-1264 TTTAGSSV
+1264 NSTVGSTNNTV
-1272 NDATTGN
+1272 ANTQMI
-1279 ATFLWVD
+1279 WVD
-1286 DTGGNGH
+1286 DGAGKGH

-1300 DSTSLEFENNN
+1300 DSTELIVENNSN
-1311 HAEAIGLKTAEILA
+1311 AETVGLKTAAILA
-1325 YVKGEELELETTNGQ
+1325 YVKEDNLELETTDGQ
-1340 VLDVDDSASTPNSSL
+1340 VLDVTASGTTPMSSL
-1355 ASENFTITNLPPE
+1355 SAESFKLTNLPPE

-1373 VSGGGARKIA
+1373 VNGGGARKIA
-1383 ANFDSNP
+1383 ASFDSNP
-1390 PALEEITPE
+1390 PELEEITPE

-1406 DAGNVIDIVDKDTGH
+1406 DAGNVIDILDKETGH

-1427 LDAAGAAEALG
+1427 LDNAGAAGALG

-1448 KDDIF
+1448 EGDIF

-1483 FQQIFSNLVSKVGSQ
+1483 FQQIFSNIVSKVGSQ

-1557 TLIDSV
+1557 TLIDTV

>member
-145 AATFSRTSEVLT
+145 AATFSRTSDVLG

-168 QQIDTV
+168 QEIDTV
-174 NILTTEILNVNR
+174 NILTKEILNVNS

-212 SKTLEVTCTYTDKNA
+212 SKTLEVTVTYTAKNA

-239 KIVEDSKRIA
+239 KIVEDSKRITL
-249 IGLDEEST
+249 GLDEEST

-268 NSPTNQVTNGAMRG
+268 NSPTNQITNGSLRG
-282 LIDASKTIEQTLKD
+282 LIDASKTVEQTIKD
-296 LDSLAQKFAQEMN
+296 LDSLAQKFAQEIN
-309 DQHKKGL
+309 DQHKQGL

-327 TSVGFSSTQNPTNMG
+327 TSVGFTSTQNPTNMG
-342 NTTASAT
+342 NTTASAV
-349 ATGGGLVNP
+349 ASGGGLINP
-358 EPVKLVYSE
+358 DPVKLVYSE
-367 PREEWVAYD
+367 PRNEWVAYD
-376 LSDTELA
+376 LQNNELA
-383 SGLTSISTRGI
+383 SDLTSISTQGI
-394 NITLLGTASDGDE
+394 TITLLGTASDGDE

-412 SNSFSR
+412 SNNFSK
-418 DMEFSLRRPDDI
+418 DMEFSLRRAEDI

-449 ISADSTGTIQDSN
+449 ISADSTGTIQDTN
-462 LAKVS
+462 LSKINS
-467 GVFTNS
+467 VFTNS

-482 FNDGFAASIPKATE
+482 FNDGFVASIPKATE

-507 ALQFTLSTSDLSQA
+507 ALQFTLSTSDLTA
-521 SQLAFSVD
+521 TNQLSFSIVGD
-529 GVSHNFD
+529 KTYNFD
-536 IAYGD
+536 LAYGD
-541 VFKTLTGN
+541 VFKKLTGS
-549 PLAETSASGAWKDAS
+549 PPSETSANGAWEDAS

-571 LGELRSGNTTLES
+571 LGELQAAGGETLQS
-584 LGIFASGNTGNLTLS
+584 LGIFASGNAGNLTLS
-599 LATGDF
+599 LGSGDF
-605 AATAT
+605 ATAATI
-610 VTAGASTIDAVR
+610 TAGASTINAVK
-622 QSSETASNIQ
+622 QSSDNASNIQ

-655 STANGFSDQAV
+655 STANGFSEHAV
-666 YNAEYLNLSKPVG
+666 YNAEYLNLQEPTG
-679 YRGLNLERIK
+679 YRGLNLERVK
-689 PTGTFTIP
+689 PAGMFSIP

-707 QLGLGSLPA
+707 KLGLGSLPA
-716 SSTTAAYELNLYFP
+716 SSTTSAYELNLYFP
-730 DTSGDTLGTN
+730 NEAGDSLSTN

-754 NENMSDLGIRAVAKN
+754 NENMSDLGIRASAKN

-778 NGEISFDIESRNQ
+778 NGEVTFDIESRNQ
-791 KPINITTSTTASDLT
+791 KPITISTSTTASDLT
-806 ALYESLNQQANQ
+806 ALYESLNQQAGQ
-818 IGVNVYLS
+818 VGINVFLS
-826 NDKSRIVLESLDGED
+826 KDKTRIVLESVDGED

-846 FSSSSGLTLKSR
+846 YSSSSDLTLKTR
-858 FVDENSIPIG
+858 FVDKNSKPLG
-868 SNTAVMHSRGNTDP
+868 DNTKTMHARGDTDP
-882 ITLGSYLV
+882 ITLGSFII
-890 QNNAGVVAPIDVN
+890 QNNAGAVAPIN
-903 AGQMNIDGTISAGN
+903 IAAGQMARDGTISGGAG
-917 THGLRVGDTIILN
+917 HGLRVGDTIILN
-930 QKDNSETTS
+930 DHDANTPPAGLTE
-939 GITVASLSDANS
+939 AALSDGNS
-951 GAISGTLYYV
+951 GTRSGGPLYYV
-961 KSIDAETGAFKLATG
+961 KSVDPETGAFKLATG
-976 SSTGSDV
+976 SATGPDV
-983 TLTPGGAETTNS
+983 TLTGANPNE
-995 HLLRFYQV
+995 LRFYQV

-1011 GGLLNLE
+1011 GGTLNLE
-1018 GASSFQSV
+1018 AASSFQSKL
-1026 VNGAAPIKS
+1026 NDNAALTA
-1035 TADPMNEGL
+1035 TADPLVDGL
-1044 VNRVTTATG
+1044 LNQVVTSTG

-1067 FNAADTQ
+1067 FNAGDTA

-1079 AAAAKY
+1079 AAAATY

-1091 VDPSLASPGTAF
+1091 IDPTLASAGTAF
-1103 SASVDSASLK
+1103 SASVKSGSLK
-1113 AQTKSALTKA
+1113 EQTKSALTKA
-1123 MANSLRSTAPISSIK
+1123 MANSLRSDAPISSIK
-1138 GVTIATKP
+1138 GVKVTSIP
-1146 DDGSSLTVAFNGQ
+1146 EDGSSLTVSFNGQ
-1159 NYLLTMV
+1159 SYNLTMV
-1166 SGEIVVTGGEAER
+1166 KGEVVVTGGEPER
-1179 VSAYFEAVSGGG
+1179 VSAYFEAVTGGYT
-1191 HVLKVAAPDGV
+1191 LKVAAPDGV

-1213 VSGNS
+1213 VSGNT

-1235 IGRSVNFTPGT
+1235 IGRSVNFTAGAT
-1246 VNTAFPIKVNG
+1246 KTFPISVNG
-1257 TAENITI
+1257 TSQNITV
-1264 TTTAGSSV
+1264 TTTAASTFNIAGG
-1272 NDATTGN
+1272 A

-1286 DTGGNGH
+1286 DTGGKGH
-1293 LQITITG
+1293 LQITVTG
-1300 DSTSLEFENNN
+1300 DSTALTFENNDK
-1311 HAEAIGLKTAEILA
+1311 AEAVGIKTADILA
-1325 YVKGEELELETTNGQ
+1325 YVKDENLELETTNGQ
-1340 VLDVDDSASTPNSSL
+1340 VLDISASGSTPMSSL
-1355 ASENFTITNLPPE
+1355 SSENFTLTNLPPE

-1383 ANFDSNP
+1383 SSFDSNP
-1390 PALEEITPE
+1390 PEFEEITPE

-1406 DAGNVIDIVDKDTGH
+1406 DAGNVIDIVDKETGH

-1427 LDAAGAAEALG
+1427 LDNAGAAGALG

-1448 KDDIF
+1448 KGDIF

-1475 REKNGKGG
+1475 RERNGKGG
-1483 FQQIFSNLVSKVGSQ
+1483 FQQIFSNIVSKVGSQ

-1557 TLIDSV
+1557 TLIDTV

>member
-1 MPSLFDI
+1 VPSLFDI

-145 AATFSRTSEVLT
+145 AATFSRTSDVLG

-168 QQIDTV
+168 QEIDTV
-174 NILTTEILNVNR
+174 NILTKEILNVNS

-212 SKTLEVTCTYTDKNA
+212 SKTLEVTVTYTAKNA

-239 KIVEDSKRIA
+239 KIVEDSKRITL
-249 IGLDEEST
+249 GLDEEST

-268 NSPTNQVTNGAMRG
+268 NSPTNQITNGSLRG
-282 LIDASKTIEQTLKD
+282 LIDASKTVEQTIKD
-296 LDSLAQKFAQEMN
+296 LDSLAQKFAQEIN
-309 DQHKKGL
+309 DQHKQGL

-327 TSVGFSSTQNPTNMG
+327 TSVGFTSTQNPTNMG
-342 NTTASAT
+342 NTTASAV
-349 ATGGGLVNP
+349 ASGGGLINP
-358 EPVKLVYSE
+358 DPVKLVYSE
-367 PREEWVAYD
+367 PRNEWVAYD
-376 LSDTELA
+376 LQNNELA
-383 SGLTSISTRGI
+383 SDLTSISTQGI
-394 NITLLGTASDGDE
+394 TITLLGTASDGDE

-412 SNSFSR
+412 SNNFSK
-418 DMEFSLRRPDDI
+418 DMEFSLRRAEDI

-449 ISADSTGTIQDSN
+449 ISADSTGTIQDTN
-462 LAKVS
+462 LSKINS
-467 GVFTNS
+467 VFTNS

-482 FNDGFAASIPKATE
+482 FNDGFVASIPKATE

-507 ALQFTLSTSDLSQA
+507 ALQFTLSTSDLTA
-521 SQLAFSVD
+521 ANQLSFSIVGD
-529 GVSHNFD
+529 KTYNFD
-536 IAYGD
+536 LAYGD
-541 VFKTLTGN
+541 VFKKLTGS
-549 PLAETSASGAWKDAS
+549 PASETSATGAWEDAS

-571 LGELRSGNTTLES
+571 LGELRAAGGETLQS
-584 LGIFASGNTGNLTLS
+584 LGIFASGNAGNVTLS
-599 LATGDF
+599 LGSGEFAT
-605 AATAT
+605 AATI
-610 VTAGASTIDAVR
+610 TAGASTINAVK
-622 QSSETASNIQ
+622 QSSDNASNIQ

-655 STANGFSDQAV
+655 STANGFSEQAV
-666 YNAEYLNLSKPVG
+666 YNAEYLNLQEPTG
-679 YRGLNLERIK
+679 YRGLNLERVK
-689 PTGTFTIP
+689 PAGMFSIP

-707 QLGLGSLPA
+707 KLGLGSLPA
-716 SSTTAAYELNLYFP
+716 SSTTSAYELNLYFP
-730 DTSGDTLGTN
+730 NEAGDSLSTN

-754 NENMSDLGIRAVAKN
+754 NESMSDLGIRASAKN

-778 NGEISFDIESRNQ
+778 NGEVTFDIESRNQ
-791 KPINITTSTTASDLT
+791 KPISISTSTTASDLT
-806 ALYESLNQQANQ
+806 ALYESLNQQAGQ
-818 IGVNVYLS
+818 VGINVFLS
-826 NDKSRIVLESLDGED
+826 KDKTRIVLESVDGED

-846 FSSSSGLTLKSR
+846 YSSSSDLTLKTR
-858 FVDENSIPIG
+858 FVDKNSKPLG
-868 SNTAVMHSRGNTDP
+868 DNTKTMHARGDTDP
-882 ITLGSYLV
+882 ITLGSFIV
-890 QNNAGVVAPIDVN
+890 QNNAGAVAPIN
-903 AGQMNIDGTISAGN
+903 IAAGQMAPDGTISGGAG
-917 THGLRVGDTIILN
+917 HGLRVGDTIILN
-930 QKDNSETTS
+930 DHDANAPPTGLTE
-939 GITVASLSDANS
+939 AALSDGNS
-951 GAISGTLYYV
+951 GTRSGGPLYYV
-961 KSIDAETGAFKLATG
+961 KSVDPETGAFKLATG
-976 SSTGSDV
+976 SATGSDV
-983 TLTPGGAETTNS
+983 TLTAANPNE
-995 HLLRFYQV
+995 LRFYQV

-1011 GGLLNLE
+1011 GGILNLE
-1018 GASSFQSV
+1018 AASSFQSKL
-1026 VNGAAPIKS
+1026 NGNAALTA
-1035 TADPMNEGL
+1035 TADPLVDGL
-1044 VNRVTTATG
+1044 LNQVTTSTG

-1067 FNAADTQ
+1067 FNAGDTD

-1079 AAAAKY
+1079 AAAATY
-1085 GLDVNF
+1085 GLDVSF
-1091 VDPSLASPGTAF
+1091 VDPTLASAGTAF
-1103 SASVDSASLK
+1103 SASVASGSLK
-1113 AQTKSALTKA
+1113 EQTKSALTKA
-1123 MANSLRSTAPISSIK
+1123 MANSLRSEAPISSIK
-1138 GVTIATKP
+1138 GVKVNSIP
-1146 DDGSSLTVAFNGQ
+1146 EDGSSLTVSFNGQ
-1159 NYLLTMV
+1159 SYNLTMV
-1166 SGEIVVTGGEAER
+1166 KGEVVVTGGEQER
-1179 VSAYFEAVSGGG
+1179 VSAYFEAVTGGYA
-1191 HVLKVAAPDGV
+1191 LKVAAPDGV

-1213 VSGNS
+1213 VSGNI
-1218 DAATLF
+1218 DAATVF

-1235 IGRSVNFTPGT
+1235 IGRSVNFNAGATKT
-1246 VNTAFPIKVNG
+1246 FPISVNG
-1257 TAENITI
+1257 ASQNITV
-1264 TTTAGSSV
+1264 TTTAANTFNIAGG
-1272 NDATTGN
+1272 A

-1286 DTGGNGH
+1286 DTGGKGH
-1293 LQITITG
+1293 LQITVTG
-1300 DSTSLEFENNN
+1300 DSTALTFENNN
-1311 HAEAIGLKTAEILA
+1311 NAESVGFKTADILA
-1325 YVKGEELELETTNGQ
+1325 YVKDENLELETTNGQ
-1340 VLDVDDSASTPNSSL
+1340 VLDVSASGSTPMSSL
-1355 ASENFTITNLPPE
+1355 SSENFRLTNLPPE

-1383 ANFDSNP
+1383 SSFDSNP
-1390 PALEEITPE
+1390 PEFEEITPE

-1406 DAGNVIDIVDKDTGH
+1406 DAGNVIDILDKETGH

-1427 LDAAGAAEALG
+1427 LDSAGAASALG

-1448 KDDIF
+1448 NGDIF

-1483 FQQIFSNLVSKVGSQ
+1483 FQQIFSNIVSKVGSQ

-1557 TLIDSV
+1557 TLIDTV

>member
-106 GDADLGSSMGLFFS
+106 GNADLGSSMGLFFS

-145 AATFSRTSEVLT
+145 AATFSRTSEVLG

-168 QQIDTV
+168 QEIDTV
-174 NILTTEILNVNR
+174 NILTKEILNVNS

-212 SKTLEVTCTYTDKNA
+212 SKTLEVTCSYTSKNA

-239 KIVEDSKRIA
+239 KIVEDSKRITL
-249 IGLDEEST
+249 GLDEEST

-268 NSPTNQVTNGAMRG
+268 NSPTNQVTNGSLRG
-282 LIDASKTIEQTLKD
+282 LIDASKTVEQTIKD
-296 LDSLAQKFAQEMN
+296 LNSLAQKFAQEMN

-316 TLDGLKGKDMF
+316 TLDGVKGKDMF

-342 NTTASAT
+342 NTTASAS
-349 ATGGGLVNP
+349 AAGGGLVNP
-358 EPVKLVYSE
+358 DPIKLVFSE
-367 PREEWVAYD
+367 TRNQWLAYD
-376 LSDTELA
+376 LNNNEIGSD
-383 SGLTSISTRGI
+383 LTSISTQGVT
-394 NITLLGTASDGDE
+394 ITLLGTATDGDE

-412 SNSFSR
+412 SNNFSR
-418 DMEFSLRRPDDI
+418 DMEFALRRAEDI

-449 ISADSTGTIQDSN
+449 ISADSTGSIQDTN
-462 LAKVS
+462 LAKVNS
-467 GVFTNS
+467 VFTNS

-482 FNDGFAASIPKATE
+482 FNDGFVASIPKATE

-507 ALQFTLSTSDLSQA
+507 ALQFTLSASDLTQA
-521 SQLAFSVD
+521 NQLSFSV
-529 GVSHNFD
+529 GGTAYNFD
-536 IAYGD
+536 LAYGD
-541 VFKTLTGN
+541 VFKKLTGT
-549 PLAETSASGAWKDAS
+549 PAAETSATGAWEDAS
-564 EIAKYLN
+564 QIAKYLN
-571 LGELRSGNTTLES
+571 LGELKSGSTTLQS
-584 LGIFASGNTGNLTLS
+584 LGIFASGNAGNLTLS
-599 LATGDF
+599 LSAGDF
-605 AATAT
+605 AAGAT
-610 VTAGASTIDAVR
+610 ITAGASTLDAVK
-622 QSSETASNIQ
+622 QSSDNASNIQ

-655 STANGFSDQAV
+655 STANGFSEQAV
-666 YNAEYLNLSKPVG
+666 YNAEYLNLQEPTG
-679 YRGLNLERIK
+679 YRGLNLERVK
-689 PTGTFTIP
+689 PAGTFSIP
-697 LGGDGVGRKA
+697 LGGDGVGQKA
-707 QLGLGSLPA
+707 RLGLGSLPA
-716 SSTTAAYELNLYFP
+716 SSTTSAYELNLFFP
-730 DTSGDTLGTN
+730 DLAGDTLSTT

-754 NENMSDLGIRAVAKN
+754 NANMSDLGIRASAKN
-769 RIELYNLSG
+769 RIELYSLSG

-791 KPINITTSTTASDLT
+791 KPIKITTSTTASDLT
-806 ALYESLNQQANQ
+806 ALFEALNQQSGQ
-818 IGVNVYLS
+818 VGMNVFLS
-826 NDKSRIVLESLDGED
+826 KDKTRIVLESTDGED

-846 FSSSSGLTLKSR
+846 YSSSSDLTIKTR
-858 FVDENSIPIG
+858 FVDKNSKPIG
-868 SNTAVMHSRGNTDP
+868 DNTATMHGRGDTDP
-882 ITLGSYLV
+882 ITLGSFLV
-890 QNNAGVVAPIDVN
+890 QNNAGIVAGIDVN
-903 AGQMNIDGTISAGN
+903 AGQMALDGTISAGSG
-917 THGLRVGDTIILN
+917 HGLRVGDTLILDVKN
-930 QKDNSETTS
+930 AAETTT
-939 GITVASLSDANS
+939 GLATASLSDTNS
-951 GAISGTLYYV
+951 GTKTGTLYYV

-976 SSTGSDV
+976 SATGSDV
-983 TLTPGGAETTNS
+983 TLTPAGAETGNS
-995 HLLRFYQV
+995 HLLRFFQV

-1011 GGLLNLE
+1011 GGTLNLE
-1018 GASSFQSV
+1018 AASSFQSV
-1026 VNGAAPIKS
+1026 VTGGATNTA
-1035 TADPMNEGL
+1035 TADPFVDGL
-1044 VNRVTTATG
+1044 VNQVTTSTG

-1067 FNAADTQ
+1067 FNAGDTN

-1079 AAAAKY
+1079 AAAATY
-1085 GLDVNF
+1085 GIDVNF
-1091 VDPSLASPGTAF
+1091 VDPSLTNAGTAF
-1103 SASVDSASLK
+1103 SASVSSSSLQG
-1113 AQTKSALTKA
+1113 QTKSALTKA
-1123 MANSLRSTAPISSIK
+1123 MANSLRSSAPISSIK
-1138 GVTIATKP
+1138 GVTVASIP
-1146 DDGSSLTVAFNGQ
+1146 EDGSSLTVSFNGQ

-1166 SGEIVVTGGEAER
+1166 KGEVVVTGGELDR
-1179 VSAYFEAVSGGG
+1179 VSAFFEAVTGGFS
-1191 HVLKVAAPDGV
+1191 LKVAAPDGV

-1213 VSGNS
+1213 VSGNT

-1235 IGRSVNFTPGT
+1235 IGRSVNSAGADST
-1246 VNTAFPIKVNG
+1246 FPVKVNG
-1257 TAENITI
+1257 VSQNVTI
-1264 TTTAGSSV
+1264 NSTVGSTNNTV
-1272 NDATTGN
+1272 ANTQMI
-1279 ATFLWVD
+1279 WVD
-1286 DTGGNGH
+1286 DGAGKGH

-1300 DSTSLEFENNN
+1300 DSTELTVENNSN
-1311 HAEAIGLKTAEILA
+1311 AETVGLKTAAILA
-1325 YVKGEELELETTNGQ
+1325 YVKEDNLELETTDGQ
-1340 VLDVDDSASTPNSSL
+1340 VLDVTASGTTPMSSL
-1355 ASENFTITNLPPE
+1355 SAESFKLTNLPPE

-1373 VSGGGARKIA
+1373 VNGGGARKIA
-1383 ANFDSNP
+1383 ASFDSNP
-1390 PALEEITPE
+1390 PELEEITPE

-1406 DAGNVIDIVDKDTGH
+1406 DAGNVIDILDKETGH

-1427 LDAAGAAEALG
+1427 LDNAGAAGALG

-1448 KDDIF
+1448 EGDIF

-1483 FQQIFSNLVSKVGSQ
+1483 FQQIFSNIVSKVGSQ

-1557 TLIDSV
+1557 TLIDTV

>member
-145 AATFSRTSEVLT
+145 AATFSRTSEVLS

-168 QQIDTV
+168 QEIDTV
-174 NILTTEILNVNR
+174 NILTKEILNVNS

-212 SKTLEVTCTYTDKNA
+212 SKTLEVTCTYNNKNA

-239 KIVEDSKRIA
+239 KIVEDAKRLT

-268 NSPTNQVTNGAMRG
+268 NSPTNQVTNGALRG
-282 LIDASKTIEQTLKD
+282 LIDASKTIEQTIKD
-296 LDSLAQKFAQEMN
+296 LDSLAQKFAQEIN

-327 TSVGFSSTQNPTNMG
+327 TSVGFTSTQNPTNMG
-342 NTTASAT
+342 NTTASAE
-349 ATGGGLVNP
+349 ASGGGLLNP
-358 EPVKLVYSE
+358 DPIKLVFSE
-367 PREEWVAYD
+367 TKNAWTAFD
-376 LSDTELA
+376 LQNNELGSD
-383 SGLTSISTRGI
+383 LTSISTQGLT
-394 NITLLGTASDGDE
+394 ITLLGTANDGDE
-407 ITISP
+407 ITINP
-412 SNSFSR
+412 SNNFSR
-418 DMEFSLRRPDDI
+418 DMEFALRRAEDI

-435 FLISADTKNLSDAS
+435 FLISADTKNMSDAS
-449 ISADSTGTIQDSN
+449 ISADSTGTIQDTS
-462 LAKVS
+462 LSKVN

-482 FNDGFAASIPKATE
+482 FNDGFAATIPKAME
-496 AIQLA
+496 SIQLA
-501 SFSKQS
+501 SFAKQS
-507 ALQFTLSTSDLSQA
+507 SLQFTLSSSDIEQVNQLSF
-521 SQLAFSVD
+521 SVGGVTYDFDLAF
-529 GVSHNFD
+529 
-536 IAYGD
+536 GD
-541 VFKTLTGN
+541 VFKELTGT
-549 PLAETSASGAWKDAS
+549 PLSESSADGAWEDAS
-564 EIAKYLN
+564 QIAKYLN
-571 LGELRSGNTTLES
+571 LGELNATGTTLQS
-584 LGIFASGNTGNLTLS
+584 LGIFASGNAGNLTLS
-599 LATGDF
+599 LASGDF
-605 AATAT
+605 ADGAT
-610 VTAGASTIDAVR
+610 VTAGADTINAVK
-622 QSSETASNIQ
+622 QTSEAASNVQ

-655 STANGFSDQAV
+655 STANGFTDQAV
-666 YNAEYLNLSKPVG
+666 YNAEYLNLNDPVG
-679 YRGLNLERIK
+679 YRGLSLEQIN
-689 PTGTFTIP
+689 PTGNYSIS
-697 LGGDGVGRKA
+697 LGGDGVDRKA
-707 QLGLGSLPA
+707 QLGLGTLPA
-716 SSTTAAYELNLYFP
+716 SSTTSAYEINLFFP
-730 DTSGDTLGTN
+730 DLAGDTLSTS
-740 IAAGSSAKFAANQI
+740 IAAGASAKFAANQI
-754 NENMSDLGIRAVAKN
+754 NENMSDLGIRASAKN

-791 KPINITTSTTASDLT
+791 KPITITTSTTASDLT
-806 ALYESLNQQANQ
+806 ALYESLNQQSGQ
-818 IGVNVYLS
+818 VGINVFLS
-826 NDKSRIVLESLDGED
+826 QDKTRIVIESVDGED

-846 FSSSSGLTLKSR
+846 YSSSSGLTMKTRLITK
-858 FVDENSIPIG
+858 NSNPIG
-868 SNTAVMHSRGNTDP
+868 DNDALMHARTESDP
-882 ITLGSYLV
+882 ITLGSFLR
-890 QNNAGVVAPIDVN
+890 QNNDSLDTAITVN
-903 AGQMNIDGTISAGN
+903 AGQMALDGTIAAGSN
-917 THGLRVGDTIILN
+917 HGLKVGDTLILTSI
-930 QKDNSETTS
+930 DAAETTTGLTQS
-939 GITVASLSDANS
+939 ALSDTNS
-951 GAISGTLYYV
+951 GTITGTIYYV
-961 KSIDAETGAFKLATG
+961 KSIDEETGAFKLATDNA
-976 SSTGSDV
+976 TGVDV
-983 TLTPGGAETTNS
+983 TLTAGGLETANS
-995 HLLRFYQV
+995 HALSFHQI

-1011 GGLLNLE
+1011 GGSLELEAAAAFTSVITGGATNTASAEPLN
-1018 GASSFQSV
+1018 G
-1026 VNGAAPIKS
+1026 
-1035 TADPMNEGL
+1035 GL
-1044 VNRVTTATG
+1044 INQTVTSTG

-1067 FNAADTQ
+1067 FNAGDTQ

-1079 AAAAKY
+1079 ASAATY
-1085 GLDVNF
+1085 GLDVNLI
-1091 VDPSLASPGTAF
+1091 DSSLSSAGTAF
-1103 SASVDSASLK
+1103 SASVSSSSLNE
-1113 AQTKSALTKA
+1113 QSKSALTKSI
-1123 MANSLRSTAPISSIK
+1123 ANSLRSAAPISSIK
-1138 GVTIATKP
+1138 GVTVSSIP
-1146 DDGSSLTVAFNGQ
+1146 EDGSALTISFNGQ

-1166 SGEIVVTGGEAER
+1166 KEEVVVTGGEKDS
-1179 VSAYFEAVSGGG
+1179 VSAFFEASGNDF
-1191 HVLKVAAPDGV
+1191 VLKVAASDGV

-1213 VSGNS
+1213 ISGNS

-1235 IGRSVNFTPGT
+1235 IGRSVNSTGANST
-1246 VNTAFPIKVNG
+1246 FPIEVNG
-1257 TAENITI
+1257 VAQNITI
-1264 TTTAGSSV
+1264 TTTAGSTNNTV
-1272 NDATTGN
+1272 ANTEM
-1279 ATFLWVD
+1279 LWVD
-1286 DTGGNGH
+1286 DGAGKGH

-1300 DSTSLEFENNN
+1300 DSTTLTFENNSD
-1311 HAEAIGLKTAEILA
+1311 AETVGLKTASILA
-1325 YVKGEELELETTNGQ
+1325 YVEDENLLLESTGGQ
-1340 VLDVDDSASTPNSSL
+1340 VLDVSASGMSSL
-1355 ASENFTITNLPPE
+1355 ASENFTLTNLPPE

-1390 PALEEITPE
+1390 PLFEEITPE
-1399 LTIKVTN
+1399 LTINVTN
-1406 DAGNVIDIVDKDTGH
+1406 DAGNVIDILDKATGH

-1427 LDAAGAAEALG
+1427 LDAAGAAEAMG

-1448 KDDIF
+1448 KGDTF

>member
-106 GDADLGSSMGLFFS
+106 GNADLGSSMGLFFS

-145 AATFSRTSEVLT
+145 AATFSRTSEVLG

-168 QQIDTV
+168 QEIDTV
-174 NILTTEILNVNR
+174 NILTKEILNVNS

-212 SKTLEVTCTYTDKNA
+212 SKTLEVTCSYTSKNA

-239 KIVEDSKRIA
+239 KIVEDSKRITL
-249 IGLDEEST
+249 GLDEEST

-268 NSPTNQVTNGAMRG
+268 NSPTNQVTNGSLRG
-282 LIDASKTIEQTLKD
+282 LIDASKTVEQTIKD
-296 LDSLAQKFAQEMN
+296 LNSLAQKFAQEMN

-316 TLDGLKGKDMF
+316 TLDGVKGKDMF

-342 NTTASAT
+342 NTTASAS
-349 ATGGGLVNP
+349 AAGGGLVNP
-358 EPVKLVYSE
+358 DPIKLVFSE
-367 PREEWVAYD
+367 TRNQWLAYD
-376 LSDTELA
+376 LNNNEIGSD
-383 SGLTSISTRGI
+383 LTSISTQGVT
-394 NITLLGTASDGDE
+394 ITLLGTATDGDE

-412 SNSFSR
+412 SNNFSR
-418 DMEFSLRRPDDI
+418 DMEFALRRAEDI

-449 ISADSTGTIQDSN
+449 ISADSTGSIQDTN
-462 LAKVS
+462 LAKVNS
-467 GVFTNS
+467 VFTNS

-482 FNDGFAASIPKATE
+482 FNDGFVASIPKATE

-507 ALQFTLSTSDLSQA
+507 ALQFTLSASDLTQA
-521 SQLAFSVD
+521 NQLSFSV
-529 GVSHNFD
+529 GGTAYNFD
-536 IAYGD
+536 LAYGD
-541 VFKTLTGN
+541 VFKKLTGT
-549 PLAETSASGAWKDAS
+549 PAAETSATGAWEDAS
-564 EIAKYLN
+564 QIAKYLN
-571 LGELRSGNTTLES
+571 LGELKSGSTTLQS
-584 LGIFASGNTGNLTLS
+584 LGIFASGNAGNLTLS
-599 LATGDF
+599 LSAGDF
-605 AATAT
+605 AAGAT
-610 VTAGASTIDAVR
+610 ITAGASTLDAVK
-622 QSSETASNIQ
+622 QSSDNASNIQ

-655 STANGFSDQAV
+655 STANGFSEQAV
-666 YNAEYLNLSKPVG
+666 YNAEYLNLQEPTG
-679 YRGLNLERIK
+679 YRGLNLERVK
-689 PTGTFTIP
+689 PAGTFSIP
-697 LGGDGVGRKA
+697 LGGDGVGQKA
-707 QLGLGSLPA
+707 RLGLGSLPA
-716 SSTTAAYELNLYFP
+716 SSTTSAYELNLFFP
-730 DTSGDTLGTN
+730 DLAGDTLSTT

-754 NENMSDLGIRAVAKN
+754 NANMSDLGIRASAKN
-769 RIELYNLSG
+769 RIELYSLSG

-791 KPINITTSTTASDLT
+791 KPIKITTSTTASDLT
-806 ALYESLNQQANQ
+806 ALFEALNQQSGQ
-818 IGVNVYLS
+818 VGMNVFLS
-826 NDKSRIVLESLDGED
+826 KDKTRIVLESTDGED

-846 FSSSSGLTLKSR
+846 YSSSSDLTIKTR
-858 FVDENSIPIG
+858 FVDKNSKPIG
-868 SNTAVMHSRGNTDP
+868 DNTATMHGRGDTDP
-882 ITLGSYLV
+882 ITLGSFLV
-890 QNNAGVVAPIDVN
+890 QNNAGIVAGIDVN
-903 AGQMNIDGTISAGN
+903 AGQMALDGTISAGSG
-917 THGLRVGDTIILN
+917 HGLRVGDTLILDVKN
-930 QKDNSETTS
+930 AAETTT
-939 GITVASLSDANS
+939 GLATASLSDTNS
-951 GAISGTLYYV
+951 GTKNGTLYYV

-976 SSTGSDV
+976 SATGSDV
-983 TLTPGGAETTNS
+983 TLTPAGAETGNS
-995 HLLRFYQV
+995 HLLRFFQV

-1011 GGLLNLE
+1011 GGTLNLE
-1018 GASSFQSV
+1018 AASSFQSV
-1026 VNGAAPIKS
+1026 VTGGATNTA
-1035 TADPMNEGL
+1035 TADPFVDGL
-1044 VNRVTTATG
+1044 VNQVTTSTG

-1067 FNAADTQ
+1067 FNAGDTN

-1079 AAAAKY
+1079 AAAATY
-1085 GLDVNF
+1085 GIDVNF
-1091 VDPSLASPGTAF
+1091 VDPSLTNAGTAF
-1103 SASVDSASLK
+1103 SASVSSSSLQG
-1113 AQTKSALTKA
+1113 QTKSALTKA
-1123 MANSLRSTAPISSIK
+1123 MANSLRSSAPISSIK
-1138 GVTIATKP
+1138 GVTVASIP
-1146 DDGSSLTVAFNGQ
+1146 EDGSSLTVSFNGQ

-1166 SGEIVVTGGEAER
+1166 KGEVVVTGGELDR
-1179 VSAYFEAVSGGG
+1179 VSAFFEAVTGGFS
-1191 HVLKVAAPDGV
+1191 LKVAAPDGV

-1213 VSGNS
+1213 VSGNT

-1235 IGRSVNFTPGT
+1235 IGRSVNSAGADST
-1246 VNTAFPIKVNG
+1246 FPVKVNG
-1257 TAENITI
+1257 VSQNVTI
-1264 TTTAGSSV
+1264 NSTVGSTNNTV
-1272 NDATTGN
+1272 ANTQMI
-1279 ATFLWVD
+1279 WVD
-1286 DTGGNGH
+1286 DGAGKGH

-1300 DSTSLEFENNN
+1300 DSTELIVENNSN
-1311 HAEAIGLKTAEILA
+1311 AETVGLKTAAILA
-1325 YVKGEELELETTNGQ
+1325 YVKEDNLELETTDGQ
-1340 VLDVDDSASTPNSSL
+1340 VLDVTASGTTPMSSL
-1355 ASENFTITNLPPE
+1355 SAESFKLTNLPPE

-1373 VSGGGARKIA
+1373 VNGGGARKIA
-1383 ANFDSNP
+1383 ASFDSNP
-1390 PALEEITPE
+1390 PELEEITPE

-1406 DAGNVIDIVDKDTGH
+1406 DAGNVIDILDKETGH

-1427 LDAAGAAEALG
+1427 LDNAGAAGALG

-1448 KDDIF
+1448 EGDIF

-1483 FQQIFSNLVSKVGSQ
+1483 FQQIFSNIVSKVGSQ

-1557 TLIDSV
+1557 TLIDTV

>member
-145 AATFSRTSEVLT
+145 AATFSRTSEVLS
-157 QLKTGAKSHAQ
+157 QLKTGAKSAAQ
-168 QQIDTV
+168 QEIDTV
-174 NILTTEILNVNR
+174 NILTKEILNVNS

-212 SKTLEVTCTYTDKNA
+212 SKTLEVTCTYNDKNA

-239 KIVEDSKRIA
+239 KIVEGSKRLA
-249 IGLDEEST
+249 LGLDEEST

-268 NSPTNQVTNGAMRG
+268 NSPTNQITNGALRG
-282 LIDASKTIEQTLKD
+282 LIDASKTIEQTIKD
-296 LDSLAQKFAQEMN
+296 LDSLAQKFAQEIN

-327 TSVGFSSTQNPTNMG
+327 TSVGFTSTQNPTNMG
-342 NTTASAT
+342 NTTASAES
-349 ATGGGLVNP
+349 AGGGLLNP
-358 EPVKLVYSE
+358 DPIKLVFSE
-367 PREEWVAYD
+367 TKNAWTAFDVQNNE
-376 LSDTELA
+376 LGSD
-383 SGLTSISTRGI
+383 LTSISTQGLT
-394 NITLLGTASDGDE
+394 ITLLGTANDGDE
-407 ITISP
+407 ITINP
-412 SNSFSR
+412 SNNFSR
-418 DMEFSLRRPDDI
+418 DMEFALRRAEDI

-435 FLISADTKNLSDAS
+435 FLISADTKNMSDAS
-449 ISADSTGTIQDSN
+449 ISADSTGTIQDTS
-462 LAKVS
+462 LSKVN

-482 FNDGFAASIPKATE
+482 FNDGFAATIPKAME
-496 AIQLA
+496 SIQLA
-501 SFSKQS
+501 SFAKQS
-507 ALQFTLSTSDLSQA
+507 SLQFTLSSSDIEQVNQLSF
-521 SQLAFSVD
+521 SVGGVTYDFDLAF
-529 GVSHNFD
+529 
-536 IAYGD
+536 GD
-541 VFKTLTGN
+541 VFKELTGT
-549 PLAETSASGAWKDAS
+549 PLSESSADGAWEDAS
-564 EIAKYLN
+564 QIAKYLN
-571 LGELRSGNTTLES
+571 LGELNASGTTLQS
-584 LGIFASGNTGNLTLS
+584 LGIFASGNAGNLTLS
-599 LATGDF
+599 LASGDF
-605 AATAT
+605 ADGATL
-610 VTAGASTIDAVR
+610 TAGADTINAVK
-622 QSSETASNIQ
+622 QTSEAASNIQ

-655 STANGFSDQAV
+655 STANGFTDQAV
-666 YNAEYLNLSKPVG
+666 YNAEYLNLNDPVG
-679 YRGLNLERIK
+679 YRGLSLEQIN
-689 PTGTFTIP
+689 PTGNHSIS
-697 LGGDGVGRKA
+697 LGGDGVDRKA
-707 QLGLGSLPA
+707 QLGLGTLPA
-716 SSTTAAYELNLYFP
+716 SSNTSAYEINLFFP
-730 DTSGDTLGTN
+730 DLAGDTLSTT
-740 IAAGSSAKFAANQI
+740 IAAGASAKFAANQI
-754 NENMSDLGIRAVAKN
+754 NENMSDLGIRASAKN

-791 KPINITTSTTASDLT
+791 KPITITTSTTASDLT
-806 ALYESLNQQANQ
+806 ALYESLNQQSGQ
-818 IGVNVYLS
+818 VGINVFLS
-826 NDKSRIVLESLDGED
+826 QDKTRIVIESVDGED

-846 FSSSSGLTLKSR
+846 YSSSSGLKMKTRLITK
-858 FVDENSIPIG
+858 NSNPIG
-868 SNTAVMHSRGNTDP
+868 DNNALMHARTESDP
-882 ITLGSYLV
+882 ITLGSFLR
-890 QNNAGVVAPIDVN
+890 QNNDGLDAAITVN
-903 AGQMNIDGTISAGN
+903 AGQMALDGTIAAGSN
-917 THGLRVGDTIILN
+917 HGLKVGDTLILTSI
-930 QKDNSETTS
+930 DAAETTTGLTQS
-939 GITVASLSDANS
+939 ALSDTNS
-951 GAISGTLYYV
+951 GTITGTIYYV
-961 KSIDAETGAFKLATG
+961 KSIDEQTGAFKLATDNA
-976 SSTGSDV
+976 TGVDV
-983 TLTPGGAETTNS
+983 TLTAGGLETANS
-995 HLLRFYQV
+995 HALSFHQI

-1011 GGLLNLE
+1011 GGSLE
-1018 GASSFQSV
+1018 LEAAAAFTSVITGGATNTAS
-1026 VNGAAPIKS
+1026 
-1035 TADPMNEGL
+1035 ADPLNEGL
-1044 VNRVTTATG
+1044 INQIVTSTG

-1067 FNAADTQ
+1067 FNAGDSQ

-1079 AAAAKY
+1079 ASAATY
-1085 GLDVNF
+1085 GLDVNLI
-1091 VDPSLASPGTAF
+1091 DPSLSSAGTAF
-1103 SASVDSASLK
+1103 SASVSSSSLK
-1113 AQTKSALTKA
+1113 EQTKSALTKSI
-1123 MANSLRSTAPISSIK
+1123 ANSLRSAAPISSIK
-1138 GVTIATKP
+1138 GVSVSSIP
-1146 DDGSSLTVAFNGQ
+1146 EDGSALTISFNGQ

-1166 SGEIVVTGGEAER
+1166 NEEVVVTGGEKDR
-1179 VSAYFEAVSGGG
+1179 VSAFFEASGNDV
-1191 HVLKVAAPDGV
+1191 VLKVAASDGV

-1213 VSGNS
+1213 ISGNS

-1235 IGRSVNFTPGT
+1235 IGRSVNSTGANST
-1246 VNTAFPIKVNG
+1246 FPIEVNG
-1257 TAENITI
+1257 VAQNITI
-1264 TTTAGSSV
+1264 TTTAGSTNNTV
-1272 NDATTGN
+1272 ANTEM
-1279 ATFLWVD
+1279 LWVD
-1286 DTGGNGH
+1286 DGGGQGH

-1300 DSTSLEFENNN
+1300 DSTTLTFENNSD
-1311 HAEAIGLKTAEILA
+1311 AETVGLKTASILA
-1325 YVKGEELELETTNGQ
+1325 YVEDENLLLESTGGQ
-1340 VLDVDDSASTPNSSL
+1340 VLDVSASGMSSL
-1355 ASENFTITNLPPE
+1355 ASENFTLTNLPPE

-1390 PALEEITPE
+1390 PLFEEITPE
-1399 LTIKVTN
+1399 LTINVTN
-1406 DAGNVIDIVDKDTGH
+1406 DAGNVIDILDKATGH

-1427 LDAAGAAEALG
+1427 LDAAGAAEAMG

-1448 KDDIF
+1448 KGDIF

>member
-106 GDADLGSSMGLFFS
+106 GNADLGSSMGLFFS

-145 AATFSRTSEVLT
+145 AATFSRTSEVLG

-168 QQIDTV
+168 QEIDTV
-174 NILTTEILNVNR
+174 NILTKEILNVNS

-212 SKTLEVTCTYTDKNA
+212 SKTLEVTCSYTSKNA

-239 KIVEDSKRIA
+239 KIVEDSKRITL
-249 IGLDEEST
+249 GLDEEST

-268 NSPTNQVTNGAMRG
+268 NSPTNQVTNGSLRG
-282 LIDASKTIEQTLKD
+282 LIDASKTVEQTIKD
-296 LDSLAQKFAQEMN
+296 LNSLAQKFAQEMN

-316 TLDGLKGKDMF
+316 TLDGVKGKDMF

-342 NTTASAT
+342 NTTASAS
-349 ATGGGLVNP
+349 AAGGGLVNP
-358 EPVKLVYSE
+358 DPIKLVFSE
-367 PREEWVAYD
+367 TRNQWLAYD
-376 LSDTELA
+376 LNNNEIGSD
-383 SGLTSISTRGI
+383 LTSISTQGVT
-394 NITLLGTASDGDE
+394 ITLLGTATDGDE

-412 SNSFSR
+412 SNNFSR
-418 DMEFSLRRPDDI
+418 DMEFALRRAEDI

-449 ISADSTGTIQDSN
+449 ISADSTGSIQDTN
-462 LAKVS
+462 LAKVNS
-467 GVFTNS
+467 VFTNS

-482 FNDGFAASIPKATE
+482 FNDGFVASIPKATE

-507 ALQFTLSTSDLSQA
+507 ALQFTLSASDLTQA
-521 SQLAFSVD
+521 NQLSFSV
-529 GVSHNFD
+529 GGTAYNFD
-536 IAYGD
+536 LAYGD
-541 VFKTLTGN
+541 VFKKLTGT
-549 PLAETSASGAWKDAS
+549 PAAETSATGAWEDAS
-564 EIAKYLN
+564 QIAKYLN
-571 LGELRSGNTTLES
+571 LGELKSGSTTLQS
-584 LGIFASGNTGNLTLS
+584 LGIFASGNAGNLTLS
-599 LATGDF
+599 LSAGDF
-605 AATAT
+605 AAGAT
-610 VTAGASTIDAVR
+610 ITAGASTLDAVK
-622 QSSETASNIQ
+622 QSSDNASNIQ

-655 STANGFSDQAV
+655 STANGFSEQAV
-666 YNAEYLNLSKPVG
+666 YNAEYLNLQEPTG
-679 YRGLNLERIK
+679 YRGLNLERVK
-689 PTGTFTIP
+689 PAGTFSIP
-697 LGGDGVGRKA
+697 LGGDGVGQKA
-707 QLGLGSLPA
+707 RLGLGSLPA
-716 SSTTAAYELNLYFP
+716 SSTTSAYELNLFFP
-730 DTSGDTLGTN
+730 DLAGDTLSTT

-754 NENMSDLGIRAVAKN
+754 NANMSDLGIRASAKN
-769 RIELYNLSG
+769 RIELYSLSG

-791 KPINITTSTTASDLT
+791 KPIKITTSTTASDLT
-806 ALYESLNQQANQ
+806 ALFEALNQQSGQ
-818 IGVNVYLS
+818 VGMNVFLS
-826 NDKSRIVLESLDGED
+826 KDKTRIVLESTDGED

-846 FSSSSGLTLKSR
+846 YSSSSDLTIKTR
-858 FVDENSIPIG
+858 FVDKNSKPIG
-868 SNTAVMHSRGNTDP
+868 DNTATMHGRGDTDP
-882 ITLGSYLV
+882 ITLGSFLV
-890 QNNAGVVAPIDVN
+890 QNNAGIVAGIDVN
-903 AGQMNIDGTISAGN
+903 AGQMALDGTISAGSG
-917 THGLRVGDTIILN
+917 HGLRVGDTLILDVKN
-930 QKDNSETTS
+930 AAETTT
-939 GITVASLSDANS
+939 GLATASLSDTNS
-951 GAISGTLYYV
+951 GTKTGTLYYV

-976 SSTGSDV
+976 SATGSDV
-983 TLTPGGAETTNS
+983 TLTPAGAETGNS
-995 HLLRFYQV
+995 HLLRFFQV

-1011 GGLLNLE
+1011 GGTLNLE
-1018 GASSFQSV
+1018 AASSFQSV
-1026 VNGAAPIKS
+1026 VTGGATNTA
-1035 TADPMNEGL
+1035 TADPFVDGL
-1044 VNRVTTATG
+1044 VNQVTTSTG

-1067 FNAADTQ
+1067 FNAGDTN

-1079 AAAAKY
+1079 AAAATY
-1085 GLDVNF
+1085 GIDVNF
-1091 VDPSLASPGTAF
+1091 VDPSLTNAGTAF
-1103 SASVDSASLK
+1103 SASVSSSSLQG
-1113 AQTKSALTKA
+1113 QTKSALTKA
-1123 MANSLRSTAPISSIK
+1123 MANSLRSSAPISSIK
-1138 GVTIATKP
+1138 GVTVASIP
-1146 DDGSSLTVAFNGQ
+1146 EDGSSLTVSFNGQ

-1166 SGEIVVTGGEAER
+1166 KGEVVVTGGELDR
-1179 VSAYFEAVSGGG
+1179 VSAFFEAVTGGFS
-1191 HVLKVAAPDGV
+1191 LKVAAPDGV

-1213 VSGNS
+1213 VSGNT

-1235 IGRSVNFTPGT
+1235 IGRSVNSAGADST
-1246 VNTAFPIKVNG
+1246 FPVKVNG
-1257 TAENITI
+1257 VSQNVTI
-1264 TTTAGSSV
+1264 NSTVGSTNNTV
-1272 NDATTGN
+1272 ANTQMI
-1279 ATFLWVD
+1279 WVD
-1286 DTGGNGH
+1286 DGAGKGH

-1300 DSTSLEFENNN
+1300 DSTELIVENNSN
-1311 HAEAIGLKTAEILA
+1311 AETVGLKTAAILA
-1325 YVKGEELELETTNGQ
+1325 YVKEDNLELETTDGQ
-1340 VLDVDDSASTPNSSL
+1340 VLDVTASGTTPMSSL
-1355 ASENFTITNLPPE
+1355 SAESFKLTNLPPE

-1373 VSGGGARKIA
+1373 VNGGGARKIA
-1383 ANFDSNP
+1383 ASFDSNP
-1390 PALEEITPE
+1390 PELEEITPE

-1406 DAGNVIDIVDKDTGH
+1406 DAGNVIDILDKETGH

-1427 LDAAGAAEALG
+1427 LDNAGAAGALG

-1448 KDDIF
+1448 EGDIF

-1483 FQQIFSNLVSKVGSQ
+1483 FQQIFSNIVSKVGSQ

-1557 TLIDSV
+1557 TLIDTV

>member
-145 AATFSRTSEVLT
+145 AATFSRTSEVLG

-168 QQIDTV
+168 QEIDTV
-174 NILTTEILNVNR
+174 NILTKEILNVNS

-212 SKTLEVTCTYTDKNA
+212 SKTLEVTCSYTSKNA

-239 KIVEDSKRIA
+239 KIVEDSKRITL
-249 IGLDEEST
+249 GLDEEST

-268 NSPTNQVTNGAMRG
+268 NSPTNQVTNGSLRG
-282 LIDASKTIEQTLKD
+282 LIDASKTVEQTIKD
-296 LDSLAQKFAQEMN
+296 LNSLAQKFAQEMN

-316 TLDGLKGKDMF
+316 TLDGVKGKDMF

-342 NTTASAT
+342 NTTASAS
-349 ATGGGLVNP
+349 AAGGGLVNP
-358 EPVKLVYSE
+358 DPIKLVFSE
-367 PREEWVAYD
+367 TRNQWLAYD
-376 LSDTELA
+376 LNNNEIGSD
-383 SGLTSISTRGI
+383 LTSISTQGVT
-394 NITLLGTASDGDE
+394 ITLLGTATDGDE

-412 SNSFSR
+412 SNNFSR
-418 DMEFSLRRPDDI
+418 DMEFALRRAEDI

-449 ISADSTGTIQDSN
+449 ISADSTGSIQDTN
-462 LAKVS
+462 LAKVNS
-467 GVFTNS
+467 VFTNS

-482 FNDGFAASIPKATE
+482 FNDGFVASIPKATE

-507 ALQFTLSTSDLSQA
+507 ALQFTLSASDLTQA
-521 SQLAFSVD
+521 NQLSFSV
-529 GVSHNFD
+529 GGTAYNFD
-536 IAYGD
+536 LAYGD
-541 VFKTLTGN
+541 VFKKLTGT
-549 PLAETSASGAWKDAS
+549 PAAETSATGAWEDAS
-564 EIAKYLN
+564 QIAKYLN
-571 LGELRSGNTTLES
+571 LGELKSGSTTLQS
-584 LGIFASGNTGNLTLS
+584 LGIFASGNAGNLTLS
-599 LATGDF
+599 LSAGDF
-605 AATAT
+605 AAGAT
-610 VTAGASTIDAVR
+610 ITAGASTLDAVK
-622 QSSETASNIQ
+622 QSSDNASNIQ

-655 STANGFSDQAV
+655 STANGFSEQAV
-666 YNAEYLNLSKPVG
+666 YNAEYLNLQEPTG
-679 YRGLNLERIK
+679 YRGLNLERVK
-689 PTGTFTIP
+689 PAGTFSIP
-697 LGGDGVGRKA
+697 LGGDGVGQKA
-707 QLGLGSLPA
+707 RLGLGSLPA
-716 SSTTAAYELNLYFP
+716 SSTTSAYELNLFFP
-730 DTSGDTLGTN
+730 DLAGDTLSTT

-754 NENMSDLGIRAVAKN
+754 NANMSDLGIRASAKN
-769 RIELYNLSG
+769 RIELYSLSG

-791 KPINITTSTTASDLT
+791 KPIKITTSTTASDLT
-806 ALYESLNQQANQ
+806 ALFEALNQQSGQ
-818 IGVNVYLS
+818 VGMNVFLS
-826 NDKSRIVLESLDGED
+826 KDKTRIVLESTDGED

-846 FSSSSGLTLKSR
+846 YSSSSDLTIKTR
-858 FVDENSIPIG
+858 FVDKNSKPIG
-868 SNTAVMHSRGNTDP
+868 DNTATMHGRGDTDP
-882 ITLGSYLV
+882 ITLGSFLV
-890 QNNAGVVAPIDVN
+890 QNNAGIVAGIDVN
-903 AGQMNIDGTISAGN
+903 AGQMALDGTISAGSG
-917 THGLRVGDTIILN
+917 HGLRVGDTLILDVKN
-930 QKDNSETTS
+930 AAETTT
-939 GITVASLSDANS
+939 GLATASLSDTNS
-951 GAISGTLYYV
+951 GTKNGTLYYV

-976 SSTGSDV
+976 SATGSDV
-983 TLTPGGAETTNS
+983 TLTPAGAETGNS
-995 HLLRFYQV
+995 HLLRFFQV

-1011 GGLLNLE
+1011 GGTLNLE
-1018 GASSFQSV
+1018 AASSFQSV
-1026 VNGAAPIKS
+1026 VTGGATNTA
-1035 TADPMNEGL
+1035 TADPFVDGL
-1044 VNRVTTATG
+1044 VNQVTTSTG

-1067 FNAADTQ
+1067 FNAGDTN

-1079 AAAAKY
+1079 AAAATY
-1085 GLDVNF
+1085 GIDVNF
-1091 VDPSLASPGTAF
+1091 VDPSLTNAGTAF
-1103 SASVDSASLK
+1103 SASVSSSSLQG
-1113 AQTKSALTKA
+1113 QTKSALTKA
-1123 MANSLRSTAPISSIK
+1123 MANSLRSSAPISSIK
-1138 GVTIATKP
+1138 GVTVASIP
-1146 DDGSSLTVAFNGQ
+1146 EDGSSLTVSFNGQ

-1166 SGEIVVTGGEAER
+1166 KGEVVVTGGELDR
-1179 VSAYFEAVSGGG
+1179 VSAFFEAVTGGFS
-1191 HVLKVAAPDGV
+1191 LKVAAPDGV

-1213 VSGNS
+1213 VSGNT

-1235 IGRSVNFTPGT
+1235 IGRSVNSAGADST
-1246 VNTAFPIKVNG
+1246 FPVKVNG
-1257 TAENITI
+1257 VSQNVTI
-1264 TTTAGSSV
+1264 NSTVGSTNNTV
-1272 NDATTGN
+1272 ANTQMI
-1279 ATFLWVD
+1279 WVD
-1286 DTGGNGH
+1286 DGAGKGH

-1300 DSTSLEFENNN
+1300 DSTELTVENNSN
-1311 HAEAIGLKTAEILA
+1311 AETVGLKTAAILA
-1325 YVKGEELELETTNGQ
+1325 YVKEDNLELETTDGQ
-1340 VLDVDDSASTPNSSL
+1340 VLDVTASGTTPMSSL
-1355 ASENFTITNLPPE
+1355 SAESFKLTNLPPE

-1373 VSGGGARKIA
+1373 VNGGGARKIA
-1383 ANFDSNP
+1383 ASFDSNP
-1390 PALEEITPE
+1390 PELEEITPE

-1406 DAGNVIDIVDKDTGH
+1406 DAGNVIDILDKETGH

-1427 LDAAGAAEALG
+1427 LDNAGAAGALG

-1448 KDDIF
+1448 EGDIF

-1483 FQQIFSNLVSKVGSQ
+1483 FQQIFSNIVSKVGSQ

-1557 TLIDSV
+1557 TLIDTV